1 MTNPYK
7 VRLKTSYIKIKT
19 MRKSGEKSI
28 DGIVKKM
35 SSKLKYLA
43 FKIVENMKKILHILS
58 LMLLMPVF
66 CGAQTYTSLWKKVQA
81 AEYRDQPRTQIRLLN
96 EIITKATAEKKYG
109 QLLKAEVDKINVR
122 YEIDSDS
129 IVGDIKKLTSQAQR
143 VEKNNSALHAVYC
156 VVLSNFYRNYYKL
169 GKHRNDSVLKYQ
181 RLAVAHPELL
191 AKNSADD
198 YQPLAAKGIDSGI
211 FNNDLLHAVA
221 IDTRNFSVLH
231 KYYSDKNNRPA
242 ACISAALL
250 LQNSPNSNEVYSRKS
265 KTLQRIDSLITEYK
279 DLLEAGELAITRYQ
293 YIQNLEDVEVED
305 KIQYIDYALSHW
317 GGWRNMNTLR
327 NYRKE
332 LTLPLFQVSIGKD
345 MLRPNTPLTFPV
357 LSLCNIPSLTMKVW
371 RTSLKGD
378 NQLNPTIAKEYTK
391 IKALTEKTPCYT
403 ETKRYVGL
411 PDYKVIRDTFTV
423 SGLETGVYL
432 VEYSTEVKGISP
444 ERALLYVS
452 DIYLLQQELD
462 RDRRRLVVVNAT
474 SGEPIAGANVRVR
487 IQKYDESVDVV
498 EKYTCDNKGE
508 VIIRDNKEGIS
519 TYYITTPKDEYCTV
533 FSPSGNIMIGNED
546 RTNECYSIFTDRSVY
561 RPGQTLNVSV
571 LAYRNI
577 KGENIEVLPKEK
589 ITISLWNASGKK
601 IEEKQLVADEYGNA
615 STTFTIPTVTL
626 NGTYTIRAN
635 DGYKSVQV
643 SEYKRPTF
651 TLHFDEITQK
661 YVEGD
666 TIKVHGK
673 AMSFAGVALQKA
685 QVRYT
690 IKRRPRFFGW
700 STMWSAQTSVVAK
713 DTIQTNEN
721 GEFTIPVHL
730 LLPLKKSEKE
740 SRYYSFD
747 IETQVTSLAGETQE
761 GSFSVPLS
769 EHPTVFYTTV
779 PEKIEKK
786 DSLLLTLNYQNNAGK
801 AIDGVAK
808 VQLGAGKAWQTCA
821 VNKAI
826 SFSLSVL
833 STGRQQL
840 VAICGNDTIRELF
853 LVYDVNA
860 TKVPVDTLD
869 WFNQRDFIFD
879 ADHQQARIQIG
890 TSAPQQHIV
899 YTIATNDSVMEQ
911 GAFDI
916 KNEVFTHVVSYKP
929 EYKKGVL
936 ITYAWVKND
945 VCYTHSASIV
955 RPLPDKKLDVAWK
968 TFRNRLTPG
977 QKEEWTLTVSKDKKK
992 IARAQ
997 ILASMYD
1004 KSLDEIV
1011 GHQFYFNP
1019 RLGYTLPYMY
1029 WVKLYYNSSTLYG
1042 EQPFKPLHTPNL
1054 DFTTF
1059 KVDREVAVSSYSN
1072 VKIRGRS
1079 KLYYEET
1086 KEIVPGATR
1095 VMSAKTMAQP
1105 EMMAVALE
1113 GSVAGSQLYGY
1124 RTSGEDNATSDANSN
1139 KVGSNKEANAMKNA
1153 LETRRNFAE
1162 TAFFYPNIQ
1171 TNEEG
1176 EASFTFTLPE
1186 SVTTW
1191 KFMAFAHDKDMNYGF
1206 LTDEAVAQK
1215 TVMIQPNMPRF
1226 LRIGDKGVLS
1236 SQLSNMSLKAIKG
1249 VATLEVID
1257 PETQKML
1264 YSQNKKY
1271 ALGAQATQGL
1281 DFNFDTSQ
1289 WPSLVIIRCVASG
1302 KGFSDGE
1309 QHYVPI
1315 LSDSEWV
1322 TNSTTFTLTKPQTKT
1337 INTASLFA
1345 SDSQKKQL
1353 TIEYTQNPAWLSILS
1368 LPSIAEPKDNNAIDI
1383 AASLYANITA
1393 RAILNASPN
1402 IKNVLEIW
1410 RNNPTKESPLT
1421 SALEQNAELKSLVLA
1436 ETPWVLEADKETM
1449 QRQQLINYFDESQID
1464 YRLKQQTDALQR
1476 LQTTQG
1482 GFAWYPGMMP
1492 NGYVTT
1498 VVSELLG
1505 RLNQRNLID
1514 NDLKIVFDKGLRYIE
1529 RDLTKRL
1536 KELENSVV
1544 GKYNTYYLHETI
1556 AHYLYVHALGDSQKQ
1571 SSKVVSDDYLF
1582 TKILR
1587 QSKELTIYGKAKVA
1601 YALYKR
1607 RANNAQY
1614 LTKAKELLNSI
1625 KEYSVYN
1632 EEKGRFFNTYK
1643 APYSW
1648 LDGRV
1653 PTQVATI
1660 ELLQTMAQE
1669 DEQTIAQMQQWL
1681 VQTYRSLRKQSAL
1694 NAVDVAYVLVG
1705 NKKDAMQLENLTQ
1718 APAIKINNNR
1728 VEAAKASAGLGY
1740 VKVSQLV
1747 NNPPVVT
1754 IEKNDNT
1761 TSWGAVYAQFEQK
1774 ITNVSAATS
1783 GLSIRRD
1790 VFFNGKEANNVSFKK
1805 GDKITI
1811 KITINAD
1818 KDYNFVE
1825 VSDKRAACLEPTLQ
1839 LSGYQQGAYCS
1850 MKDNVTH
1857 YFFDRL
1863 SKGTHELTATYYIDK
1878 EGAFQSGTCVV
1889 QCLYAPEFI
1898 ARDAAKTFKVVGN

>member
-1 MTNPYK
+1 
-7 VRLKTSYIKIKT
+7 
-19 MRKSGEKSI
+19 
-28 DGIVKKM
+28 
-35 SSKLKYLA
+35 
-43 FKIVENMKKILHILS
+43 MKKILQLLS
-58 LMLLMPVF
+58 LMLLVPVF
-66 CGAQTYTSLWKKVQA
+66 CGAQTYTLLWKKAQT
-81 AEYRDQPRTQIRLLN
+81 AEYSDQPRTHIRLLN
-96 EIITKATAEKKYG
+96 EIIRKATTEKKYG
-109 QLLKAEVDKINVR
+109 QLLKAEVDRVRVR
-122 YEIDSDS
+122 YDIDPDS
-129 IVGDIKKLTSQAQR
+129 IVGDIKNLTAQMQK
-143 VEKNNSALHAVYC
+143 VEKSNPALHAVYC
-156 VVLSNFYRNYYKL
+156 VVLSKFYRNYYKL
-169 GKHRNDSVLKYQ
+169 GDHRNDSVLKYQ
-181 RLAVAHPELL
+181 RLAVANPELL

-198 YQPLAAKGIDSGI
+198 YQPLATKGIDSGI

-221 IDTRNFSVLH
+221 IDTRNFSLLH
-231 KYYSDKNNRPA
+231 KYYSTHNNRPA

-250 LQNSPNSNEVYSRKS
+250 LQHTPNSKEVNSKKS
-265 KTLQRIDSLITEYK
+265 KHLQRIDSLINEYK

-305 KIQYIDYALSHW
+305 KIQYIDYALSRW

-332 LTLPLFQVSIGKD
+332 LTLPSFQVSIGKEV
-345 MLRPNTPLTFPV
+345 LRANTPLTFPV

-378 NQLNPTIAKEYTK
+378 NELDPTVDKEYAK
-391 IKALTEKTPCYT
+391 IKSLTEKTPCYS
-403 ETKRYVGL
+403 ETKRYVGV
-411 PDYKVIRDTFTV
+411 PEYKVVRDTFNV
-423 SGLETGVYL
+423 SGLEPGVYL
-432 VEYSTEVKGISP
+432 VEYSTEVKGVAT

-462 RDRRRLVVVNAT
+462 RCRRRLVVLNAIT
-474 SGEPIAGANVRVR
+474 GEPIAGANVRVR
-487 IQKYDESVDVV
+487 IQKYSENVDIIK
-498 EKYTCDNKGE
+498 KYTCDNKGE
-508 VIIRDNKEGIS
+508 AIIQDNKDGVY
-519 TYYITTPKDEYCTV
+519 TYYITTPTDKYCTV
-533 FSPSGNIMIGNED
+533 FGSSGNIVIGYGD
-546 RTNECYSIFTDRSVY
+546 RIDDRYAIFTDRSVY

-577 KGENIEVLPKEK
+577 KGGNIEVLPKGK
-589 ITISLWNASGKK
+589 ITISLWNTSGKK
-601 IEEKQLVADEYGNA
+601 VEEKELVSNEYGNA

-626 NGTYTIRAN
+626 NGTYFIKAN
-635 DGYKSVQV
+635 DGYQSVQV

-651 TLHFDEITQK
+651 TLSFDEITQK

-666 TIKVHGK
+666 TVKVHGK

-690 IKRRPRFFGW
+690 IRRRPRFFGW
-700 STMWSAQTSVVAK
+700 STMWSSQTSVVAK

-747 IETQVTSLAGETQE
+747 IETRVTSLAGETQE

-826 SFSLSVL
+826 AFSLSAL

-840 VAICGNDTIRELF
+840 VAICGNDTIRESV

-899 YTIATNDSVMEQ
+899 YTIATKDSVIEQ
-911 GAFDI
+911 GVLDI
-916 KNEVFTHVVSYKP
+916 KNEVFTHVIDYKP
-929 EYKKGVL
+929 EYNNGILV
-936 ITYAWVKND
+936 TYAWVKND
-945 VCYTHSASIV
+945 VCYTHSASIT

-977 QKEEWTLTVSKDKKK
+977 QKEEWTLIISKDKKK

-997 ILASMYD
+997 ILATMYD
-1004 KSLDEIV
+1004 KSLDQIV

-1019 RLGYTLPYMY
+1019 GLGYTLPFMS
-1029 WVKLYYNSSTLYG
+1029 WFGTTYNSSTLYG
-1042 EQPFKPLHTPNL
+1042 EQPLKPLSAPDL
-1054 DFTTF
+1054 VFTTF
-1059 KVDREVAVSSYSN
+1059 DAYSN
-1072 VKIRGRS
+1072 VAVAGYSSIKIRGRS

-1086 KEIVPGATR
+1086 KEIVPGSTR
-1095 VMSAKTMAQP
+1095 AMRAKDITKPEVMS
-1105 EMMAVALE
+1105 VALE
-1113 GSVAGSQLYGY
+1113 GSVAGTQLYGY

-1139 KVGSNKEANAMKNA
+1139 KVGNNKEANAMNNA

-1191 KFMAFAHDKDMNYGF
+1191 KFMAFAHDKEMNYGL
-1206 LTDEAVAQK
+1206 LTDETVAQK
-1215 TVMIQPNMPRF
+1215 TVMMQPNMPRF

-1236 SQLSNMSLKAIKG
+1236 SQLSNLSLKAIKG

-1257 PETQKML
+1257 PETQKVL

-1271 ALGAQATQGL
+1271 ALGAQSAQGL
-1281 DFNFDTSQ
+1281 DFNFDTSK

-1322 TNSTTFTLTKPQTKT
+1322 TNSTTFTLTKPQTKA

-1345 SDSQKKQL
+1345 SDAQKKQL

-1368 LPSIAEPKDNNAIDI
+1368 LPSIAEPKDKNAIDI
-1383 AASLYANITA
+1383 VAALYANITA

-1410 RNNPTKESPLT
+1410 RKNPTKETPLT

-1464 YRLKQQTDALQR
+1464 YRLKQQTDALKD
-1476 LQTTQG
+1476 LQTFQG
-1482 GFAWYPGMMP
+1482 GFAWYPDMRS
-1492 NGYVTT
+1492 NGYVTM

-1514 NDLKIVFDKGLRYIE
+1514 NDLQLVLNKGLRYIE
-1529 RDLTKRL
+1529 RDLTNRL
-1536 KELENSVV
+1536 EELENSVV
-1544 GKYNTYYLHETI
+1544 GKYNTYNLYETI

-1582 TKILR
+1582 TKILPR
-1587 QSKELTIYGKAKVA
+1587 SKELTIYGKAKVA

-1653 PTQVATI
+1653 PTQVAAI

-1669 DEQTIAQMQQWL
+1669 DEQSIAQMQQWL

-1705 NKKDAMQLENLTQ
+1705 NKKDAMQLDNLTQ
-1718 APAIKINNNR
+1718 APVIKINNNK
-1728 VEAAKASAGLGY
+1728 VETAKASAGLGY
-1740 VKVSQLV
+1740 VKIAQSVD
-1747 NNPPVVT
+1747 NPPVVA

-1774 ITNVSAATS
+1774 ITDVSAATS

-1790 VFFNGKEANNVSFKK
+1790 IFFNGKEANNVSFKK

-1850 MKDNVTH
+1850 MKDNATH

-1863 SKGTHELTATYYIDK
+1863 RKGTHELTATYYVDK
-1878 EGAFQSGTCVV
+1878 EGTFQSGTCVV

-1898 ARDAAKTFKVVGN
+1898 ARDAAKVFKVVAN

>member
-1 MTNPYK
+1 
-7 VRLKTSYIKIKT
+7 
-19 MRKSGEKSI
+19 
-28 DGIVKKM
+28 
-35 SSKLKYLA
+35 
-43 FKIVENMKKILHILS
+43 MKKILQLLS
-58 LMLLMPVF
+58 LMLLVPVF
-66 CGAQTYTSLWKKVQA
+66 CSAQTYTLLWKKAQT
-81 AEYRDQPRTQIRLLN
+81 AEYSDQPRTHIRLLN
-96 EIITKATAEKKYG
+96 EIIRKATTEKKYG
-109 QLLKAEVDKINVR
+109 QLLKAEVDRVRVR
-122 YEIDSDS
+122 YDIDPDS
-129 IVGDIKKLTSQAQR
+129 IVGDIKSLTAQMQK
-143 VEKNNSALHAVYC
+143 VEKSNPALHAVYC
-156 VVLSNFYRNYYKL
+156 VVLSKFYRNYYKL
-169 GKHRNDSVLKYQ
+169 GDHRNDSVLKYQ
-181 RLAVAHPELL
+181 RLAVANPELL

-198 YQPLAAKGIDSGI
+198 YQPLATKGIDSGI

-231 KYYSDKNNRPA
+231 KYYSTHNNRPA

-250 LQNSPNSNEVYSRKS
+250 LQHTPNSKEVNSKKS
-265 KTLQRIDSLITEYK
+265 KHLQRIDSLINEYK

-305 KIQYIDYALSHW
+305 KIQYIDYALSRW
-317 GGWRNMNTLR
+317 GGWRNMNILR

-332 LTLPLFQVSIGKD
+332 LTLPSFQVSIGKEV
-345 MLRPNTPLTFPV
+345 LRANTPLTFPV

-378 NQLNPTIAKEYTK
+378 NELDPTVDKEYAK
-391 IKALTEKTPCYT
+391 IKSLTEKTPCYS
-403 ETKRYVGL
+403 ETKRYVGV
-411 PDYKVIRDTFTV
+411 PEYKVVRDTFNV
-423 SGLETGVYL
+423 SGLEPGVYL
-432 VEYSTEVKGISP
+432 VEYSTEVKGVAT

-462 RDRRRLVVVNAT
+462 RCRRRLVVLNAIT
-474 SGEPIAGANVRVR
+474 GEPIAGANVRVR
-487 IQKYDESVDVV
+487 IQKYSENVDIIK
-498 EKYTCDNKGE
+498 KYTCDNKGE
-508 VIIRDNKEGIS
+508 AIIQDNKDGVY
-519 TYYITTPKDEYCTV
+519 TYYITTPTDKYCTV
-533 FSPSGNIMIGNED
+533 FGSSGNIVIGYED
-546 RTNECYSIFTDRSVY
+546 RIDDRYAIFTDRSVY

-577 KGENIEVLPKEK
+577 KGGNIEVLPKGK
-589 ITISLWNASGKK
+589 ITISLWNTSGKK
-601 IEEKQLVADEYGNA
+601 VEEKKLVSNEYGNA

-626 NGTYTIRAN
+626 NGTYFIKAN
-635 DGYKSVQV
+635 DGYQSVQV

-651 TLHFDEITQK
+651 TLSFDEITQK

-666 TIKVHGK
+666 TVKVHGK
-673 AMSFAGVALQKA
+673 AMSFAGVGLQKA

-700 STMWSAQTSVVAK
+700 STMWSSQTSVVAK

-808 VQLGAGKAWQTCA
+808 VQLGAGKTWQTCA

-826 SFSLSVL
+826 AFSLSAL

-840 VAICGNDTIRELF
+840 VAICGNDTIRESF

-899 YTIATNDSVMEQ
+899 YTIATKDSVIEQ
-911 GAFDI
+911 GVLDI
-916 KNEVFTHVVSYKP
+916 KNEVFTHVIDYKP
-929 EYKKGVL
+929 EYNNGILV
-936 ITYAWVKND
+936 TYAWVKND
-945 VCYTHSASIV
+945 VCYTHSASIT

-977 QKEEWTLTVSKDKKK
+977 QKEEWTLIVSKDKKK

-1004 KSLDEIV
+1004 KSLDQIV

-1019 RLGYTLPYMY
+1019 GLGYTLPFMS
-1029 WVKLYYNSSTLYG
+1029 WFGTTYNSSTLYG
-1042 EQPFKPLHTPNL
+1042 EQPLKPLNAPDL
-1054 DFTTF
+1054 VFTTF
-1059 KVDREVAVSSYSN
+1059 DAYSN
-1072 VKIRGRS
+1072 VAVAGYSSIKIRGRS

-1086 KEIVPGATR
+1086 KEIVPGSTR
-1095 VMSAKTMAQP
+1095 AMRAKDITKPEVMS
-1105 EMMAVALE
+1105 VALE
-1113 GSVAGSQLYGY
+1113 GSVYGL
-1124 RTSGEDNATSDANSN
+1124 RVNENSVSKEDNATPDANSN
-1139 KVGSNKEANAMKNA
+1139 KVGNNKEANEMNNA

-1206 LTDEAVAQK
+1206 LTDETVAQK
-1215 TVMIQPNMPRF
+1215 TVMMQPNMPRF

-1236 SQLSNMSLKAIKG
+1236 SQLSNLSLKAIKG

-1257 PETQKML
+1257 PETQKVL

-1271 ALGAQATQGL
+1271 ALGAQSAQGL
-1281 DFNFDTSQ
+1281 DFNFDTSK

-1309 QHYVPI
+1309 QHYVPV

-1322 TNSTTFTLTKPQTKT
+1322 TNSTTFTLTKPQTKA

-1345 SDSQKKQL
+1345 SDAQKKQL

-1368 LPSIAEPKDNNAIDI
+1368 LPSIAEPKDKNAIDI
-1383 AASLYANITA
+1383 VAALYANITA

-1410 RNNPTKESPLT
+1410 RKNPTKETPLT

-1464 YRLKQQTDALQR
+1464 YRLKQQTDALKD
-1476 LQTTQG
+1476 LQTFQG
-1482 GFAWYPGMMP
+1482 GFAWYPDMRS
-1492 NGYVTT
+1492 NGYVTM

-1514 NDLKIVFDKGLRYIE
+1514 NDLQLVLNKGLRYIE
-1529 RDLTKRL
+1529 RDLTNRL
-1536 KELENSVV
+1536 EELEKSVV

-1582 TKILR
+1582 TKILPL
-1587 QSKELTIYGKAKVA
+1587 SKDLTIYGKAKVA

-1614 LTKAKELLNSI
+1614 LAKAKELLNSI

-1653 PTQVATI
+1653 PTQVAAI

-1705 NKKDAMQLENLTQ
+1705 NKKDAMQLDNLTQ
-1718 APAIKINNNR
+1718 APAIKINSNK
-1728 VEAAKASAGLGY
+1728 VETAKASAGLGY

-1774 ITNVSAATS
+1774 ITDVSAATS

-1850 MKDNVTH
+1850 MKDNATH

-1863 SKGTHELTATYYIDK
+1863 RKGTHELTATYYVDK
-1878 EGAFQSGTCVV
+1878 EGTFQSGTCVV

-1898 ARDAAKTFKVVGN
+1898 ARDAAKVFKVVAN

>member
-1 MTNPYK
+1 
-7 VRLKTSYIKIKT
+7 
-19 MRKSGEKSI
+19 
-28 DGIVKKM
+28 
-35 SSKLKYLA
+35 
-43 FKIVENMKKILHILS
+43 MKKILHLLS
-58 LMLLMPVF
+58 LMLLVPVF
-66 CGAQTYTSLWKKVQA
+66 CGAQTYTLLWKKAQT
-81 AEYRDQPRTQIRLLN
+81 AEFSDQPRTHIRLLN

-109 QLLKAEVDKINVR
+109 QLLKAEVDRVRVR
-122 YEIDSDS
+122 YDIDPDS
-129 IVGDIKKLTSQAQR
+129 IVGDIKNLTAQMQK
-143 VEKNNSALHAVYC
+143 VEKSNPALHAVYC

-169 GKHRNDSVLKYQ
+169 GDHRNDSVLKYQ
-181 RLAVAHPELL
+181 RLAIANPELL

-198 YQPLAAKGIDSGI
+198 YQPLATKGIDSGI

-221 IDTRNFSVLH
+221 IDTRNFSLLH
-231 KYYSDKNNRPA
+231 KYYSTHNNRPA

-250 LQNSPNSNEVYSRKS
+250 LQNTPNSKEVNSKKS
-265 KTLQRIDSLITEYK
+265 KHLQRIDSLINEYK

-305 KIQYIDYALSHW
+305 KIQYIDYALSRW

-327 NYRKE
+327 NERKE
-332 LTLPLFQVSIGKD
+332 LTLPSFQVSIGKEV
-345 MLRPNTPLTFPV
+345 LRANTPLTFPV

-378 NQLNPTIAKEYTK
+378 NELDPTVDKEYAK
-391 IKALTEKTPCYT
+391 IKSLTEKTPCYS
-403 ETKRYVGL
+403 ETKRYVGV
-411 PDYKVIRDTFTV
+411 PEYKVVRDTFSV
-423 SGLETGVYL
+423 SGLEPGVYL
-432 VEYSTEVKGISP
+432 VEYSTEVKGVAT

-462 RDRRRLVVVNAT
+462 RCRRRLVVLNAIT
-474 SGEPIAGANVRVR
+474 GEPIAGANVRVR
-487 IQKYDESVDVV
+487 IQKYSENVDIIK
-498 EKYTCDNKGE
+498 KYTCDSKGE
-508 VIIRDNKEGIS
+508 AIIQDNKDGVY
-519 TYYITTPKDEYCTV
+519 TYYITTPTDKYCTI
-533 FSPSGNIMIGNED
+533 FGSSGNIVIGYED
-546 RTNECYSIFTDRSVY
+546 RIDDRYAIFTDRSVY

-577 KGENIEVLPKEK
+577 KGGNIEVLPKGK
-589 ITISLWNASGKK
+589 ITISLWNTSGKK
-601 IEEKQLVADEYGNA
+601 VEEKELVSNEYGNA

-626 NGTYTIRAN
+626 NGTYFIKAN
-635 DGYKSVQV
+635 DGYQSVQV

-651 TLHFDEITQK
+651 TLSFDEITQK

-666 TIKVHGK
+666 TVKVHGK
-673 AMSFAGVALQKA
+673 AMSFAGVGLQKA

-690 IKRRPRFFGW
+690 IRRRPRFFGW
-700 STMWSAQTSVVAK
+700 STMWSSQTSVVAK

-747 IETQVTSLAGETQE
+747 IETLVTSLAGETQE

-826 SFSLSVL
+826 AFSLSAL

-840 VAICGNDTIRELF
+840 VAICGNDTIRESF

-899 YTIATNDSVMEQ
+899 YTIATKDSVIEQ
-911 GAFDI
+911 GVLDI
-916 KNEVFTHVVSYKP
+916 KNEVFTHVIDYKP
-929 EYKKGVL
+929 EYNNGILV
-936 ITYAWVKND
+936 TYAWVKND

-977 QKEEWTLTVSKDKKK
+977 QKEEWTLIISKDKKK

-997 ILASMYD
+997 ILATMYD
-1004 KSLDEIV
+1004 KSLDQIV

-1019 RLGYTLPYMY
+1019 GLGYTLPFMS
-1029 WVKLYYNSSTLYG
+1029 WFGTTYNSSTLYG
-1042 EQPFKPLHTPNL
+1042 EQPLKPLSAPDL
-1054 DFTTF
+1054 VFTTF
-1059 KVDREVAVSSYSN
+1059 DAYSN
-1072 VKIRGRS
+1072 VEVAGYSSIKIRGRS

-1086 KEIVPGATR
+1086 KEIMPGATR
-1095 VMSAKTMAQP
+1095 AMRAKDITKPEVMS
-1105 EMMAVALE
+1105 VALE
-1113 GSVAGSQLYGY
+1113 GSVAGTQLYGY

-1139 KVGSNKEANAMKNA
+1139 KVGNNKEANAMNNA

-1191 KFMAFAHDKDMNYGF
+1191 KFMAFAHDKEMNYGL
-1206 LTDEAVAQK
+1206 LTDETVAQK
-1215 TVMIQPNMPRF
+1215 TVMMQPNMPRF

-1236 SQLSNMSLKAIKG
+1236 SQLSNLSLKAIKG

-1257 PETQKML
+1257 PETQKVL

-1271 ALGAQATQGL
+1271 ALGAQSAQGL
-1281 DFNFDTSQ
+1281 DFNFDTSK

-1309 QHYVPI
+1309 QHYVPV

-1322 TNSTTFTLTKPQTKT
+1322 TNSTTFTLTKPQTKA

-1345 SDSQKKQL
+1345 SDAQKKQL

-1368 LPSIAEPKDNNAIDI
+1368 LPSIAEPKDKNAIDI
-1383 AASLYANITA
+1383 VAALYANITA
-1393 RAILNASPN
+1393 KAILNASPN

-1464 YRLKQQTDALQR
+1464 YRLKQQTDALKD
-1476 LQTTQG
+1476 LQTFQG
-1482 GFAWYPGMMP
+1482 GFAWYPDMKS
-1492 NGYVTT
+1492 NGYVTM

-1514 NDLKIVFDKGLRYIE
+1514 NDLQLVLNKGLRYIE
-1529 RDLTKRL
+1529 RDLTNRL
-1536 KELENSVV
+1536 EELEKSVV

-1582 TKILR
+1582 TKILPL
-1587 QSKELTIYGKAKVA
+1587 SKDLTIYGKAKVA

-1653 PTQVATI
+1653 PTQVAAI

-1705 NKKDAMQLENLTQ
+1705 NKKDAMQLDNLTQ
-1718 APAIKINNNR
+1718 APVIKVNNNK
-1728 VEAAKASAGLGY
+1728 VETAKASAGLGY
-1740 VKVSQLV
+1740 VKIAQSVDT
-1747 NNPPVVT
+1747 PPVVA
-1754 IEKNDNT
+1754 IGKNDNT

-1774 ITNVSAATS
+1774 ITDVSATTS

-1850 MKDNVTH
+1850 MKDNATH

-1863 SKGTHELTATYYIDK
+1863 RKGTHELTATYYVDK
-1878 EGAFQSGTCVV
+1878 EGTFQSGTCVV

-1898 ARDAAKTFKVVGN
+1898 ARDAAKVFKVVAN

>member
-1 MTNPYK
+1 
-7 VRLKTSYIKIKT
+7 
-19 MRKSGEKSI
+19 
-28 DGIVKKM
+28 
-35 SSKLKYLA
+35 
-43 FKIVENMKKILHILS
+43 MKKILQLLS
-58 LMLLMPVF
+58 LMLLVPVF
-66 CGAQTYTSLWKKVQA
+66 CGAQTYTLLWKKAQT
-81 AEYRDQPRTQIRLLN
+81 AEFSDQPRTHIRLLN

-109 QLLKAEVDKINVR
+109 QLLKAEVDRVRVR
-122 YEIDSDS
+122 YDIDPDS
-129 IVGDIKKLTSQAQR
+129 IVGDIKNLTAQMQK
-143 VEKNNSALHAVYC
+143 VEKSNPALHAVYC

-169 GKHRNDSVLKYQ
+169 GDHRNDSVLKYQ
-181 RLAVAHPELL
+181 RLAIANPELL

-198 YQPLAAKGIDSGI
+198 YQPLATKGIDSGI

-221 IDTRNFSVLH
+221 IDTRNFSLLH
-231 KYYSDKNNRPA
+231 KYYSTHNNRPA

-250 LQNSPNSNEVYSRKS
+250 LQNTPNSKEVNSKKS
-265 KTLQRIDSLITEYK
+265 KHLQRIDSLINEYK

-305 KIQYIDYALSHW
+305 KIQYIDYALSRW

-332 LTLPLFQVSIGKD
+332 LTLPSFQVSIGKEV
-345 MLRPNTPLTFPV
+345 LRANTPLTFPV

-378 NQLNPTIAKEYTK
+378 NELDPTVDKEYAK
-391 IKALTEKTPCYT
+391 IKSLTEKTPCYS
-403 ETKRYVGL
+403 ETKRYVGV
-411 PDYKVIRDTFTV
+411 PEYKVVRDTFSV
-423 SGLETGVYL
+423 SGLEPGVYL
-432 VEYSTEVKGISP
+432 VEYSTEVKGVAT

-462 RDRRRLVVVNAT
+462 RCRRRLVVLNAIT
-474 SGEPIAGANVRVR
+474 GEPIAGANVRVR
-487 IQKYDESVDVV
+487 IQKYSENVDIIK
-498 EKYTCDNKGE
+498 KYTCDSKGE
-508 VIIRDNKEGIS
+508 AIIQDNKDGVY
-519 TYYITTPKDEYCTV
+519 TYYITTPTDKYCTI
-533 FSPSGNIMIGNED
+533 FGSSGNIVIGYED
-546 RTNECYSIFTDRSVY
+546 RIDDRYAIFTDRSVY

-577 KGENIEVLPKEK
+577 KGGNIEVLPKGK
-589 ITISLWNASGKK
+589 ITISLWNTSGKK
-601 IEEKQLVADEYGNA
+601 VEEKELVSNEYGNA

-626 NGTYTIRAN
+626 NGTYFIKAN
-635 DGYKSVQV
+635 DGYQSVQV

-651 TLHFDEITQK
+651 TLSFDEITQK

-666 TIKVHGK
+666 TVKVHGK
-673 AMSFAGVALQKA
+673 AMSFAGVGLQKA

-690 IKRRPRFFGW
+690 IRRRPRFFGW
-700 STMWSAQTSVVAK
+700 STMWSSQTSVVAK

-747 IETQVTSLAGETQE
+747 IETLVTNLAGETQE

-826 SFSLSVL
+826 AFSLSAL

-840 VAICGNDTIRELF
+840 VAICGNDTIRESV

-890 TSAPQQHIV
+890 TSAPQQYIV
-899 YTIATNDSVMEQ
+899 YTIATKDSVIEQ
-911 GAFDI
+911 GVLDI
-916 KNEVFTHVVSYKP
+916 KNEVFTHVIDYKP
-929 EYKKGVL
+929 EYNNGILV
-936 ITYAWVKND
+936 TYAWVKND

-977 QKEEWTLTVSKDKKK
+977 QKEEWTLIISKDKKK

-997 ILASMYD
+997 ILATMYD
-1004 KSLDEIV
+1004 KSLDQIV

-1019 RLGYTLPYMY
+1019 GLGYTLPFMS
-1029 WVKLYYNSSTLYG
+1029 WFGTTYNSSTLYG
-1042 EQPFKPLHTPNL
+1042 EQPLKPLSAPDL
-1054 DFTTF
+1054 VFTTF
-1059 KVDREVAVSSYSN
+1059 DAYSN
-1072 VKIRGRS
+1072 VEVAGYSSIKIRGRS

-1086 KEIVPGATR
+1086 KEIMPGATR
-1095 VMSAKTMAQP
+1095 AMRAKDITKPEVMS
-1105 EMMAVALE
+1105 VALE
-1113 GSVAGSQLYGY
+1113 GSVAGTQLYGY

-1139 KVGSNKEANAMKNA
+1139 KVGNNKEANAMNNA

-1191 KFMAFAHDKDMNYGF
+1191 KFMAFAHDKEMNYGL
-1206 LTDEAVAQK
+1206 LTDETVAQK
-1215 TVMIQPNMPRF
+1215 TVMMQPNMPRF

-1236 SQLSNMSLKAIKG
+1236 SQLSNLSLKAIKG

-1257 PETQKML
+1257 PETQKVL

-1271 ALGAQATQGL
+1271 ALGAQSAQGL
-1281 DFNFDTSQ
+1281 DFNLDTSK

-1309 QHYVPI
+1309 QHYVPV

-1322 TNSTTFTLTKPQTKT
+1322 TNSTTFTLTKPQTKA

-1345 SDSQKKQL
+1345 SDAQKKQL

-1368 LPSIAEPKDNNAIDI
+1368 LPSIAEPKDKNAIDI
-1383 AASLYANITA
+1383 VAALYANITA

-1410 RNNPTKESPLT
+1410 RKNPTKETPLT

-1464 YRLKQQTDALQR
+1464 YRLKQQTDALKD
-1476 LQTTQG
+1476 LQTFQG
-1482 GFAWYPGMMP
+1482 GFAWYPDMRS
-1492 NGYVTT
+1492 NGYVTM

-1536 KELENSVV
+1536 EELEKSVV

-1582 TKILR
+1582 TKILPL
-1587 QSKELTIYGKAKVA
+1587 SKDLTIYGKAKVA

-1614 LTKAKELLNSI
+1614 LAKAKELLNSI

-1653 PTQVATI
+1653 PTQVAAI

-1694 NAVDVAYVLVG
+1694 NSVDVAYVLVG
-1705 NKKDAMQLENLTQ
+1705 NKKDAMQLANLTQ
-1718 APAIKINNNR
+1718 APVVKINNNK
-1728 VEAAKASAGLGY
+1728 VETAKASAGLGY
-1740 VKVSQLV
+1740 VKIAQSVDT
-1747 NNPPVVT
+1747 PPVVA
-1754 IEKNDNT
+1754 IGKNDNT

-1774 ITNVSAATS
+1774 ITDVSAATS

-1790 VFFNGKEANNVSFKK
+1790 IFFNGKEANNVSFKK

-1850 MKDNVTH
+1850 MKDNATH

-1863 SKGTHELTATYYIDK
+1863 RKGTHELTATYYVDK
-1878 EGAFQSGTCVV
+1878 EGTFQSGTCVV

-1898 ARDAAKTFKVVGN
+1898 ARDAAKVFKVVAN

>member
-1 MTNPYK
+1 
-7 VRLKTSYIKIKT
+7 
-19 MRKSGEKSI
+19 
-28 DGIVKKM
+28 
-35 SSKLKYLA
+35 
-43 FKIVENMKKILHILS
+43 MKKILQLLS
-58 LMLLMPVF
+58 LMLLVPVF
-66 CGAQTYTSLWKKVQA
+66 CGAQTYTLLWKKAQT
-81 AEYRDQPRTQIRLLN
+81 AEFSDQPRTHIRLLN

-109 QLLKAEVDKINVR
+109 QLLKAEVDRVRVR
-122 YEIDSDS
+122 YDIDPDS
-129 IVGDIKKLTSQAQR
+129 IVGDIKNLTAQMQK
-143 VEKNNSALHAVYC
+143 VEKSNPALHAVYC

-169 GKHRNDSVLKYQ
+169 GDHRNDSVLKYQ
-181 RLAVAHPELL
+181 RLAIANPELL

-198 YQPLAAKGIDSGI
+198 YQPLATKGIDSGI

-221 IDTRNFSVLH
+221 IDTRNFSLLH
-231 KYYSDKNNRPA
+231 KYYSTHNNRPA

-250 LQNSPNSNEVYSRKS
+250 LQHTPNSKEVNSKKS
-265 KTLQRIDSLITEYK
+265 KHLQRIDSLINEYK

-305 KIQYIDYALSHW
+305 KIQYIDYALSRW

-332 LTLPLFQVSIGKD
+332 LTLPSFQVSIGKEV
-345 MLRPNTPLTFPV
+345 LRANTPLTFPV

-378 NQLNPTIAKEYTK
+378 NELDPTVDKEYAK
-391 IKALTEKTPCYT
+391 IKSLTEKTPCYS
-403 ETKRYVGL
+403 ETKRYVGV
-411 PDYKVIRDTFTV
+411 PEYKVVRDTFSV
-423 SGLETGVYL
+423 SGLEPGVYL
-432 VEYSTEVKGISP
+432 VEYSTEVKGVAT

-462 RDRRRLVVVNAT
+462 RCRRRLVVLNAIT
-474 SGEPIAGANVRVR
+474 GEPIAGANVRVR
-487 IQKYDESVDVV
+487 IQKYSENVDIIK
-498 EKYTCDNKGE
+498 KYTCDSKGE
-508 VIIRDNKEGIS
+508 AIIQDNKDGVY
-519 TYYITTPKDEYCTV
+519 TYYITTPTDKYCTI
-533 FSPSGNIMIGNED
+533 FGSSGNIVIGYED
-546 RTNECYSIFTDRSVY
+546 RIDDRYAIFTDRSVY

-577 KGENIEVLPKEK
+577 KGGNIEVLPKGK
-589 ITISLWNASGKK
+589 ITISLWNTSGKK
-601 IEEKQLVADEYGNA
+601 VEEKELVSNEYGNA

-626 NGTYTIRAN
+626 NGTYFIKAN
-635 DGYKSVQV
+635 DGYQSVQV

-651 TLHFDEITQK
+651 TLSFDEITQK

-666 TIKVHGK
+666 TVKVHGK
-673 AMSFAGVALQKA
+673 AMSFAGVGLQKA

-690 IKRRPRFFGW
+690 IRRRPRFFGW
-700 STMWSAQTSVVAK
+700 STMWSSQTSVVAK

-747 IETQVTSLAGETQE
+747 IETLVTNLAGETQE

-826 SFSLSVL
+826 AFSLSAL

-840 VAICGNDTIRELF
+840 VAICGNDTIRESV

-899 YTIATNDSVMEQ
+899 YTIATKDSVIEQ
-911 GAFDI
+911 GVLDI
-916 KNEVFTHVVSYKP
+916 KNEVFTHVIDYKP
-929 EYKKGVL
+929 EYNNGILV
-936 ITYAWVKND
+936 TYAWVKND
-945 VCYTHSASIV
+945 VCYTHSASIT

-977 QKEEWTLTVSKDKKK
+977 QKEEWTLIISKDKKK

-997 ILASMYD
+997 ILATMYD
-1004 KSLDEIV
+1004 KSLDQIV

-1019 RLGYTLPYMY
+1019 GLGYTLPFMS
-1029 WVKLYYNSSTLYG
+1029 WFGTTYNSSTLYG
-1042 EQPFKPLHTPNL
+1042 EQPLKPLSAPDL
-1054 DFTTF
+1054 VFTTF
-1059 KVDREVAVSSYSN
+1059 DAYSN
-1072 VKIRGRS
+1072 VEVAGYSSIKIRGRS

-1086 KEIVPGATR
+1086 KEIMPGATR
-1095 VMSAKTMAQP
+1095 AMRAKDITKPEVMS
-1105 EMMAVALE
+1105 VALE
-1113 GSVAGSQLYGY
+1113 GSVAGTQLYGY

-1139 KVGSNKEANAMKNA
+1139 KVGNNKEANAMNNA

-1191 KFMAFAHDKDMNYGF
+1191 KFMAFAHDKEMNYGL
-1206 LTDEAVAQK
+1206 LTDETVAQK
-1215 TVMIQPNMPRF
+1215 TVMMQPNMPRF

-1236 SQLSNMSLKAIKG
+1236 SQLSNLSLKAIKG

-1257 PETQKML
+1257 PETQKVL

-1271 ALGAQATQGL
+1271 ALGAQSAQGL
-1281 DFNFDTSQ
+1281 DFNFDTSK

-1309 QHYVPI
+1309 QHYVPV

-1322 TNSTTFTLTKPQTKT
+1322 TNSTTFTLTKPQTKA

-1345 SDSQKKQL
+1345 SDAQKKQL

-1383 AASLYANITA
+1383 AAALYANITA

-1410 RNNPTKESPLT
+1410 RKNPTKETPLT

-1464 YRLKQQTDALQR
+1464 YRLKQQTDALKD
-1476 LQTTQG
+1476 LQTFQG
-1482 GFAWYPGMMP
+1482 GFAWYPDMRS
-1492 NGYVTT
+1492 NRYVTM

-1514 NDLKIVFDKGLRYIE
+1514 NDLQLVLNKGLRYIE
-1529 RDLTKRL
+1529 RDLTNRL
-1536 KELENSVV
+1536 EELEKSVV
-1544 GKYNTYYLHETI
+1544 GKYNTYNLYETI

-1582 TKILR
+1582 TKILPR
-1587 QSKELTIYGKAKVA
+1587 SKELTIYGKAKVA

-1653 PTQVATI
+1653 PTQVAAI

-1669 DEQTIAQMQQWL
+1669 DEQTITQMQQWL

-1705 NKKDAMQLENLTQ
+1705 NKKDAMQLDNLTQ
-1718 APAIKINNNR
+1718 APVVKINNNK
-1728 VEAAKASAGLGY
+1728 VETAKASAGLGY
-1740 VKVSQLV
+1740 VKIAQSVDT
-1747 NNPPVVT
+1747 PPVVT

-1774 ITNVSAATS
+1774 ITDVSAATS

-1790 VFFNGKEANNVSFKK
+1790 IFFNGKEANNVSFKK

-1850 MKDNVTH
+1850 MKDNATH

-1863 SKGTHELTATYYIDK
+1863 RKGTHELTATYYVDK
-1878 EGAFQSGTCVV
+1878 EGTFQSGTCVV

-1898 ARDAAKTFKVVGN
+1898 ARDAAKVFKVVAN

>member
-1 MTNPYK
+1 
-7 VRLKTSYIKIKT
+7 
-19 MRKSGEKSI
+19 
-28 DGIVKKM
+28 
-35 SSKLKYLA
+35 
-43 FKIVENMKKILHILS
+43 MKKILHLLS
-58 LMLLMPVF
+58 FMLFVPVF
-66 CGAQTYTSLWKKVQA
+66 CGAQTYTSLWKKAQI
-81 AEYRDQPRTQIRLLN
+81 AEISDQPRTHIRLLN

-109 QLLKAEVDKINVR
+109 QLLKAEVDRVRVR
-122 YEIDSDS
+122 YEIDPDS
-129 IVGDIKKLTSQAQR
+129 IVGDIKNLTTQMQK
-143 VEKNNSALHAVYC
+143 VEKSNPALHAVYC
-156 VVLSNFYRNYYKL
+156 VVLSKFYRNYYKL
-169 GKHRNDSVLKYQ
+169 GDHRNDSVLKYQ
-181 RLAVAHPELL
+181 RLAVANPELL

-198 YQPLAAKGIDSGI
+198 YQPLATKGIDSGI

-221 IDTRNFSVLH
+221 IDTRNFSLLH
-231 KYYSDKNNRPA
+231 KYYSTHNNRPA

-250 LQNSPNSNEVYSRKS
+250 LQNSPKGNEFYSKKS
-265 KTLQRIDSLITEYK
+265 KHLQRIDSLINEYK

-305 KIQYIDYALSHW
+305 KIQYIDYALSRW

-332 LTLPLFQVSIGKD
+332 LTLPSFQVSIGKEV
-345 MLRPNTPLTFPV
+345 LRANTPLTFPV

-378 NQLNPTIAKEYTK
+378 NELDPTVDKEYAK
-391 IKALTEKTPCYT
+391 IKALTEKTPCYS
-403 ETKRYVGL
+403 ETKRYIGL
-411 PDYKVIRDTFTV
+411 PDYKVIRDTFSV
-423 SGLETGVYL
+423 SGLEPGVYL

-462 RDRRRLVVVNAT
+462 RFRRRLVVLNAT
-474 SGEPIAGANVRVR
+474 SGEPISGANVRVR
-487 IQKYDESVDVV
+487 IQKYNENADIIKE
-498 EKYTCDNKGE
+498 YTCDNKGE
-508 VIIRDNKEGIS
+508 VIIQDNKDGVY
-519 TYYITTPKDEYCTV
+519 TYYITTPTDKSCTV
-533 FSPSGNIMIGNED
+533 FGSSGNTTIGNKG
-546 RTNECYSIFTDRSVY
+546 RTKAEYAIFTDRSVY

-571 LAYRNI
+571 LAYLNI
-577 KGENIEVLPKEK
+577 KDENIEVLPKEK
-589 ITISLWNASGKK
+589 ITISLWNTSGKK
-601 IEEKQLVADEYGNA
+601 IEEKQLVTNEYGDA

-626 NGTYTIRAN
+626 NGTYFIKAN
-635 DGYKSVQV
+635 EGYQSVQV

-666 TIKVHGK
+666 TVKVHGK
-673 AMSFAGVALQKA
+673 AMSFAGVGLQKA

-730 LLPLKKSEKE
+730 LLPLKKREKE

-826 SFSLSVL
+826 AFSLSAL

-840 VAICGNDTIRELF
+840 VAICGNDTIRESF

-869 WFNQRDFIFD
+869 WFNQRDFVFD
-879 ADHQQARIQIG
+879 ANHQQARIQIG

-916 KNEVFTHVVSYKP
+916 KNEVFTHVIDYKP
-929 EYKKGVL
+929 EYNNGILV
-936 ITYAWVKND
+936 TYAWVKND

-977 QKEEWTLTVSKDKKK
+977 QKEEWTLIVSKDKKK

-1004 KSLDEIV
+1004 KSLDQIV

-1019 RLGYTLPYMY
+1019 GLGYTLPFMS
-1029 WVKLYYNSSTLYG
+1029 WFGTTYNSSTLYG
-1042 EQPFKPLHTPNL
+1042 EQPLKPLSAPDL
-1054 DFTTF
+1054 VFTTCN
-1059 KVDREVAVSSYSN
+1059 VDREVAVSDSSN

-1079 KLYYEET
+1079 KLYYEE
-1086 KEIVPGATR
+1086 IMPGATR
-1095 VMSAKTMAQP
+1095 VMSAKDMARP
-1105 EMMAVALE
+1105 EMMAVVLE
-1113 GSVAGSQLYGY
+1113 GSVAGIQVNKNSA
-1124 RTSGEDNATSDANSN
+1124 SEEDNAILDVNSN
-1139 KVGSNKEANAMKNA
+1139 KIGNNKEANAMKNA

-1206 LTDEAVAQK
+1206 LTDETVAQK
-1215 TVMIQPNMPRF
+1215 TVMMQPNMPRF

-1257 PETQKML
+1257 PETQKVL

-1271 ALGAQATQGL
+1271 ALGAQSAQGL
-1281 DFNFDTSQ
+1281 DFNFDTSR

-1322 TNSTTFTLTKPQTKT
+1322 TNSTTFTLTKPQTKA

-1345 SDSQKKQL
+1345 SDAQKKQL

-1383 AASLYANITA
+1383 AAALYANITA

-1464 YRLKQQTDALQR
+1464 YRLKKQTDVLKD
-1476 LQTTQG
+1476 LQTFQG
-1482 GFAWYPGMMP
+1482 GFAWYPDMRS
-1492 NGYVTT
+1492 NGYVTM

-1505 RLNQRNLID
+1505 RLYQRNLID

-1529 RDLTKRL
+1529 RDLTNKL
-1536 KELENSVV
+1536 KELEELENSVV
-1544 GKYNTYYLHETI
+1544 GKYNAYNLYETI

-1582 TKILR
+1582 TKILPR
-1587 QSKELTIYGKAKVA
+1587 SKELTIYGKAKVA

-1653 PTQVATI
+1653 PTQVAAI

-1669 DEQTIAQMQQWL
+1669 DKQSIAQMQQWL

-1705 NKKDAMQLENLTQ
+1705 KLQLDNLTQ
-1718 APAIKINNNR
+1718 APVIKINNNK
-1728 VEAAKASAGLGY
+1728 VETAKASAGLGY
-1740 VKVSQLV
+1740 VKVSQSV
-1747 NNPPVVT
+1747 NTPPVVT

-1774 ITNVSAATS
+1774 ITDVSAATS
-1783 GLSIRRD
+1783 GLSIHRD
-1790 VFFNGKEANNVSFKK
+1790 IFFNGKEANNVSFKK

-1850 MKDNVTH
+1850 MKDNATH

-1863 SKGTHELTATYYIDK
+1863 RKGTHELTATYYVDK
-1878 EGAFQSGTCVV
+1878 EGTFQSGTCVV

-1898 ARDAAKTFKVVGN
+1898 ARDAAKVFKVVAN

>member
-1 MTNPYK
+1 
-7 VRLKTSYIKIKT
+7 
-19 MRKSGEKSI
+19 
-28 DGIVKKM
+28 
-35 SSKLKYLA
+35 
-43 FKIVENMKKILHILS
+43 MKKILHLLS
-58 LMLLMPVF
+58 LMLLVPVF
-66 CGAQTYTSLWKKVQA
+66 CGAQTYTSLWKKVQT
-81 AEYRDQPRTQIRLLN
+81 AEYRDQPRTQIRLLD

-109 QLLKAEVDKINVR
+109 QLLKGEVDRVRVR
-122 YEIDSDS
+122 YEIDPDS
-129 IVGDIKKLTSQAQR
+129 IVGDIKNLTAQMQK
-143 VEKNNSALHAVYC
+143 VEKSNPALHAVYC
-156 VVLSNFYRNYYKL
+156 VVLSKFYRNYYKL
-169 GKHRNDSVLKYQ
+169 GDHRNDSVLKYQ
-181 RLAVAHPELL
+181 RLAVANPELL

-198 YQPLAAKGIDSGI
+198 YQPLATKGIDSGI

-221 IDTRNFSVLH
+221 IDTRNFSLLH
-231 KYYSDKNNRPA
+231 KYYSTHNNRPA

-250 LQNSPNSNEVYSRKS
+250 LQNSPKGNDVYSKKS
-265 KTLQRIDSLITEYK
+265 KHLQRIDSLINEYK

-305 KIQYIDYALSHW
+305 KIQYIDYALSRW

-327 NYRKE
+327 NERKE
-332 LTLPLFQVSIGKD
+332 LTLPSFQVSIGKEV
-345 MLRPNTPLTFPV
+345 LRANTPLTFPV

-378 NQLNPTIAKEYTK
+378 NELDPTVDKEYAK

-403 ETKRYVGL
+403 ETKRYVGV
-411 PDYKVIRDTFTV
+411 PEYKVVRDTFSV
-423 SGLETGVYL
+423 SGLEPGVYL
-432 VEYSTEVKGISP
+432 VEYSTEVKGVAT

-462 RDRRRLVVVNAT
+462 RCRRRLVVLNAIT
-474 SGEPIAGANVRVR
+474 GEPIAGANVRVR
-487 IQKYDESVDVV
+487 IQKYSENVDIIK
-498 EKYTCDNKGE
+498 KYTCDNKGE
-508 VIIRDNKEGIS
+508 AIIQDNKDGVY
-519 TYYITTPKDEYCTV
+519 TYYITTPTDKYCTV
-533 FSPSGNIMIGNED
+533 FGSSGNIVIGYED
-546 RTNECYSIFTDRSVY
+546 RIDDHYAIFTDRSVY

-577 KGENIEVLPKEK
+577 KGGNIEVLPKEK
-589 ITISLWNASGKK
+589 ITISLWNTSGKK
-601 IEEKQLVADEYGNA
+601 VEEKELVSNEYGNA

-626 NGTYTIRAN
+626 NGTYFIKAN
-635 DGYKSVQV
+635 DGYQSVQV

-666 TIKVHGK
+666 TVKVHGK
-673 AMSFAGVALQKA
+673 AMSFAGVGLQKA

-690 IKRRPRFFGW
+690 IRRRPRFFGW
-700 STMWSAQTSVVAK
+700 STMWSSQTSVVAK

-747 IETQVTSLAGETQE
+747 IETLVTNLAGETQE

-826 SFSLSVL
+826 AFSLSAL

-840 VAICGNDTIRELF
+840 MAICGNDTIKESF

-860 TKVPVDTLD
+860 TKVPIDTLD

-899 YTIATNDSVMEQ
+899 YTIATKDSVIEQ
-911 GAFDI
+911 GVLDI
-916 KNEVFTHVVSYKP
+916 KNEVFTHIIDYKP
-929 EYKKGVL
+929 EYNNGILV
-936 ITYAWVKND
+936 TYAWVKND

-977 QKEEWTLTVSKDKKK
+977 QKEEWTLIISKDKKK

-997 ILASMYD
+997 ILATMYD
-1004 KSLDEIV
+1004 KSLDQIV

-1019 RLGYTLPYMY
+1019 GLGYTLPFMS
-1029 WVKLYYNSSTLYG
+1029 WFGTTYNSSTLYG
-1042 EQPFKPLHTPNL
+1042 EQPLKPLSAPDL
-1054 DFTTF
+1054 VFTTF
-1059 KVDREVAVSSYSN
+1059 DAYSN
-1072 VKIRGRS
+1072 VEVAGYSSIKIRGRS

-1086 KEIVPGATR
+1086 KEIVPGSTR
-1095 VMSAKTMAQP
+1095 AMRAKDITKPEVMS
-1105 EMMAVALE
+1105 VALE
-1113 GSVAGSQLYGY
+1113 GSVYGL
-1124 RTSGEDNATSDANSN
+1124 RVNENSVSKEDNATSDANSN
-1139 KVGSNKEANAMKNA
+1139 KVGNNKEANAMNNA

-1191 KFMAFAHDKDMNYGF
+1191 KFMAFAHDKEMNYGL
-1206 LTDEAVAQK
+1206 LTDETVAQK
-1215 TVMIQPNMPRF
+1215 TVMMQPNMPRF

-1257 PETQKML
+1257 PETQKVL

-1271 ALGAQATQGL
+1271 ALGAQSAQGL
-1281 DFNFDTSQ
+1281 DFNFDTSK

-1309 QHYVPI
+1309 QHYVPV

-1322 TNSTTFTLTKPQTKT
+1322 TNSTTFTLTKPQTKA

-1345 SDSQKKQL
+1345 SDAQKKQL

-1368 LPSIAEPKDNNAIDI
+1368 LPSIAEPKDKNAIDI
-1383 AASLYANITA
+1383 VAALYANITA

-1410 RNNPTKESPLT
+1410 RKNPTKETPLT

-1464 YRLKQQTDALQR
+1464 YRLKQQTDALKD
-1476 LQTTQG
+1476 LQTFQG
-1482 GFAWYPGMMP
+1482 GFAWYPDMRS
-1492 NGYVTT
+1492 NGYVTM

-1529 RDLTKRL
+1529 RDLTNRL

-1544 GKYNTYYLHETI
+1544 GKYNAYNLYETI

-1582 TKILR
+1582 AKILPL
-1587 QSKELTIYGKAKVA
+1587 SKDLTIYGKAKVA

-1653 PTQVATI
+1653 PTQVAAI

-1669 DEQTIAQMQQWL
+1669 DEQSIAQMQQWL

-1705 NKKDAMQLENLTQ
+1705 KMQLDNLTQ
-1718 APAIKINNNR
+1718 APVIKINNNK
-1728 VEAAKASAGLGY
+1728 VETAKASAGLGY
-1740 VKVSQLV
+1740 VKVSQSV
-1747 NNPPVVT
+1747 NTPPVVI

-1774 ITNVSAATS
+1774 ITDVSAATS

-1790 VFFNGKEANNVSFKK
+1790 IFFNGKEANNVSFKK

-1850 MKDNVTH
+1850 MKDNATH

-1863 SKGTHELTATYYIDK
+1863 RKGTHELTATYYVDK
-1878 EGAFQSGTCVV
+1878 EGTFQSGTCVV

-1898 ARDAAKTFKVVGN
+1898 ARDAAKVFKVVAN

>member
-1 MTNPYK
+1 
-7 VRLKTSYIKIKT
+7 
-19 MRKSGEKSI
+19 
-28 DGIVKKM
+28 
-35 SSKLKYLA
+35 
-43 FKIVENMKKILHILS
+43 MKKILHLLS
-58 LMLLMPVF
+58 FMLLVPVF
-66 CGAQTYTSLWKKVQA
+66 CGAQTYTSLWKKVQT
-81 AEYRDQPRTQIRLLN
+81 AEYRDQPRTQIRLLDD
-96 EIITKATAEKKYG
+96 IITKATAEKKYG
-109 QLLKAEVDKINVR
+109 QLLKAEVDRVRVR
-122 YEIDSDS
+122 YEIDPDS
-129 IVGDIKKLTSQAQR
+129 IVGDIKKLTAQMQK
-143 VEKNNSALHAVYC
+143 VEKSNPALHAVYC
-156 VVLSNFYRNYYKL
+156 VVLSKFYRNYYKL
-169 GKHRNDSVLKYQ
+169 GDHRNDSVLKYQ
-181 RLAVAHPELL
+181 RLAVANPELL

-198 YQPLAAKGIDSGI
+198 YQPLATKGIDSGI

-221 IDTRNFSVLH
+221 IDTRNFSLLH
-231 KYYSDKNNRPA
+231 KYYSTHNNRPA

-250 LQNSPNSNEVYSRKS
+250 LQHTPNSKEVNSKKS
-265 KTLQRIDSLITEYK
+265 KHLQRIDSLINEYK

-305 KIQYIDYALSHW
+305 KIQYIDYALSRW

-327 NYRKE
+327 NERKE
-332 LTLPLFQVSIGKD
+332 LTLPSFQVSIGKEV
-345 MLRPNTPLTFPV
+345 LRSNIPLTFPV

-378 NQLNPTIAKEYTK
+378 NKLDPTVDKEYTK
-391 IKALTEKTPCYT
+391 IKALTEKTPCYS

-423 SGLETGVYL
+423 SGLEPGVYL

-462 RDRRRLVVVNAT
+462 RFRRRIVVVNAT

-487 IQKYDESVDVV
+487 IQKYSENVDIIK
-498 EKYTCDNKGE
+498 EYTCDNKGE
-508 VIIRDNKEGIS
+508 VIIQDNKDGVY
-519 TYYITTPKDEYCTV
+519 TYYITTPTDKSCTV
-533 FSPSGNIMIGNED
+533 FGSSGNTTIGNKG
-546 RTNECYSIFTDRSVY
+546 RTNDEYAIFTDRSVY

-571 LAYRNI
+571 LAYLNI
-577 KGENIEVLPKEK
+577 KNENIEVLPKEK
-589 ITISLWNASGKK
+589 ITISLWNVSGKK
-601 IEEKQLVADEYGNA
+601 IEEKQLVTNEYGDA

-626 NGTYTIRAN
+626 NGTYFIRAN
-635 DGYKSVQV
+635 DGFKRVEV

-651 TLHFDEITQK
+651 TLSFDEITQK

-666 TIKVHGK
+666 TVKVHGK
-673 AMSFAGVALQKA
+673 AMTFAGVALQKA

-713 DTIQTNEN
+713 DTIQTNEK

-730 LLPLKKSEKE
+730 LLPLKKREKE

-826 SFSLSVL
+826 AFSLSAL
-833 STGRQQL
+833 STGKQQL
-840 VAICGNDTIRELF
+840 MAICGNDTIRESF

-929 EYKKGVL
+929 EYKNGVL

-1029 WVKLYYNSSTLYG
+1029 WAKLYYNSSTLYG
-1042 EQPFKPLHTPNL
+1042 EQPFKPLNAPNL

-1059 KVDREVAVSSYSN
+1059 KVDREVAVSSYRS

-1086 KEIVPGATR
+1086 KEIMPGATR

-1113 GSVAGSQLYGY
+1113 GSVAGIQLYGNSTP
-1124 RTSGEDNATSDANSN
+1124 REDNATSDANSN
-1139 KVGSNKEANAMKNA
+1139 KVGNNKEANAMNNA

-1257 PETQKML
+1257 PETQKVL

-1271 ALGAQATQGL
+1271 ALGAQSAQGL
-1281 DFNFDTSQ
+1281 DFNFDTSK

-1309 QHYVPI
+1309 QHYVPV

-1322 TNSTTFTLTKPQTKT
+1322 TNSTTFTLTKPQTKA

-1345 SDSQKKQL
+1345 SDAQKKQL

-1383 AASLYANITA
+1383 AAALYANITA

-1410 RNNPTKESPLT
+1410 RKNPTKESPLT

-1464 YRLKQQTDALQR
+1464 YRLKKQTDALKD
-1476 LQTTQG
+1476 LQTFQG
-1482 GFAWYPGMMP
+1482 GFAWYPDMRS
-1492 NGYVTT
+1492 NGYVTM

-1505 RLNQRNLID
+1505 RLYQRNLID

-1529 RDLTKRL
+1529 RDLTNRL
-1536 KELENSVV
+1536 KELEELENSVV
-1544 GKYNTYYLHETI
+1544 GKYNAYNLYETI

-1582 TKILR
+1582 TKILPR
-1587 QSKELTIYGKAKVA
+1587 SKELTIYGKAKVA

-1653 PTQVATI
+1653 PTQVAAI

-1669 DEQTIAQMQQWL
+1669 DEQSIAQMQQWL

-1705 NKKDAMQLENLTQ
+1705 NKKDAMQLDNLTQ
-1718 APAIKINNNR
+1718 APVIKINNNK
-1728 VEAAKASAGLGY
+1728 VETAKASAGLGY
-1740 VKVSQLV
+1740 VKIAQSVD
-1747 NNPPVVT
+1747 NPPVVA

-1774 ITNVSAATS
+1774 ITDVSAATS

-1790 VFFNGKEANNVSFKK
+1790 IFFNGKEANNVSFKK

-1850 MKDNVTH
+1850 MKDNATH

-1863 SKGTHELTATYYIDK
+1863 RKGTHELTATYYVDK
-1878 EGAFQSGTCVV
+1878 EGTFQSGTCVV

-1898 ARDAAKTFKVVGN
+1898 ARDAAKVFKVVAN

>member
-1 MTNPYK
+1 
-7 VRLKTSYIKIKT
+7 
-19 MRKSGEKSI
+19 
-28 DGIVKKM
+28 
-35 SSKLKYLA
+35 
-43 FKIVENMKKILHILS
+43 MKKILHLLS
-58 LMLLMPVF
+58 FMLFVPVF
-66 CGAQTYTSLWKKVQA
+66 CGAQTYTSLWKKAQI
-81 AEYRDQPRTQIRLLN
+81 AEISDQPRTHIRLLN

-109 QLLKAEVDKINVR
+109 QLLKAEVERVRVR
-122 YEIDSDS
+122 YEIDPDS
-129 IVGDIKKLTSQAQR
+129 IVGDVKNLTAQMQK
-143 VEKNNSALHAVYC
+143 VEKSNPALHAVYC
-156 VVLSNFYRNYYKL
+156 VVLSKFYRNYYKL
-169 GKHRNDSVLKYQ
+169 GDHRNDSVLKYQ
-181 RLAVAHPELL
+181 RLSVANPELL

-198 YQPLAAKGIDSGI
+198 YQPLATKGIDSGI

-221 IDTRNFSVLH
+221 NDTRNFSVLH
-231 KYYSDKNNRPA
+231 KYYSAHNNRPA

-250 LQNSPNSNEVYSRKS
+250 LQNSPKGNEFYSKKS
-265 KTLQRIDSLITEYK
+265 KHLQRIDSLINEYK

-305 KIQYIDYALSHW
+305 KIQYIDYALSRW

-327 NYRKE
+327 NERKE
-332 LTLPLFQVSIGKD
+332 LTLPSFQVSIGKEV
-345 MLRPNTPLTFPV
+345 LRSNTPLTFPV

-378 NQLNPTIAKEYTK
+378 NELDPIVDKEYAK
-391 IKALTEKTPCYT
+391 IKALTEKTPCYS

-423 SGLETGVYL
+423 SGLEPGVYL
-432 VEYSTEVKGISP
+432 VEYSTEVKGVAT

-452 DIYLLQQELD
+452 DIYLIQQELD
-462 RDRRRLVVVNAT
+462 RCRRRLVVLNAIT
-474 SGEPIAGANVRVR
+474 GEPIAGANVRVR
-487 IQKYDESVDVV
+487 IQKYSENVDIIK
-498 EKYTCDNKGE
+498 EYTCDSKGE
-508 VIIRDNKEGIS
+508 AIIQDNKDGVY
-519 TYYITTPKDEYCTV
+519 TYYITTPTDKSCTV
-533 FSPSGNIMIGNED
+533 FGSSGNTTIGNKG
-546 RTNECYSIFTDRSVY
+546 RTKAEYAIFTDRSVY

-571 LAYRNI
+571 LGYLNI
-577 KGENIEVLPKEK
+577 KDENIEVLPKEK
-589 ITISLWNASGKK
+589 ITISLWNTSGKK
-601 IEEKQLVADEYGNA
+601 VEEKELVTNEYGDA
-615 STTFTIPTVTL
+615 FTTFTIPTVTL
-626 NGTYTIRAN
+626 NGTFFIRAN
-635 DGYKSVQV
+635 DGFKSVQV

-651 TLHFDEITQK
+651 TLSFDEITQK

-666 TIKVHGK
+666 TVKVHGK

-690 IKRRPRFFGW
+690 IRRRPRFFGW
-700 STMWSAQTSVVAK
+700 STMWSSQTSVVAK

-747 IETQVTSLAGETQE
+747 IETLVTSLAGETQE

-826 SFSLSVL
+826 AFSLSAL

-840 VAICGNDTIRELF
+840 VAICGNDTIRESF

-916 KNEVFTHVVSYKP
+916 KNEVFTHVVNYKP
-929 EYKKGVL
+929 EYKNGIL

-955 RPLPDKKLDVAWK
+955 RPLPDKKLGVAWK

-977 QKEEWTLTVSKDKKK
+977 QKEEWTLIISKDKKK

-997 ILASMYD
+997 ILATMYD
-1004 KSLDEIV
+1004 KSLDQIV

-1019 RLGYTLPYMY
+1019 RLGYTLPFMS
-1029 WVKLYYNSSTLYG
+1029 WFGTTYNSSTLYG
-1042 EQPFKPLHTPNL
+1042 EQPLKPLHAPNL

-1059 KVDREVAVSSYSN
+1059 KVDREVTVSSYSN

-1095 VMSAKTMAQP
+1095 VMSAKDMARP
-1105 EMMAVALE
+1105 EMVSVALE
-1113 GSVAGSQLYGY
+1113 GSVAGTQLYGY
-1124 RTSGEDNATSDANSN
+1124 RTSKEDNATSDANSN
-1139 KVGSNKEANAMKNA
+1139 KVGNNKEANAMKNA

-1191 KFMAFAHDKDMNYGF
+1191 KFMAFAHDKEMNYGF
-1206 LTDEAVAQK
+1206 LTDETVAQK
-1215 TVMIQPNMPRF
+1215 TVMMQPNMPRF

-1236 SQLSNMSLKAIKG
+1236 SQLSNLSLKAIKG

-1257 PETQKML
+1257 PETQKVL

-1271 ALGAQATQGL
+1271 ALGAQSAEGL
-1281 DFNFDTSQ
+1281 DFNFDTSK

-1309 QHYVPI
+1309 QHYVPV

-1322 TNSTTFTLTKPQTKT
+1322 TNSTTFTLTKPQTKA

-1345 SDSQKKQL
+1345 SDAQKKQL

-1368 LPSIAEPKDNNAIDI
+1368 LPSIAEPKDKNAIDI
-1383 AASLYANITA
+1383 VAALYANITA

-1410 RNNPTKESPLT
+1410 RKNPTKETPLT

-1464 YRLKQQTDALQR
+1464 YRLKKQTDALKD
-1476 LQTTQG
+1476 LQTFQG
-1482 GFAWYPGMMP
+1482 GFAWYPDMRS
-1492 NGYVTT
+1492 NGYVTM

-1505 RLNQRNLID
+1505 RLNPRNLID

-1544 GKYNTYYLHETI
+1544 GKYNAYNLYETI

-1587 QSKELTIYGKAKVA
+1587 RSKELTIYGKAKVA

-1625 KEYSVYN
+1625 KEYSIYN

-1653 PTQVATI
+1653 PTQVAAI

-1705 NKKDAMQLENLTQ
+1705 KMQLENLTQ
-1718 APAIKINNNR
+1718 APAIKINSNK
-1728 VEAAKASAGLGY
+1728 VETAKTSAGLGY
-1740 VKVSQLV
+1740 VKVSQSV

-1774 ITNVSAATS
+1774 ITDVSATTS

-1850 MKDNVTH
+1850 MKDNATH

-1863 SKGTHELTATYYIDK
+1863 RKGTHELTATYYVDK
-1878 EGAFQSGTCVV
+1878 EGTFQSGTCVV

-1898 ARDAAKTFKVVGN
+1898 ARDAAKVFKVVAN

>member
-1 MTNPYK
+1 
-7 VRLKTSYIKIKT
+7 
-19 MRKSGEKSI
+19 
-28 DGIVKKM
+28 
-35 SSKLKYLA
+35 
-43 FKIVENMKKILHILS
+43 MKKILHLLS
-58 LMLLMPVF
+58 FMLLVPVF
-66 CGAQTYTSLWKKVQA
+66 CGAQTYTSLWKKVQT
-81 AEYRDQPRTQIRLLN
+81 AEYRDQPRTQIRLLD

-109 QLLKAEVDKINVR
+109 QLLKGEVDRVRVR
-122 YEIDSDS
+122 YEIDPDS
-129 IVGDIKKLTSQAQR
+129 IVGDIKKLTAQMQK
-143 VEKNNSALHAVYC
+143 VEKSNPALHAVYC
-156 VVLSNFYRNYYKL
+156 VVLSKFYRNYYKL
-169 GKHRNDSVLKYQ
+169 GDHRNDSVLKYQ
-181 RLAVAHPELL
+181 RLAVANPELL

-198 YQPLAAKGIDSGI
+198 YQPLATKGIDSGI

-221 IDTRNFSVLH
+221 IDTRNFSLLH
-231 KYYSDKNNRPA
+231 KYYSTHNNRPA

-250 LQNSPNSNEVYSRKS
+250 LQHTPNSKEVNSKKS
-265 KTLQRIDSLITEYK
+265 KHLQRIDSLINEYK

-305 KIQYIDYALSHW
+305 KIQYIDYALSRW

-332 LTLPLFQVSIGKD
+332 LTLPSFQVSIGKEV
-345 MLRPNTPLTFPV
+345 LRANTPLTFPV

-378 NQLNPTIAKEYTK
+378 NKLDPTVDKEYAK
-391 IKALTEKTPCYT
+391 IKALTEKTPCYS

-411 PDYKVIRDTFTV
+411 PDYKVLRDTFTV
-423 SGLETGVYL
+423 SGLEPGVYL

-462 RDRRRLVVVNAT
+462 RFRRRIVVVNAT
-474 SGEPIAGANVRVR
+474 SGEPISGANVRVR
-487 IQKYDESVDVV
+487 IQKYSENVDIIK
-498 EKYTCDNKGE
+498 EYTCDNKGE
-508 VIIRDNKEGIS
+508 VIIQDNKDGVY
-519 TYYITTPKDEYCTV
+519 TYYITTPTDKSCTV
-533 FSPSGNIMIGNED
+533 FGSSGNTTIGNKG
-546 RTNECYSIFTDRSVY
+546 RTNDEYAIFTDRSVY

-577 KGENIEVLPKEK
+577 KGEAVEVLPKEK
-589 ITISLWNASGKK
+589 ITISLWNVSGKK
-601 IEEKQLVADEYGNA
+601 IEEKQLVTNEYGDA

-626 NGTYTIRAN
+626 NGTYFIRAN
-635 DGYKSVQV
+635 DGFKRVEV

-651 TLHFDEITQK
+651 TLSFDEITQK

-666 TIKVHGK
+666 TVKVHGK
-673 AMSFAGVALQKA
+673 AMTFAGVGLQKA

-713 DTIQTNEN
+713 DTIQTNEK
-721 GEFTIPVHL
+721 GE
-730 LLPLKKSEKE
+730 
-740 SRYYSFD
+740 
-747 IETQVTSLAGETQE
+747 VTSLAGETQE

-769 EHPTVFYTTV
+769 EHTTVFYTTV

-826 SFSLSVL
+826 AFSLSAL
-833 STGRQQL
+833 STGKQQL
-840 VAICGNDTIRELF
+840 MAICGNDTIRESF

-916 KNEVFTHVVSYKP
+916 KNEVFTHVVNYKP
-929 EYKKGVL
+929 EYKNGIL

-977 QKEEWTLTVSKDKKK
+977 QKEEWTLIISKDKKK

-997 ILASMYD
+997 ILATMYD
-1004 KSLDEIV
+1004 KSLDQIV

-1019 RLGYTLPYMY
+1019 GLGYTLPFMS
-1029 WVKLYYNSSTLYG
+1029 WFGTTYNSSTLYG
-1042 EQPFKPLHTPNL
+1042 EQPLKPLSAPDL
-1054 DFTTF
+1054 VFTTF
-1059 KVDREVAVSSYSN
+1059 DAYSN
-1072 VKIRGRS
+1072 VEVAGYSSIKIRGRS

-1086 KEIVPGATR
+1086 KEIMPGATR
-1095 VMSAKTMAQP
+1095 VMNAKTMAQP

-1113 GSVAGSQLYGY
+1113 GSVAGTQLYGY

-1139 KVGSNKEANAMKNA
+1139 KVGNNKEANAMKNT

-1191 KFMAFAHDKDMNYGF
+1191 KFMAFAHDKEMNYGL
-1206 LTDEAVAQK
+1206 LTDETVAQK
-1215 TVMIQPNMPRF
+1215 TVMMQPNMPRF

-1236 SQLSNMSLKAIKG
+1236 SQLSNLSLKAIKG

-1257 PETQKML
+1257 PETHKVL
-1264 YSQNKKY
+1264 YSHNKKY
-1271 ALGAQATQGL
+1271 AIGAQSAQGL
-1281 DFNFDTSQ
+1281 DFNFDTSK

-1309 QHYVPI
+1309 QHYVPV

-1322 TNSTTFTLTKPQTKT
+1322 TNSTTFTLNKPQTKA

-1345 SDSQKKQL
+1345 SDAQKKQL

-1368 LPSIAEPKDNNAIDI
+1368 LPSIAEPKDKNAIDI
-1383 AASLYANITA
+1383 VAALYANITA

-1410 RNNPTKESPLT
+1410 RKNPTKESPLT

-1464 YRLKQQTDALQR
+1464 YRLKQQTDALKD
-1476 LQTTQG
+1476 LQTFQG
-1482 GFAWYPGMMP
+1482 GFAWYPDMRS
-1492 NGYVTT
+1492 NGYVTM

-1505 RLNQRNLID
+1505 RLYQRNLID

-1529 RDLTKRL
+1529 RDLTNRL
-1536 KELENSVV
+1536 KELEELENSVV
-1544 GKYNTYYLHETI
+1544 GKYNAYNLYETI

-1582 TKILR
+1582 TKILPR
-1587 QSKELTIYGKAKVA
+1587 SKELTIYGKAKVA

-1653 PTQVATI
+1653 PTQVAAI

-1669 DEQTIAQMQQWL
+1669 DEQSIAQMQQWL

-1705 NKKDAMQLENLTQ
+1705 KLQLENLTQ
-1718 APAIKINNNR
+1718 APAIKINSNK
-1728 VEAAKASAGLGY
+1728 VETAKASAGLGY

-1774 ITNVSAATS
+1774 ITDVSAATS

-1790 VFFNGKEANNVSFKK
+1790 IFFNGKEANNVSFKK

-1850 MKDNVTH
+1850 MKDNATH

-1863 SKGTHELTATYYIDK
+1863 RKGTHELTATYYVDK
-1878 EGAFQSGTCVV
+1878 EGTFQSGTCVV

-1898 ARDAAKTFKVVGN
+1898 ARDAAKVFKVVAN

>member
-577 KGENIEVLPKEK
+577 KGENVEVLPKEK
-589 ITISLWNASGKK
+589 ITISLWNTSGKK

-730 LLPLKKSEKE
+730 LLPLKKREKE

-808 VQLGAGKAWQTCA
+808 VQLGAGETWQTCA

-826 SFSLSVL
+826 SFSLSAL

-899 YTIATNDSVMEQ
+899 YTIATKDSVMEQ

-929 EYKKGVL
+929 EYKNGVL

-992 IARAQ
+992 IAGAQ

-1042 EQPFKPLHTPNL
+1042 EQPFKPLHAPNL

-1059 KVDREVAVSSYSN
+1059 NVGREVAVSSYSN

-1257 PETQKML
+1257 PETQKVIF
-1264 YSQNKKY
+1264 SQNKKY
-1271 ALGAQATQGL
+1271 ALGAQATQSL

-1322 TNSTTFTLTKPQTKT
+1322 TNSTTFTLTKPQTKA

-1353 TIEYTQNPAWLSILS
+1353 TIEYMQNPAWLSILS

-1393 RAILNASPN
+1393 RAILNASPS

-1410 RNNPTKESPLT
+1410 RKNPTKESPLT

-1449 QRQQLINYFDESQID
+1449 QRQQLISYFDESQID

-1614 LTKAKELLNSI
+1614 LAKAKELLNSI
-1625 KEYSVYN
+1625 KEYSIYN

-1694 NAVDVAYVLVG
+1694 NAVDVAYVLIG

-1718 APAIKINNNR
+1718 APAIKINNNK

-1774 ITNVSAATS
+1774 TTNVSAATS
-1783 GLSIRRD
+1783 GLSIHRD

>member
-1 MTNPYK
+1 
-7 VRLKTSYIKIKT
+7 
-19 MRKSGEKSI
+19 
-28 DGIVKKM
+28 
-35 SSKLKYLA
+35 
-43 FKIVENMKKILHILS
+43 MKKILHLLS
-58 LMLLMPVF
+58 FMLLVPVF
-66 CGAQTYTSLWKKVQA
+66 CGAQTYTLLWKKAQT
-81 AEYRDQPRTQIRLLN
+81 AEYSDQPRTHIRLLN

-109 QLLKAEVDKINVR
+109 QLLKAEVDRVRVR
-122 YEIDSDS
+122 YDIDPDS
-129 IVGDIKKLTSQAQR
+129 IVGDIKNLTAQMQK
-143 VEKNNSALHAVYC
+143 VEKSNPALHAVYC

-169 GKHRNDSVLKYQ
+169 GDHRNDSVLKYQ
-181 RLAVAHPELL
+181 RLAIANPELL

-198 YQPLAAKGIDSGI
+198 YQPLATKGIDSGI

-221 IDTRNFSVLH
+221 IDTRNFSLLH
-231 KYYSDKNNRPA
+231 KYYSTHNNRPA

-250 LQNSPNSNEVYSRKS
+250 LQHTPNSKEVNSKKS
-265 KTLQRIDSLITEYK
+265 KHLQRIDSLINEYK

-305 KIQYIDYALSHW
+305 KIQYIDYALSRW

-332 LTLPLFQVSIGKD
+332 LTLPSFQVSIGKEV
-345 MLRPNTPLTFPV
+345 LRANTPLTFPV

-378 NQLNPTIAKEYTK
+378 NELDPTVDKEYAK
-391 IKALTEKTPCYT
+391 IKSLTEKTPCYS
-403 ETKRYVGL
+403 ETKRYVGV
-411 PDYKVIRDTFTV
+411 PEYKVVRDTFSV
-423 SGLETGVYL
+423 SGLEPGVYL
-432 VEYSTEVKGISP
+432 VEYSTEVKGVAT

-462 RDRRRLVVVNAT
+462 RCRRRLVVLNAIT
-474 SGEPIAGANVRVR
+474 GEPIAGANVRVR
-487 IQKYDESVDVV
+487 IQKYSENVDIIK
-498 EKYTCDNKGE
+498 KYTCDSKGE
-508 VIIRDNKEGIS
+508 AIIQDNKDGVY
-519 TYYITTPKDEYCTV
+519 TYYITTPTDKYCTI
-533 FSPSGNIMIGNED
+533 FGSSGNIVIGYED
-546 RTNECYSIFTDRSVY
+546 RIDDRYAIFTDRSVY

-577 KGENIEVLPKEK
+577 KGGNIEVLPKGK
-589 ITISLWNASGKK
+589 ITISLWNTSGKK
-601 IEEKQLVADEYGNA
+601 VEEKELVSNEYGNA

-626 NGTYTIRAN
+626 NGTYFIKAN
-635 DGYKSVQV
+635 DGYQSVQV

-651 TLHFDEITQK
+651 TLSFDEITQK

-666 TIKVHGK
+666 TVKVHGK
-673 AMSFAGVALQKA
+673 AMSFAGVGLQKA

-690 IKRRPRFFGW
+690 IRRRPRFFGW
-700 STMWSAQTSVVAK
+700 STMWSSQTSVVAK

-747 IETQVTSLAGETQE
+747 IETLVTNLAGETQE

-826 SFSLSVL
+826 AFSLSAL

-840 VAICGNDTIRELF
+840 VAICGNDTIRESV

-899 YTIATNDSVMEQ
+899 YTIATKDSVIEQ
-911 GAFDI
+911 GVLDI
-916 KNEVFTHVVSYKP
+916 KNEVFTHVIDYKP
-929 EYKKGVL
+929 EYNNGILV
-936 ITYAWVKND
+936 TYAWVKND

-977 QKEEWTLTVSKDKKK
+977 QKEEWTLIISKDKKK

-997 ILASMYD
+997 ILATMYD
-1004 KSLDEIV
+1004 KSLDQIV

-1019 RLGYTLPYMY
+1019 GLGYTLPFMS
-1029 WVKLYYNSSTLYG
+1029 WFGTTYNSSTLYG
-1042 EQPFKPLHTPNL
+1042 EQPLKPLSAPDL
-1054 DFTTF
+1054 VFTTF
-1059 KVDREVAVSSYSN
+1059 DAYSN
-1072 VKIRGRS
+1072 VEVAGYSSIKIRGRS

-1086 KEIVPGATR
+1086 KEIMPGATR
-1095 VMSAKTMAQP
+1095 AMRAKDITKPEVMS
-1105 EMMAVALE
+1105 VALE
-1113 GSVAGSQLYGY
+1113 GSVAGTQLYGY

-1139 KVGSNKEANAMKNA
+1139 KVGNNKEANAMNNA

-1191 KFMAFAHDKDMNYGF
+1191 KFMAFAHDKEMNYGF

-1215 TVMIQPNMPRF
+1215 TVMMQPNMPRF

-1257 PETQKML
+1257 PETQKVL

-1271 ALGAQATQGL
+1271 ALGAQSAQGL
-1281 DFNFDTSQ
+1281 DFNFDTSK

-1309 QHYVPI
+1309 QHYVPV

-1322 TNSTTFTLTKPQTKT
+1322 TNSTTFTLTKPQTKA

-1345 SDSQKKQL
+1345 SDAQKKQL

-1368 LPSIAEPKDNNAIDI
+1368 LPSIAEPKDKNAIDLV
-1383 AASLYANITA
+1383 AALYANITA

-1410 RNNPTKESPLT
+1410 RKNPTKETPLT

-1464 YRLKQQTDALQR
+1464 YRLKQQTDALKD
-1476 LQTTQG
+1476 LQTFQG
-1482 GFAWYPGMMP
+1482 GFAWYPDMRS
-1492 NGYVTT
+1492 NGYVTM
-1498 VVSELLG
+1498 VVAELLG
-1505 RLNQRNLID
+1505 RLYQRNLID

-1582 TKILR
+1582 TKILPL
-1587 QSKELTIYGKAKVA
+1587 SKDLTIYGKAKVA

-1614 LTKAKELLNSI
+1614 LAKAKELLNSI

-1653 PTQVATI
+1653 PTQVAAI

-1705 NKKDAMQLENLTQ
+1705 KLQLENLTQ
-1718 APAIKINNNR
+1718 APVIKINNNK
-1728 VEAAKASAGLGY
+1728 VETAKASAGLGY

-1747 NNPPVVT
+1747 NNPPVVA

-1774 ITNVSAATS
+1774 ITDVSAATS

-1790 VFFNGKEANNVSFKK
+1790 IFFNGKEANNVSFKK

-1850 MKDNVTH
+1850 MKDNATH

-1863 SKGTHELTATYYIDK
+1863 RKGTHELTATYYVDK
-1878 EGAFQSGTCVV
+1878 EGTFQSGTCVV

-1898 ARDAAKTFKVVGN
+1898 ARDAAKVFKVVAN

>member
-1 MTNPYK
+1 
-7 VRLKTSYIKIKT
+7 
-19 MRKSGEKSI
+19 
-28 DGIVKKM
+28 
-35 SSKLKYLA
+35 
-43 FKIVENMKKILHILS
+43 MKKILQLLS
-58 LMLLMPVF
+58 LMLLVPVF
-66 CGAQTYTSLWKKVQA
+66 CGAQTYTLLWKKAQT
-81 AEYRDQPRTQIRLLN
+81 AEYSDQPRTHIRLLN
-96 EIITKATAEKKYG
+96 EIIRKATTEKKYG
-109 QLLKAEVDKINVR
+109 QLLKAEVDRVRVR
-122 YEIDSDS
+122 YDIDPDS
-129 IVGDIKKLTSQAQR
+129 IVGDIKNLTAQMQK
-143 VEKNNSALHAVYC
+143 VEKSNPALHAVYC
-156 VVLSNFYRNYYKL
+156 VVLSKFYRNYYKL
-169 GKHRNDSVLKYQ
+169 GDHRNDSVLKYQ
-181 RLAVAHPELL
+181 RLAVANPELL

-198 YQPLAAKGIDSGI
+198 YQPLATKGIDSGI

-221 IDTRNFSVLH
+221 IDTRNFSLLH
-231 KYYSDKNNRPA
+231 KYYSTHNNRPA

-250 LQNSPNSNEVYSRKS
+250 LQHTPNSKEVNSKKS
-265 KTLQRIDSLITEYK
+265 KHLQRIDSLINEYK

-305 KIQYIDYALSHW
+305 KIQYIDYALSRW

-332 LTLPLFQVSIGKD
+332 LTLPSFQVSIGKEV
-345 MLRPNTPLTFPV
+345 LRANTPLTFPV

-378 NQLNPTIAKEYTK
+378 NELDPTVDKEYAK
-391 IKALTEKTPCYT
+391 IKSLTEKTPCYS
-403 ETKRYVGL
+403 ETKRYVGV
-411 PDYKVIRDTFTV
+411 PEYKVVRDTFNV
-423 SGLETGVYL
+423 SGLEPGVYL
-432 VEYSTEVKGISP
+432 VEYSTEVKGVAT

-462 RDRRRLVVVNAT
+462 RCRRRLVVLNAIT
-474 SGEPIAGANVRVR
+474 GEPIAGANVRVR
-487 IQKYDESVDVV
+487 IQKYSENVDIIK
-498 EKYTCDNKGE
+498 KYTCDNKGE
-508 VIIRDNKEGIS
+508 AIIQDNKDGVY
-519 TYYITTPKDEYCTV
+519 TYYITTPTDKYCTV
-533 FSPSGNIMIGNED
+533 FGSSGNIVIGYGD
-546 RTNECYSIFTDRSVY
+546 RIDDRYAIFTDRSVY

-577 KGENIEVLPKEK
+577 KGGNIEVLPKGK
-589 ITISLWNASGKK
+589 ITISLWNTSGKK
-601 IEEKQLVADEYGNA
+601 VEEKELVSNEYGNA

-626 NGTYTIRAN
+626 NGTYFIKAN
-635 DGYKSVQV
+635 DGYQSVQV

-651 TLHFDEITQK
+651 TLSFDEITQK

-666 TIKVHGK
+666 TVKVHGK

-690 IKRRPRFFGW
+690 IRRRPRFFGW
-700 STMWSAQTSVVAK
+700 STMWSSQTSVVAK

-747 IETQVTSLAGETQE
+747 IETRVTSLAGETQE

-826 SFSLSVL
+826 AFSLSAL

-840 VAICGNDTIRELF
+840 VAICGNDTIRESV

-899 YTIATNDSVMEQ
+899 YTIATKDSVIEQ
-911 GAFDI
+911 GVLDI
-916 KNEVFTHVVSYKP
+916 KNEVFTHVIDYKP
-929 EYKKGVL
+929 EYNNGILV
-936 ITYAWVKND
+936 TYAWVKND
-945 VCYTHSASIV
+945 VCYTHSASIT

-977 QKEEWTLTVSKDKKK
+977 QKEEWTLIISKDKKK

-997 ILASMYD
+997 ILATMYD
-1004 KSLDEIV
+1004 KSLDQIV

-1019 RLGYTLPYMY
+1019 GLGYTLPFMS
-1029 WVKLYYNSSTLYG
+1029 WFGTTYNSSTLYG
-1042 EQPFKPLHTPNL
+1042 EQPLKPLSAPDL
-1054 DFTTF
+1054 VFTTF
-1059 KVDREVAVSSYSN
+1059 DAYSN
-1072 VKIRGRS
+1072 VAVAGYSSIKIRGRS

-1086 KEIVPGATR
+1086 KEIVPGSTR
-1095 VMSAKTMAQP
+1095 AMRAKDITKPEVMS
-1105 EMMAVALE
+1105 VALE
-1113 GSVAGSQLYGY
+1113 GSVAGTQLYGY

-1139 KVGSNKEANAMKNA
+1139 KVGNNKEANAMNNA

-1191 KFMAFAHDKDMNYGF
+1191 KFMAFAHDKEMNYGL
-1206 LTDEAVAQK
+1206 LTDETVAQK
-1215 TVMIQPNMPRF
+1215 TVMMQPNMPRF

-1236 SQLSNMSLKAIKG
+1236 SQLSNLSLKAIKG

-1257 PETQKML
+1257 PETQKVL

-1271 ALGAQATQGL
+1271 ALGAQSAQGL
-1281 DFNFDTSQ
+1281 DFNFDTSK

-1309 QHYVPI
+1309 QHYVPV

-1322 TNSTTFTLTKPQTKT
+1322 TNSTTFTLTKPQTKA

-1345 SDSQKKQL
+1345 SDAQKKQL

-1368 LPSIAEPKDNNAIDI
+1368 LPSIAEPKDKNAIDI
-1383 AASLYANITA
+1383 VAALYANITA

-1410 RNNPTKESPLT
+1410 RKNPTKETPLT

-1464 YRLKQQTDALQR
+1464 YRLKQQTDALKD
-1476 LQTTQG
+1476 LQTFQG
-1482 GFAWYPGMMP
+1482 GFAWYPDMRS
-1492 NGYVTT
+1492 NGYVTM

-1514 NDLKIVFDKGLRYIE
+1514 NDLQLVLNKGLRYIE
-1529 RDLTKRL
+1529 RDLTNRL
-1536 KELENSVV
+1536 EELEKSVV

-1582 TKILR
+1582 TKILPR
-1587 QSKELTIYGKAKVA
+1587 SKELTIYGKAKVA

-1653 PTQVATI
+1653 PTQVAAI

-1669 DEQTIAQMQQWL
+1669 DEQSIAQMQQWL

-1705 NKKDAMQLENLTQ
+1705 NKKDAMQLDNLTQ
-1718 APAIKINNNR
+1718 APVIKINNNK
-1728 VEAAKASAGLGY
+1728 VETAKASAGLGY
-1740 VKVSQLV
+1740 VKIAQSVD
-1747 NNPPVVT
+1747 NPPVVA

-1774 ITNVSAATS
+1774 ITDVSAATS

-1790 VFFNGKEANNVSFKK
+1790 IFFNGKEANNVSFKK

-1850 MKDNVTH
+1850 MKDNATH

-1863 SKGTHELTATYYIDK
+1863 RKGTHELTATYYVDK
-1878 EGAFQSGTCVV
+1878 EGTFQSGTCVV

-1898 ARDAAKTFKVVGN
+1898 ARDAAKVFKVVAN

>member
-1 MTNPYK
+1 
-7 VRLKTSYIKIKT
+7 
-19 MRKSGEKSI
+19 
-28 DGIVKKM
+28 
-35 SSKLKYLA
+35 
-43 FKIVENMKKILHILS
+43 MKKILQLLS
-58 LMLLMPVF
+58 LMLLVPVF
-66 CGAQTYTSLWKKVQA
+66 CGAQTYTLLWKKAQT
-81 AEYRDQPRTQIRLLN
+81 AEYSDQPRTHIRLLN
-96 EIITKATAEKKYG
+96 EIIRKATTEKKYG
-109 QLLKAEVDKINVR
+109 QLLKAEVDRVRVR
-122 YEIDSDS
+122 YDIDPDS
-129 IVGDIKKLTSQAQR
+129 IVGDIKNLTAQMQK
-143 VEKNNSALHAVYC
+143 VEKSNPALHAVYC
-156 VVLSNFYRNYYKL
+156 VVLSKFYRNYYKL
-169 GKHRNDSVLKYQ
+169 GDHRNDSVLKYQ
-181 RLAVAHPELL
+181 RLAVANPELL

-198 YQPLAAKGIDSGI
+198 YQPLATKGIDSGI

-221 IDTRNFSVLH
+221 IDTRNFSLLH
-231 KYYSDKNNRPA
+231 KYYSTHNNRPA

-250 LQNSPNSNEVYSRKS
+250 LQHTPNSKEVNSKKS
-265 KTLQRIDSLITEYK
+265 KHLQRIDSLINEYK

-305 KIQYIDYALSHW
+305 KIQYIDYALSRW

-332 LTLPLFQVSIGKD
+332 LTLPSFQVSIGKEV
-345 MLRPNTPLTFPV
+345 LRANTPLTFPV

-378 NQLNPTIAKEYTK
+378 NELDPTVDKEYAK
-391 IKALTEKTPCYT
+391 IKSLTEKTPCYS
-403 ETKRYVGL
+403 ETKRYVGV
-411 PDYKVIRDTFTV
+411 PEYKVVRDTFNV
-423 SGLETGVYL
+423 SGLEPGVYL
-432 VEYSTEVKGISP
+432 VEYSTEVKGVAT

-462 RDRRRLVVVNAT
+462 RCRRRLVVLNAIT
-474 SGEPIAGANVRVR
+474 GEPIAGANVRVR
-487 IQKYDESVDVV
+487 IQKYSENVDIIK
-498 EKYTCDNKGE
+498 KYTCDNKGE
-508 VIIRDNKEGIS
+508 AIIQDNKDGVY
-519 TYYITTPKDEYCTV
+519 TYYITTPTDKYCTV
-533 FSPSGNIMIGNED
+533 FGSSGNIVIGYGD
-546 RTNECYSIFTDRSVY
+546 RIDDRYAIFTDRSVY

-577 KGENIEVLPKEK
+577 KGGNIEVLPKGK
-589 ITISLWNASGKK
+589 ITISLWNTSGKK
-601 IEEKQLVADEYGNA
+601 VEEKELVSNEYGNA

-626 NGTYTIRAN
+626 NGTYFIKAN
-635 DGYKSVQV
+635 DGYQSVQV

-651 TLHFDEITQK
+651 TLSFDEITQK

-666 TIKVHGK
+666 TVKVHGK

-700 STMWSAQTSVVAK
+700 STMWSTQTSVVAK

-730 LLPLKKSEKE
+730 LLPLKKREKE

-826 SFSLSVL
+826 AFSLLAL

-992 IARAQ
+992 IAGAQ

-1042 EQPFKPLHTPNL
+1042 EQPFKPLHAPNL
-1054 DFTTF
+1054 VFTTF
-1059 KVDREVAVSSYSN
+1059 DLDREDAVSSYRSI
-1072 VKIRGRS
+1072 KLRGRS
-1079 KLYYEET
+1079 KLYYEEK
-1086 KEIVPGATR
+1086 KEFESGATR

-1271 ALGAQATQGL
+1271 ALGAQATQSL

-1309 QHYVPI
+1309 QHYVPV

-1322 TNSTTFTLTKPQTKT
+1322 TNSTTFTLTKPETKA

-1368 LPSIAEPKDNNAIDI
+1368 LPTIAEPKDNNAIDI
-1383 AASLYANITA
+1383 AAALYANITA
-1393 RAILNASPN
+1393 RAILKTSPN

-1410 RNNPTKESPLT
+1410 RKNPTKESPLT

-1464 YRLKQQTDALQR
+1464 YRLKQQTDALKG

-1505 RLNQRNLID
+1505 RLYQRNLID

-1529 RDLTKRL
+1529 RDLTNRL
-1536 KELENSVV
+1536 KELEELENSVV
-1544 GKYNTYYLHETI
+1544 GKYNAYNLYETI

-1582 TKILR
+1582 TKILPL
-1587 QSKELTIYGKAKVA
+1587 SKDLTIYGKAKVA

-1607 RANNAQY
+1607 HANNAQY
-1614 LTKAKELLNSI
+1614 LAKAKELLNSI

-1653 PTQVATI
+1653 PTQVAAI

-1669 DEQTIAQMQQWL
+1669 DEQSIAQMQQWL

-1705 NKKDAMQLENLTQ
+1705 NKKDAMQLDNLTQ
-1718 APAIKINNNR
+1718 APVIKINNNK
-1728 VEAAKASAGLGY
+1728 VETAKASAGLGY
-1740 VKVSQLV
+1740 VKIAQSVD
-1747 NNPPVVT
+1747 NPPVVA

-1774 ITNVSAATS
+1774 ITDVSAATS

-1790 VFFNGKEANNVSFKK
+1790 IFFNGKEANNVSFKK

-1850 MKDNVTH
+1850 MKDNATH

-1863 SKGTHELTATYYIDK
+1863 RKGTHELTATYYVDK
-1878 EGAFQSGTCVV
+1878 EGTFQSGTCVV

-1898 ARDAAKTFKVVGN
+1898 ARDAAKVFKVVAN

>member
-1 MTNPYK
+1 
-7 VRLKTSYIKIKT
+7 
-19 MRKSGEKSI
+19 
-28 DGIVKKM
+28 
-35 SSKLKYLA
+35 
-43 FKIVENMKKILHILS
+43 MKKILQLLS
-58 LMLLMPVF
+58 LMLLVPVF
-66 CGAQTYTSLWKKVQA
+66 CGAQTYTLLWKKAQT
-81 AEYRDQPRTQIRLLN
+81 AEYSDQPRTHIRLLN
-96 EIITKATAEKKYG
+96 EIIRKATTEKKYG
-109 QLLKAEVDKINVR
+109 QLLKAEVDRVRVR
-122 YEIDSDS
+122 YDIDPDS
-129 IVGDIKKLTSQAQR
+129 IVGDIKNLTAQMQK
-143 VEKNNSALHAVYC
+143 VEKSNPALHAVYC
-156 VVLSNFYRNYYKL
+156 VVLSKFYRNYYKL
-169 GKHRNDSVLKYQ
+169 GDHRNDSVLKYQ
-181 RLAVAHPELL
+181 RLAVANPELL

-198 YQPLAAKGIDSGI
+198 YQPLATKGIDSGI

-221 IDTRNFSVLH
+221 IDTRNFSLLH
-231 KYYSDKNNRPA
+231 KYYSTHNNRPA

-250 LQNSPNSNEVYSRKS
+250 LQHTPNSKEVNSKKS
-265 KTLQRIDSLITEYK
+265 KHLQRIDSLINEYK

-305 KIQYIDYALSHW
+305 KIQYIDYALSRW

-332 LTLPLFQVSIGKD
+332 LTLPSFQVSIGKEV
-345 MLRPNTPLTFPV
+345 LRANTPLTFPV

-378 NQLNPTIAKEYTK
+378 NELDPTVDKEYAK
-391 IKALTEKTPCYT
+391 IKSLTEKTPCYS
-403 ETKRYVGL
+403 ETKRYVGV
-411 PDYKVIRDTFTV
+411 PEYKVVRDTFNV
-423 SGLETGVYL
+423 SGLEPGVYL
-432 VEYSTEVKGISP
+432 VEYSTEVKGVAT

-462 RDRRRLVVVNAT
+462 RCRRRLVVLNAIT
-474 SGEPIAGANVRVR
+474 GEPIAGANVRVR
-487 IQKYDESVDVV
+487 IQKYSENVDIIK
-498 EKYTCDNKGE
+498 KYTCDNKGE
-508 VIIRDNKEGIS
+508 AIIQDNKDGVY
-519 TYYITTPKDEYCTV
+519 TYYITTPTDKYCTV
-533 FSPSGNIMIGNED
+533 FGSSGNIVIGYGD
-546 RTNECYSIFTDRSVY
+546 RIDDRYAIFTDRSVY

-577 KGENIEVLPKEK
+577 KGGNIEVLPKGK
-589 ITISLWNASGKK
+589 ITISLWNTSGKK
-601 IEEKQLVADEYGNA
+601 VEEKELVSNEYGNA

-626 NGTYTIRAN
+626 NGTYFIKAN
-635 DGYKSVQV
+635 DGYQSVQV

-651 TLHFDEITQK
+651 TLSFDEITQK

-666 TIKVHGK
+666 TVKVHGK

-690 IKRRPRFFGW
+690 IRRRPRFFGW
-700 STMWSAQTSVVAK
+700 STMWSSQTSVVAK

-747 IETQVTSLAGETQE
+747 IETRVTSLAGETQE

-826 SFSLSVL
+826 AFSLSAL

-840 VAICGNDTIRELF
+840 VAICGNDTIRESV

-860 TKVPVDTLD
+860 IKVPVDTLD

-899 YTIATNDSVMEQ
+899 YTIATKDSVIEQ
-911 GAFDI
+911 GVLDI
-916 KNEVFTHVVSYKP
+916 KNEVFTHVIDYKP
-929 EYKKGVL
+929 EYNNGILV
-936 ITYAWVKND
+936 TYAWVKND
-945 VCYTHSASIV
+945 VCYTHSASIT

-977 QKEEWTLTVSKDKKK
+977 QKEEWTLIISKDKKK

-997 ILASMYD
+997 ILATMYD
-1004 KSLDEIV
+1004 KSLDQIV

-1019 RLGYTLPYMY
+1019 GLGYTLPFMS
-1029 WVKLYYNSSTLYG
+1029 WFGTTYNSSTLYG
-1042 EQPFKPLHTPNL
+1042 EQPLKPLSAPDL
-1054 DFTTF
+1054 VFTTF
-1059 KVDREVAVSSYSN
+1059 DAYSN
-1072 VKIRGRS
+1072 VAVAGYSSIKIRGRS

-1086 KEIVPGATR
+1086 KEIVPGSTR
-1095 VMSAKTMAQP
+1095 AMRAKDITKPEVMS
-1105 EMMAVALE
+1105 VALE
-1113 GSVAGSQLYGY
+1113 GSVAGTQLYGY

-1139 KVGSNKEANAMKNA
+1139 KVGNNKEANAMNNA

-1191 KFMAFAHDKDMNYGF
+1191 KFMAFAHDKEMNYGL
-1206 LTDEAVAQK
+1206 LTDETVAQK
-1215 TVMIQPNMPRF
+1215 TVMMQPNMPRF

-1236 SQLSNMSLKAIKG
+1236 SQLSNLSLKAIKG

-1257 PETQKML
+1257 PETQKVL

-1271 ALGAQATQGL
+1271 ALGAQSAQGL
-1281 DFNFDTSQ
+1281 DFNFDTSK

-1309 QHYVPI
+1309 QHYVPV

-1322 TNSTTFTLTKPQTKT
+1322 TNSTTFTLTKPQTKA

-1345 SDSQKKQL
+1345 SDAQKKQL

-1368 LPSIAEPKDNNAIDI
+1368 LPSIAEPKDKNAIDI
-1383 AASLYANITA
+1383 VAALYANITA

-1410 RNNPTKESPLT
+1410 RKNPTKETPLT

-1464 YRLKQQTDALQR
+1464 YRLKQQTDALKD
-1476 LQTTQG
+1476 LQTFQG
-1482 GFAWYPGMMP
+1482 GFAWYPDMRS
-1492 NGYVTT
+1492 NGYVTM

-1514 NDLKIVFDKGLRYIE
+1514 NDLQLVLNKGLRYIE
-1529 RDLTKRL
+1529 RDLTNRL
-1536 KELENSVV
+1536 EELENSVV
-1544 GKYNTYYLHETI
+1544 GKYNTYNLYETI

-1582 TKILR
+1582 TKILPR
-1587 QSKELTIYGKAKVA
+1587 SKELTIYGKAKVA

-1653 PTQVATI
+1653 PTQVAAI

-1669 DEQTIAQMQQWL
+1669 DEQSIAQMQQWL

-1705 NKKDAMQLENLTQ
+1705 NKKDAMQLDNLTQ
-1718 APAIKINNNR
+1718 APVIKINNNK
-1728 VEAAKASAGLGY
+1728 VETAKASAGLGY
-1740 VKVSQLV
+1740 VKIAQSVD
-1747 NNPPVVT
+1747 NPPVVA

-1774 ITNVSAATS
+1774 ITDVSAATS

-1790 VFFNGKEANNVSFKK
+1790 IFFNGKEANNVSFKK

-1850 MKDNVTH
+1850 MKDNATH

-1863 SKGTHELTATYYIDK
+1863 RKGTHELTATYYVDK
-1878 EGAFQSGTCVV
+1878 EGTFQSGTCVV

-1898 ARDAAKTFKVVGN
+1898 ARDAAKVFKVVAN

>member
-1 MTNPYK
+1 
-7 VRLKTSYIKIKT
+7 
-19 MRKSGEKSI
+19 
-28 DGIVKKM
+28 
-35 SSKLKYLA
+35 
-43 FKIVENMKKILHILS
+43 MKKILQLLS
-58 LMLLMPVF
+58 LMLLVPVF
-66 CGAQTYTSLWKKVQA
+66 CGAQTYTLLWKKAQT
-81 AEYRDQPRTQIRLLN
+81 AEYSDQPRTHIRLLN
-96 EIITKATAEKKYG
+96 EIIRKATTEKKYG
-109 QLLKAEVDKINVR
+109 QLLKAEVDRVRVR
-122 YEIDSDS
+122 YDIDPDS
-129 IVGDIKKLTSQAQR
+129 IVGDIKNLTAQMQK
-143 VEKNNSALHAVYC
+143 VEKANPALHAVYC

-169 GKHRNDSVLKYQ
+169 GDHRNDSVLKYQ
-181 RLAVAHPELL
+181 RLAVANPELL

-198 YQPLAAKGIDSGI
+198 YQPLATKGIDSGI

-221 IDTRNFSVLH
+221 IDTRNFSLLH
-231 KYYSDKNNRPA
+231 KYYSTHNNRPA

-250 LQNSPNSNEVYSRKS
+250 LQHTPNSKEVNSKKS
-265 KTLQRIDSLITEYK
+265 KHLQRIDSLINEYK

-305 KIQYIDYALSHW
+305 KIQYIDYALSRW

-332 LTLPLFQVSIGKD
+332 LTLPSFQVSIGKEV
-345 MLRPNTPLTFPV
+345 LRANTPLTFPV

-378 NQLNPTIAKEYTK
+378 NELDPTVDKEYAK
-391 IKALTEKTPCYT
+391 IKSLTEKTPCYS
-403 ETKRYVGL
+403 ETKRYVGV
-411 PDYKVIRDTFTV
+411 PEYKVVRDTFNV
-423 SGLETGVYL
+423 SGLEPGVYL
-432 VEYSTEVKGISP
+432 VEYSTEVKGVAT

-462 RDRRRLVVVNAT
+462 RCRRRLVVLNAIT
-474 SGEPIAGANVRVR
+474 GEPIAGANVRVR
-487 IQKYDESVDVV
+487 IQKYSENVDIIK
-498 EKYTCDNKGE
+498 KYTCDNKGE
-508 VIIRDNKEGIS
+508 AIIQDNKDGVY
-519 TYYITTPKDEYCTV
+519 TYYITTPTDKYCTV
-533 FSPSGNIMIGNED
+533 FGSSGNIVIGYGD
-546 RTNECYSIFTDRSVY
+546 RIDDRYAIFTDRSVY

-577 KGENIEVLPKEK
+577 KGGNIEVLPKGK
-589 ITISLWNASGKK
+589 ITISLWNTSGKK
-601 IEEKQLVADEYGNA
+601 VEEKELVSNEYGNA

-626 NGTYTIRAN
+626 NGTYFIKAN
-635 DGYKSVQV
+635 DGYQSVQV

-651 TLHFDEITQK
+651 TLSFDEITQK

-666 TIKVHGK
+666 TVKVHGK

-690 IKRRPRFFGW
+690 IRRRPRFFGW
-700 STMWSAQTSVVAK
+700 STMWSSQTSVVAK

-747 IETQVTSLAGETQE
+747 IETRVTSLAGETQE

-826 SFSLSVL
+826 AFSLSAL

-840 VAICGNDTIRELF
+840 VAICGNDTIRESV

-899 YTIATNDSVMEQ
+899 YTIATKDSVIEQ
-911 GAFDI
+911 GVLDI
-916 KNEVFTHVVSYKP
+916 KNEVFTHVIDYKP
-929 EYKKGVL
+929 EYNNGILV
-936 ITYAWVKND
+936 TYAWVKND
-945 VCYTHSASIV
+945 VCYTHSASIT

-977 QKEEWTLTVSKDKKK
+977 QKEEWTLIISKDKKK

-997 ILASMYD
+997 ILATMYD
-1004 KSLDEIV
+1004 KSLDQIV

-1019 RLGYTLPYMY
+1019 GLGYTLPFMS
-1029 WVKLYYNSSTLYG
+1029 WFGTTYNSSTLYG
-1042 EQPFKPLHTPNL
+1042 EQPLKPLSAPDL
-1054 DFTTF
+1054 VFTTF
-1059 KVDREVAVSSYSN
+1059 DAYSN
-1072 VKIRGRS
+1072 VAVAGYSSIKIRGRS

-1086 KEIVPGATR
+1086 KEIVPGSTR
-1095 VMSAKTMAQP
+1095 AMRAKDITKPEVMS
-1105 EMMAVALE
+1105 VALE
-1113 GSVAGSQLYGY
+1113 GSVAGTQLYGY

-1139 KVGSNKEANAMKNA
+1139 KVGNNKEANAMNNA

-1191 KFMAFAHDKDMNYGF
+1191 KFMAFAHDKEMNYGL
-1206 LTDEAVAQK
+1206 LTDETVAQK
-1215 TVMIQPNMPRF
+1215 TVMMQPNMPRF

-1236 SQLSNMSLKAIKG
+1236 SQLSNLSLKAIKG

-1257 PETQKML
+1257 PETQKVL

-1271 ALGAQATQGL
+1271 ALGAQSAQGL
-1281 DFNFDTSQ
+1281 DFNFDTSR

-1309 QHYVPI
+1309 QHYVPV

-1322 TNSTTFTLTKPQTKT
+1322 TNSTTFTLTKPQTKA

-1345 SDSQKKQL
+1345 SDAQKKQL

-1368 LPSIAEPKDNNAIDI
+1368 LPSIAEPKDKNAIDI
-1383 AASLYANITA
+1383 VAALYANITA

-1410 RNNPTKESPLT
+1410 RKNPTKETPLT

-1464 YRLKQQTDALQR
+1464 YRLKQQTDALKD
-1476 LQTTQG
+1476 LQTFQG
-1482 GFAWYPGMMP
+1482 GFAWYPDMRS
-1492 NGYVTT
+1492 NRYVTM

-1514 NDLKIVFDKGLRYIE
+1514 NDLQLVLNKGLRYIE
-1529 RDLTKRL
+1529 RDLTNRL
-1536 KELENSVV
+1536 EELEKSVV

-1582 TKILR
+1582 TKILPL
-1587 QSKELTIYGKAKVA
+1587 SKDLTIYGKAKVA

-1614 LTKAKELLNSI
+1614 LAKAKELLNSI

-1653 PTQVATI
+1653 PTQVAAI

-1669 DEQTIAQMQQWL
+1669 DEQTITQMQQWL

-1705 NKKDAMQLENLTQ
+1705 KLQLENLTQ
-1718 APAIKINNNR
+1718 APVIKVNNNK
-1728 VEAAKASAGLGY
+1728 VETAKASAGLGY
-1740 VKVSQLV
+1740 VKIAQSVD
-1747 NNPPVVT
+1747 NPPVVA
-1754 IEKNDNT
+1754 IEKNDNS

-1774 ITNVSAATS
+1774 ITDVSAATS

-1850 MKDNVTH
+1850 MKDNATH

-1863 SKGTHELTATYYIDK
+1863 RKGTHELTATYYVDK
-1878 EGAFQSGTCVV
+1878 EGTFQSGTCVV

-1898 ARDAAKTFKVVGN
+1898 ARDAAKVFKVVAN

>member
-1 MTNPYK
+1 
-7 VRLKTSYIKIKT
+7 
-19 MRKSGEKSI
+19 
-28 DGIVKKM
+28 
-35 SSKLKYLA
+35 
-43 FKIVENMKKILHILS
+43 MKKILQLLS
-58 LMLLMPVF
+58 LMLLVPVF
-66 CGAQTYTSLWKKVQA
+66 CGAQTYTLLWKKVQT
-81 AEYRDQPRTQIRLLN
+81 AEYSDQPRTHIRLLN
-96 EIITKATAEKKYG
+96 EIIRKATTEKKYG
-109 QLLKAEVDKINVR
+109 QLLKAEVDRVRVR
-122 YEIDSDS
+122 YDIDPDS
-129 IVGDIKKLTSQAQR
+129 IVGDIKNLTAQMQK
-143 VEKNNSALHAVYC
+143 VEKSNPALHAVYC

-169 GKHRNDSVLKYQ
+169 GDHRNDSVLKYQ
-181 RLAVAHPELL
+181 RLAVANPELL

-198 YQPLAAKGIDSGI
+198 YQPLATKGIDSGI

-221 IDTRNFSVLH
+221 IDTRNFSLLH
-231 KYYSDKNNRPA
+231 KYYSTHNNRPA

-250 LQNSPNSNEVYSRKS
+250 LQHTPNSKEVNSKKS
-265 KTLQRIDSLITEYK
+265 KHLQRIDSLINEYK

-305 KIQYIDYALSHW
+305 KIQYIDYALSRW

-332 LTLPLFQVSIGKD
+332 LTLPSFQVSIGKEV
-345 MLRPNTPLTFPV
+345 LRANTPLTFPV

-378 NQLNPTIAKEYTK
+378 NELDPTVDKEYAK

-403 ETKRYVGL
+403 ETKRYVGV
-411 PDYKVIRDTFTV
+411 PEYKVVRDTFSV
-423 SGLETGVYL
+423 SGLEPGVYL
-432 VEYSTEVKGISP
+432 VEYSTEVKGVAT

-462 RDRRRLVVVNAT
+462 RCRRRLVVLNAIT
-474 SGEPIAGANVRVR
+474 GEPIAGANVRVR
-487 IQKYDESVDVV
+487 IQKYSENVDIIK
-498 EKYTCDNKGE
+498 KYTCDNKGE
-508 VIIRDNKEGIS
+508 AIIQDNKDGVY
-519 TYYITTPKDEYCTV
+519 TYYITTPTDKYCTV
-533 FSPSGNIMIGNED
+533 FGSSGNIVIGYED
-546 RTNECYSIFTDRSVY
+546 RIDDRYAIFTDRSVY

-577 KGENIEVLPKEK
+577 KGGNIEVLPKGK
-589 ITISLWNASGKK
+589 ITISLWNTSGKK
-601 IEEKQLVADEYGNA
+601 VEEKELVSNEYGNA

-626 NGTYTIRAN
+626 NGTYFIKAN
-635 DGYKSVQV
+635 DGYQSVQV

-651 TLHFDEITQK
+651 TLSFDEITQK

-666 TIKVHGK
+666 TVKVHGK

-690 IKRRPRFFGW
+690 IRRRPRFFGW
-700 STMWSAQTSVVAK
+700 STMWSSQTSVVAK

-747 IETQVTSLAGETQE
+747 IETRVTSLAGETQE

-786 DSLLLTLNYQNNAGK
+786 DSLLLTLNYQNNSGK

-826 SFSLSVL
+826 AFSLSAL
-833 STGRQQL
+833 LTGRQQL
-840 VAICGNDTIRELF
+840 MAICGNDTIRESF

-899 YTIATNDSVMEQ
+899 YTIATKDSVIEQ
-911 GAFDI
+911 GVLDI
-916 KNEVFTHVVSYKP
+916 KNEVFTHVIDYKP
-929 EYKKGVL
+929 EYNNGILV
-936 ITYAWVKND
+936 TYAWVKND
-945 VCYTHSASIV
+945 VCYTHSASIT

-977 QKEEWTLTVSKDKKK
+977 QKEEWTLIISKDKKK

-997 ILASMYD
+997 ILATMYD
-1004 KSLDEIV
+1004 KSLDQIV

-1019 RLGYTLPYMY
+1019 GLGYTLPFMS
-1029 WVKLYYNSSTLYG
+1029 WFGTTYNSSTLYG
-1042 EQPFKPLHTPNL
+1042 EQPLKPLSAPDL
-1054 DFTTF
+1054 VFTTF
-1059 KVDREVAVSSYSN
+1059 DAYSN
-1072 VKIRGRS
+1072 VAVAGYSSIKIRGRS

-1086 KEIVPGATR
+1086 KEIVPGSTR
-1095 VMSAKTMAQP
+1095 AMRAKDITKPEVMS
-1105 EMMAVALE
+1105 VALE
-1113 GSVAGSQLYGY
+1113 GSVAGTQLYGY

-1139 KVGSNKEANAMKNA
+1139 KVGNNNEANAMNNA

-1191 KFMAFAHDKDMNYGF
+1191 KFMAFAHDKEMNYGL
-1206 LTDEAVAQK
+1206 LTDETVAQK
-1215 TVMIQPNMPRF
+1215 TVMMQPNMPRF

-1236 SQLSNMSLKAIKG
+1236 SQLSNLSLKAIKG

-1257 PETQKML
+1257 PETQKVL

-1271 ALGAQATQGL
+1271 ALGAQSAQGL
-1281 DFNFDTSQ
+1281 DFNFDTSR

-1309 QHYVPI
+1309 QHYVPV

-1322 TNSTTFTLTKPQTKT
+1322 TNSTTFTLTKPQTKA

-1345 SDSQKKQL
+1345 SDAQKKQL

-1368 LPSIAEPKDNNAIDI
+1368 LPSIAEPKDKNAIDI
-1383 AASLYANITA
+1383 VAALYANITA

-1410 RNNPTKESPLT
+1410 RKNPTKETPLT

-1464 YRLKQQTDALQR
+1464 YRLKQQTDALKD
-1476 LQTTQG
+1476 LQTFQG
-1482 GFAWYPGMMP
+1482 GFAWYPDMRS
-1492 NGYVTT
+1492 NGYVTM

-1505 RLNQRNLID
+1505 RLHQRQLID
-1514 NDLKIVFDKGLRYIE
+1514 HDLQLVLNKGLRYIE
-1529 RDLTKRL
+1529 RDLTNRL
-1536 KELENSVV
+1536 EELEKSVV

-1582 TKILR
+1582 TKILP
-1587 QSKELTIYGKAKVA
+1587 QSKGLTIYGKAKVA

-1653 PTQVATI
+1653 PTQVAAI

-1705 NKKDAMQLENLTQ
+1705 NKKDAMQLDNLTQ
-1718 APAIKINNNR
+1718 APVIKINNNK
-1728 VEAAKASAGLGY
+1728 VETAKASAGLGY
-1740 VKVSQLV
+1740 VKISQLV
-1747 NNPPVVT
+1747 NNPPVVA

-1774 ITNVSAATS
+1774 ITDVSAATS

-1850 MKDNVTH
+1850 MKDNATH

-1863 SKGTHELTATYYIDK
+1863 RKGTHELTATYYVDK
-1878 EGAFQSGTCVV
+1878 EGTFQSGTCVV

-1898 ARDAAKTFKVVGN
+1898 ARDAAKVFKVVAN

>member
-1 MTNPYK
+1 
-7 VRLKTSYIKIKT
+7 
-19 MRKSGEKSI
+19 
-28 DGIVKKM
+28 
-35 SSKLKYLA
+35 
-43 FKIVENMKKILHILS
+43 MKKILQLLS
-58 LMLLMPVF
+58 LMLLVPVF
-66 CGAQTYTSLWKKVQA
+66 CGAQTYTLLWKKAQT
-81 AEYRDQPRTQIRLLN
+81 AEYSDQPRTHIRLLN
-96 EIITKATAEKKYG
+96 EIIRKATTEKKYG
-109 QLLKAEVDKINVR
+109 QLLKAEVDRVRVR
-122 YEIDSDS
+122 YDIDPDS
-129 IVGDIKKLTSQAQR
+129 IVGDIKNLTAQMQK
-143 VEKNNSALHAVYC
+143 VEKSNPALHAVYC
-156 VVLSNFYRNYYKL
+156 VVLSKFYRNYYKL
-169 GKHRNDSVLKYQ
+169 GDHRNDSVLKYQ
-181 RLAVAHPELL
+181 RLAVANPELL

-198 YQPLAAKGIDSGI
+198 YQPLATKGIDSGI

-221 IDTRNFSVLH
+221 IDTRNFSLLH
-231 KYYSDKNNRPA
+231 KYYSTHNNRPA

-250 LQNSPNSNEVYSRKS
+250 LQHTPNSKEVNSKKS
-265 KTLQRIDSLITEYK
+265 KHLQRIDSLINEYK

-305 KIQYIDYALSHW
+305 KIQYIDYALSRW

-332 LTLPLFQVSIGKD
+332 LTLPSFQVSIGKEV
-345 MLRPNTPLTFPV
+345 LRANTPLTFPV

-378 NQLNPTIAKEYTK
+378 NELDPTVDKEYAK
-391 IKALTEKTPCYT
+391 IKSLTEKTPCYS
-403 ETKRYVGL
+403 ETKRYVGV
-411 PDYKVIRDTFTV
+411 PEYKVVRDTFNV
-423 SGLETGVYL
+423 SGLEPGVYL
-432 VEYSTEVKGISP
+432 VEYSTEVKGVAT

-462 RDRRRLVVVNAT
+462 RCRRRLVVLNAIT
-474 SGEPIAGANVRVR
+474 GEPIAGANVRVR
-487 IQKYDESVDVV
+487 IQKYSENVDIIK
-498 EKYTCDNKGE
+498 KYTCDSKGE
-508 VIIRDNKEGIS
+508 AIIQDNKDGVY
-519 TYYITTPKDEYCTV
+519 TYYITTPTDKYCTI
-533 FSPSGNIMIGNED
+533 FGSSGNIVIGYED
-546 RTNECYSIFTDRSVY
+546 RIDDRYAIFTDRSVY

-577 KGENIEVLPKEK
+577 KGGNIEVLPKGK
-589 ITISLWNASGKK
+589 ITISLWNTSGKK
-601 IEEKQLVADEYGNA
+601 VEEKELVSNEYGNA

-626 NGTYTIRAN
+626 NGTYFIKAN
-635 DGYKSVQV
+635 DGYQSVQV

-651 TLHFDEITQK
+651 TLSFDEITQK

-666 TIKVHGK
+666 TVKVHGK
-673 AMSFAGVALQKA
+673 AMSFAGVGLQKA

-690 IKRRPRFFGW
+690 IRRRPRFFGW
-700 STMWSAQTSVVAK
+700 STMWSSQTSVVAK

-747 IETQVTSLAGETQE
+747 IETLVTNLAGETQE

-826 SFSLSVL
+826 AFSLSAL

-840 VAICGNDTIRELF
+840 VAICGNDTIRESV

-916 KNEVFTHVVSYKP
+916 KNEVFTHVVNYKP
-929 EYKKGVL
+929 EYKNGIL

-997 ILASMYD
+997 ILATMYD
-1004 KSLDEIV
+1004 KSLDQIV

-1019 RLGYTLPYMY
+1019 GLGYTLPFMS
-1029 WVKLYYNSSTLYG
+1029 WFGTTYNSSTLYG
-1042 EQPFKPLHTPNL
+1042 EQPLKPLSAPDL
-1054 DFTTF
+1054 VFTTF
-1059 KVDREVAVSSYSN
+1059 DAYSN
-1072 VKIRGRS
+1072 VEVAGYSSIKIRGRS

-1086 KEIVPGATR
+1086 KEIVPGSTR
-1095 VMSAKTMAQP
+1095 AMRAKDITKPEVMS
-1105 EMMAVALE
+1105 VALE
-1113 GSVAGSQLYGY
+1113 GSVYGL
-1124 RTSGEDNATSDANSN
+1124 RVNENSVSKEDNATSDANSN
-1139 KVGSNKEANAMKNA
+1139 KVGNNKEANAMKNA

-1191 KFMAFAHDKDMNYGF
+1191 KFMAFAHDKEMNYGF
-1206 LTDEAVAQK
+1206 LTDETVAQK
-1215 TVMIQPNMPRF
+1215 TVMMQPNMPRF

-1236 SQLSNMSLKAIKG
+1236 SQLSNLSLKAIKG

-1257 PETQKML
+1257 PETQKVL

-1271 ALGAQATQGL
+1271 ALGAQSAQGL
-1281 DFNFDTSQ
+1281 DFNFDTSK

-1322 TNSTTFTLTKPQTKT
+1322 TNSTTFTLTKPQTKA

-1345 SDSQKKQL
+1345 SDAQKKQL

-1383 AASLYANITA
+1383 AAALYANITA

-1410 RNNPTKESPLT
+1410 RKNPTKESPLT

-1464 YRLKQQTDALQR
+1464 YRLKQQTDALKD
-1476 LQTTQG
+1476 LQTFQG
-1482 GFAWYPGMMP
+1482 GFAWYPDMRS
-1492 NGYVTT
+1492 NGYVTM

-1514 NDLKIVFDKGLRYIE
+1514 NDLQLVLNKGLRYIE
-1529 RDLTKRL
+1529 RDLTNRL
-1536 KELENSVV
+1536 EELENSVV
-1544 GKYNTYYLHETI
+1544 GKYNTYNLYETI

-1582 TKILR
+1582 TKILPR
-1587 QSKELTIYGKAKVA
+1587 SKELTIYGKAKVA

-1653 PTQVATI
+1653 PTQVAAI

-1669 DEQTIAQMQQWL
+1669 DEQTITQMQQWL

-1705 NKKDAMQLENLTQ
+1705 KLQLENLTQ
-1718 APAIKINNNR
+1718 APAIKINSNK
-1728 VEAAKASAGLGY
+1728 VETAKASAGLGY

-1774 ITNVSAATS
+1774 ITDVSAATS

-1790 VFFNGKEANNVSFKK
+1790 IFFNGKEANNVSFKK

-1850 MKDNVTH
+1850 MKDNATH

-1863 SKGTHELTATYYIDK
+1863 RKGTHELTATYYVDK
-1878 EGAFQSGTCVV
+1878 EGTFQSGTCVV

-1898 ARDAAKTFKVVGN
+1898 ARDAAKVFKVVAN

>member
-1 MTNPYK
+1 
-7 VRLKTSYIKIKT
+7 
-19 MRKSGEKSI
+19 
-28 DGIVKKM
+28 
-35 SSKLKYLA
+35 
-43 FKIVENMKKILHILS
+43 MKKILQLLS
-58 LMLLMPVF
+58 LMLLVPVF
-66 CGAQTYTSLWKKVQA
+66 CGAQTYTLLWKKAQT
-81 AEYRDQPRTQIRLLN
+81 AEFSDQPRTHIRLLN

-109 QLLKAEVDKINVR
+109 QLLKAEVDRVRVR
-122 YEIDSDS
+122 YDIDPDS
-129 IVGDIKKLTSQAQR
+129 IVGDIKNLTAQMQK
-143 VEKNNSALHAVYC
+143 VEKSNPALHAVYC

-169 GKHRNDSVLKYQ
+169 GDHRNDSVLKYQ
-181 RLAVAHPELL
+181 RLAIANPELL

-198 YQPLAAKGIDSGI
+198 YQPLATKGIDSGI

-221 IDTRNFSVLH
+221 IDTRNFSLLH
-231 KYYSDKNNRPA
+231 KYYSTHNNRPA

-250 LQNSPNSNEVYSRKS
+250 LQNTPNSKEVNSKKS
-265 KTLQRIDSLITEYK
+265 KHLQRIDSLINEYK

-305 KIQYIDYALSHW
+305 KIQYIDYALSRW

-332 LTLPLFQVSIGKD
+332 LTLPSFQVSIGKEV
-345 MLRPNTPLTFPV
+345 LRANTPLTFPV

-378 NQLNPTIAKEYTK
+378 NELDPTVDKEYAK
-391 IKALTEKTPCYT
+391 IKSLTEKTPCYS
-403 ETKRYVGL
+403 ETKRYVGV
-411 PDYKVIRDTFTV
+411 PEYKVVRDTFSV
-423 SGLETGVYL
+423 SGLEPGVYL
-432 VEYSTEVKGISP
+432 VEYSTEVKGVAT

-462 RDRRRLVVVNAT
+462 RCRRRLVVLNAIT
-474 SGEPIAGANVRVR
+474 GEPIAGANVRVR
-487 IQKYDESVDVV
+487 IQKYSENVDIIK
-498 EKYTCDNKGE
+498 KYTCDSKGE
-508 VIIRDNKEGIS
+508 AIIQDNKDGVY
-519 TYYITTPKDEYCTV
+519 TYYITTPTDKYCTI
-533 FSPSGNIMIGNED
+533 FGSSGNIVIGYED
-546 RTNECYSIFTDRSVY
+546 RIDDRYAIFTDRSVY

-577 KGENIEVLPKEK
+577 KGGNIEVLPKGK
-589 ITISLWNASGKK
+589 ITISLWNTSGKK
-601 IEEKQLVADEYGNA
+601 VEEKELVSNEYGNA

-626 NGTYTIRAN
+626 NGTYFIKAN
-635 DGYKSVQV
+635 DGYQSVQV

-651 TLHFDEITQK
+651 TLSFDEITQK

-666 TIKVHGK
+666 TVKVHGK
-673 AMSFAGVALQKA
+673 AMSFAGVGLQKA

-690 IKRRPRFFGW
+690 IRRRPRFFGW
-700 STMWSAQTSVVAK
+700 STMWSSQTSVVAK

-747 IETQVTSLAGETQE
+747 IETLVTNLAGETQE

-826 SFSLSVL
+826 AFSLSAL

-840 VAICGNDTIRELF
+840 VAICGNDTIRESV

-899 YTIATNDSVMEQ
+899 YTIATKDSVIEQ
-911 GAFDI
+911 GVLDI
-916 KNEVFTHVVSYKP
+916 KNEVFTHVIDYKP
-929 EYKKGVL
+929 EYNNGILV
-936 ITYAWVKND
+936 TYAWVKND

-977 QKEEWTLTVSKDKKK
+977 QKEEWTLIISKDKKK

-997 ILASMYD
+997 ILATMYD
-1004 KSLDEIV
+1004 KSLDQIV

-1019 RLGYTLPYMY
+1019 GLGYTLPFMS
-1029 WVKLYYNSSTLYG
+1029 WFGTTYNSSTLYG
-1042 EQPFKPLHTPNL
+1042 EQPLKPLSAPDL
-1054 DFTTF
+1054 VFTTF
-1059 KVDREVAVSSYSN
+1059 DAYSN
-1072 VKIRGRS
+1072 VEVAGYSSIKIRGRS

-1086 KEIVPGATR
+1086 KEIVPGSTR
-1095 VMSAKTMAQP
+1095 AMRAKDITKPEVMS
-1105 EMMAVALE
+1105 VALE
-1113 GSVAGSQLYGY
+1113 GSVAGTQLYGY

-1139 KVGSNKEANAMKNA
+1139 KVGNNKEANAMNNA

-1191 KFMAFAHDKDMNYGF
+1191 KFMAFAHDKEMNYGL
-1206 LTDEAVAQK
+1206 LTDETVAQK
-1215 TVMIQPNMPRF
+1215 TVMMQPNMPRF

-1236 SQLSNMSLKAIKG
+1236 SQLSNLSLKAIKG

-1257 PETQKML
+1257 PETQKVL

-1271 ALGAQATQGL
+1271 ALAAQSAQGL
-1281 DFNFDTSQ
+1281 DFNFDTSK

-1309 QHYVPI
+1309 QHYVPV

-1322 TNSTTFTLTKPQTKT
+1322 TNSTTFTLTKPQTKA

-1345 SDSQKKQL
+1345 SDAQKKQL

-1368 LPSIAEPKDNNAIDI
+1368 LPSIAEPKDKNAIDI
-1383 AASLYANITA
+1383 VAALYANITA

-1410 RNNPTKESPLT
+1410 RKNPTKETPLT

-1464 YRLKQQTDALQR
+1464 YRLKQQTDALKD
-1476 LQTTQG
+1476 LQTFQG
-1482 GFAWYPGMMP
+1482 GFAWYPDMRS
-1492 NGYVTT
+1492 NGYVTM

-1514 NDLKIVFDKGLRYIE
+1514 NDLQLVLNKGLRYIE
-1529 RDLTKRL
+1529 RDLTNRL
-1536 KELENSVV
+1536 EELEKSVV

-1582 TKILR
+1582 TKILPL
-1587 QSKELTIYGKAKVA
+1587 SKDLTIYGKAKVA

-1614 LTKAKELLNSI
+1614 LAKAKELLNSI

-1653 PTQVATI
+1653 PTQVAAI

-1705 NKKDAMQLENLTQ
+1705 NKKDAMQLDNLTQ
-1718 APAIKINNNR
+1718 APVIKVNNNK
-1728 VEAAKASAGLGY
+1728 VETAKASAGLGY
-1740 VKVSQLV
+1740 VKIAQSVD
-1747 NNPPVVT
+1747 NPPVVA

-1774 ITNVSAATS
+1774 ITDVSAATS

-1790 VFFNGKEANNVSFKK
+1790 IFFNGKEANNVSFKK

-1850 MKDNVTH
+1850 MKDNATH

-1863 SKGTHELTATYYIDK
+1863 RKGTHELTATYYVDK
-1878 EGAFQSGTCVV
+1878 EGTFQSGTCVV

-1898 ARDAAKTFKVVGN
+1898 ARDAAKVFKVVAN

>member
-1 MTNPYK
+1 
-7 VRLKTSYIKIKT
+7 
-19 MRKSGEKSI
+19 
-28 DGIVKKM
+28 
-35 SSKLKYLA
+35 
-43 FKIVENMKKILHILS
+43 MKKILQLLS
-58 LMLLMPVF
+58 LMLLVPVF
-66 CGAQTYTSLWKKVQA
+66 CGAQTYTLLWKKAQT
-81 AEYRDQPRTQIRLLN
+81 AEFSDQPRTHIRLLN

-109 QLLKAEVDKINVR
+109 QLLKAEVDRVRVR
-122 YEIDSDS
+122 YDIDPDS
-129 IVGDIKKLTSQAQR
+129 IVGDIKNRTAQMQK
-143 VEKNNSALHAVYC
+143 VEKSNPALHAVYC

-169 GKHRNDSVLKYQ
+169 GDHRNDSVLKYQ
-181 RLAVAHPELL
+181 RLAIANPELL

-198 YQPLAAKGIDSGI
+198 YQPLATKGIDSGI

-221 IDTRNFSVLH
+221 IDTRNFSLLH
-231 KYYSDKNNRPA
+231 KYYSTHNNRPA

-250 LQNSPNSNEVYSRKS
+250 LQNTPNSKEVNSKKS
-265 KTLQRIDSLITEYK
+265 KHLQRIDSLINEYK

-305 KIQYIDYALSHW
+305 KIQYIDYALSRW

-332 LTLPLFQVSIGKD
+332 LTLPSFQVSIGKEV
-345 MLRPNTPLTFPV
+345 LRANTPLTFPV

-378 NQLNPTIAKEYTK
+378 NELDPTVDKEYAK
-391 IKALTEKTPCYT
+391 IKSLTEKTPCYS
-403 ETKRYVGL
+403 ETKRYVGV
-411 PDYKVIRDTFTV
+411 PEYKVVRDTFSV
-423 SGLETGVYL
+423 SGLEPGVYL
-432 VEYSTEVKGISP
+432 VEYSTEVKGVAT

-462 RDRRRLVVVNAT
+462 RCRRRLVVLNAIT
-474 SGEPIAGANVRVR
+474 GEPIAGANVRVR
-487 IQKYDESVDVV
+487 IQKYSENVDIIK
-498 EKYTCDNKGE
+498 KYTCDSKGE
-508 VIIRDNKEGIS
+508 AIIQDNKDGVY
-519 TYYITTPKDEYCTV
+519 TYYITTPTDKYCTI
-533 FSPSGNIMIGNED
+533 FGSSGNIVIGYED
-546 RTNECYSIFTDRSVY
+546 RIDDRYAIFTDRSVY

-577 KGENIEVLPKEK
+577 KGGNIEVLPKGK
-589 ITISLWNASGKK
+589 ITISLWNTSGKK
-601 IEEKQLVADEYGNA
+601 VEEKELVSNEYGNA

-626 NGTYTIRAN
+626 NGTYFIKAN
-635 DGYKSVQV
+635 DGYQSVQV

-651 TLHFDEITQK
+651 TLSFDEITQK

-666 TIKVHGK
+666 TVKVHGK
-673 AMSFAGVALQKA
+673 AMSFAGVGLQKA

-690 IKRRPRFFGW
+690 IRRRPRFFGW
-700 STMWSAQTSVVAK
+700 STMWSSQTSVVAK

-747 IETQVTSLAGETQE
+747 IETLVTNLAGETQE

-826 SFSLSVL
+826 AFSLSAL

-840 VAICGNDTIRELF
+840 VAICGNDTIRESV

-899 YTIATNDSVMEQ
+899 YTIATKDSVIEQ
-911 GAFDI
+911 GVLDI
-916 KNEVFTHVVSYKP
+916 KNEVFTHVIDYKP
-929 EYKKGVL
+929 EYNNGILV
-936 ITYAWVKND
+936 TYAWVKND

-977 QKEEWTLTVSKDKKK
+977 QKEEWTLIISKDKKK

-997 ILASMYD
+997 ILATMYD
-1004 KSLDEIV
+1004 KSLDQIV

-1019 RLGYTLPYMY
+1019 GLGYTLPFMS
-1029 WVKLYYNSSTLYG
+1029 WFGTTYNSSTLYG
-1042 EQPFKPLHTPNL
+1042 EQPLKPLSAPDL
-1054 DFTTF
+1054 VFTTF
-1059 KVDREVAVSSYSN
+1059 DAYSN
-1072 VKIRGRS
+1072 VEVAGYSSIKIRGRS

-1086 KEIVPGATR
+1086 KEIVPGSTR
-1095 VMSAKTMAQP
+1095 AMRAKDITKPEVMS
-1105 EMMAVALE
+1105 VALE
-1113 GSVAGSQLYGY
+1113 GSVAGTQLYGY

-1139 KVGSNKEANAMKNA
+1139 KVGNNKEANAMNNA

-1191 KFMAFAHDKDMNYGF
+1191 KFMAFAHDKEMNYGL
-1206 LTDEAVAQK
+1206 LTDETVAQK
-1215 TVMIQPNMPRF
+1215 TVMMQPNMPRF

-1236 SQLSNMSLKAIKG
+1236 SQLSNLSLKAIKG

-1257 PETQKML
+1257 PETQKVL

-1271 ALGAQATQGL
+1271 ALAAQSAQGL
-1281 DFNFDTSQ
+1281 DFNFDTSK

-1309 QHYVPI
+1309 QHYVPV

-1322 TNSTTFTLTKPQTKT
+1322 TNSTTFTLTKPQTKA

-1345 SDSQKKQL
+1345 SDAQKKQL

-1368 LPSIAEPKDNNAIDI
+1368 LPSIAEPKDKNAIDI
-1383 AASLYANITA
+1383 VAALYANITA

-1410 RNNPTKESPLT
+1410 RKNPTKETPLT

-1464 YRLKQQTDALQR
+1464 YRLKQQTDALKD
-1476 LQTTQG
+1476 LQTFQG
-1482 GFAWYPGMMP
+1482 GFAWYPDMRS
-1492 NGYVTT
+1492 NGYVTM

-1514 NDLKIVFDKGLRYIE
+1514 NDLQLVLNKGLRYIE
-1529 RDLTKRL
+1529 RDLTNRL
-1536 KELENSVV
+1536 EELEKSVV

-1582 TKILR
+1582 TKILPL
-1587 QSKELTIYGKAKVA
+1587 SKDLTIYGKAKVA

-1614 LTKAKELLNSI
+1614 LAKAKELLNSI

-1653 PTQVATI
+1653 PTQVAAI

-1705 NKKDAMQLENLTQ
+1705 NKKDAMQLDNLTQ
-1718 APAIKINNNR
+1718 APVIKVNNNK
-1728 VEAAKASAGLGY
+1728 VETAKASAGLGY
-1740 VKVSQLV
+1740 VKIAQSVD
-1747 NNPPVVT
+1747 NPPVVA

-1774 ITNVSAATS
+1774 ITDVSAATS

-1790 VFFNGKEANNVSFKK
+1790 IFFNGKEANNVSFKK

-1850 MKDNVTH
+1850 MKDNATH

-1863 SKGTHELTATYYIDK
+1863 RKGTHELTATYYVDK
-1878 EGAFQSGTCVV
+1878 EGTFQSGTCVV

-1898 ARDAAKTFKVVGN
+1898 ARDAAKVFKVVAN

>member
-1 MTNPYK
+1 
-7 VRLKTSYIKIKT
+7 
-19 MRKSGEKSI
+19 
-28 DGIVKKM
+28 
-35 SSKLKYLA
+35 
-43 FKIVENMKKILHILS
+43 MKKILQLLS
-58 LMLLMPVF
+58 LMLLVPVF
-66 CGAQTYTSLWKKVQA
+66 CGAQTYTLLWKKAQT
-81 AEYRDQPRTQIRLLN
+81 AEYSDQPRTHIRLLN
-96 EIITKATAEKKYG
+96 EIIRKATTEKKYG
-109 QLLKAEVDKINVR
+109 QLLKAEVDRVRVR
-122 YEIDSDS
+122 YDIDPDS
-129 IVGDIKKLTSQAQR
+129 IVGDIKNLTAQMQK
-143 VEKNNSALHAVYC
+143 VEKSNPALHAVYC

-169 GKHRNDSVLKYQ
+169 GDHRNDSVLKYQ
-181 RLAVAHPELL
+181 RLAVANPELL

-198 YQPLAAKGIDSGI
+198 YQPLATKGIDSGI

-221 IDTRNFSVLH
+221 IDTRNFSLLH
-231 KYYSDKNNRPA
+231 KYYSTHNNRPA

-250 LQNSPNSNEVYSRKS
+250 LQHTPNSKEVNSKKS
-265 KTLQRIDSLITEYK
+265 KHLQRIDSLINEYK

-305 KIQYIDYALSHW
+305 KIQYIDYALSRW

-332 LTLPLFQVSIGKD
+332 LTLPSFQVSIGKEV
-345 MLRPNTPLTFPV
+345 LRANTPLTFPV

-378 NQLNPTIAKEYTK
+378 NELDPTVDKEYAK
-391 IKALTEKTPCYT
+391 IKSLTEKTPCYS
-403 ETKRYVGL
+403 ETKRYVGV
-411 PDYKVIRDTFTV
+411 PEYKVVRDTFNV
-423 SGLETGVYL
+423 SGLEPGVYL
-432 VEYSTEVKGISP
+432 VEYSTEVKGVAT

-462 RDRRRLVVVNAT
+462 RCRRRLVVLNAIT
-474 SGEPIAGANVRVR
+474 GEPIAGANVRVR
-487 IQKYDESVDVV
+487 IQKYSENVDIIK
-498 EKYTCDNKGE
+498 EYTCDNKGE
-508 VIIRDNKEGIS
+508 VIIPDNKDGVY
-519 TYYITTPKDEYCTV
+519 TYYITTPTDKYCTV
-533 FSPSGNIMIGNED
+533 FGSSGNIVIGYED
-546 RTNECYSIFTDRSVY
+546 RIDDRYAIFTDRSVY

-577 KGENIEVLPKEK
+577 KGGNIEVLPKGK
-589 ITISLWNASGKK
+589 ITISLWNTSGKK
-601 IEEKQLVADEYGNA
+601 VEEKELVSNEYGNA

-626 NGTYTIRAN
+626 NGTYFIKAN
-635 DGYKSVQV
+635 DGYQSVQV

-651 TLHFDEITQK
+651 TLSFDEITQK

-666 TIKVHGK
+666 TVKVHGK

-690 IKRRPRFFGW
+690 IRRRPRFFGW
-700 STMWSAQTSVVAK
+700 STMWSSQTSVVAK

-747 IETQVTSLAGETQE
+747 IETLVTSLAGETQE

-826 SFSLSVL
+826 AFSLSAL

-840 VAICGNDTIRELF
+840 VAICGNDTIRESV

-890 TSAPQQHIV
+890 TSTPQQHIV
-899 YTIATNDSVMEQ
+899 YTIATKDSVIEQ
-911 GAFDI
+911 GVLDI
-916 KNEVFTHVVSYKP
+916 KNEVFTHVIDYKP
-929 EYKKGVL
+929 EYNNGILV
-936 ITYAWVKND
+936 TYAWVKND
-945 VCYTHSASIV
+945 VCYTHSASIT

-977 QKEEWTLTVSKDKKK
+977 QKEEWTLIVSKDKKK

-997 ILASMYD
+997 ILATMYD
-1004 KSLDEIV
+1004 KSLDQIV

-1019 RLGYTLPYMY
+1019 GLGYTLPFMS
-1029 WVKLYYNSSTLYG
+1029 WFGTTYNSSTLYG
-1042 EQPFKPLHTPNL
+1042 EQPLKPLSAPDL
-1054 DFTTF
+1054 VFTTF
-1059 KVDREVAVSSYSN
+1059 DAYSN
-1072 VKIRGRS
+1072 VAVAGYSSIKIRGRS

-1086 KEIVPGATR
+1086 KEIVPGSTR
-1095 VMSAKTMAQP
+1095 AMRAKDITKPEVMS
-1105 EMMAVALE
+1105 VALE
-1113 GSVAGSQLYGY
+1113 GSVAGTQLYGY

-1139 KVGSNKEANAMKNA
+1139 KVGNNKEANAMNNA
-1153 LETRRNFAE
+1153 LEARRNFAE

-1191 KFMAFAHDKDMNYGF
+1191 KFMAFANDKEMNYGL
-1206 LTDEAVAQK
+1206 LTDETVAQK
-1215 TVMIQPNMPRF
+1215 TVMMQPNMPRF

-1236 SQLSNMSLKAIKG
+1236 SQLSNLSLKAIKG

-1257 PETQKML
+1257 PETQKVL

-1271 ALGAQATQGL
+1271 ALAAQSAQGL
-1281 DFNFDTSQ
+1281 DFNFDTSK

-1309 QHYVPI
+1309 QHYVPV

-1322 TNSTTFTLTKPQTKT
+1322 TNSTTFTLTKPQTKA

-1345 SDSQKKQL
+1345 SDAQKKQL

-1368 LPSIAEPKDNNAIDI
+1368 LPSIAEPKDKNAIDI
-1383 AASLYANITA
+1383 VAALYANITA

-1410 RNNPTKESPLT
+1410 RKNPTKETPLT

-1464 YRLKQQTDALQR
+1464 YRLKQQTDALKD
-1476 LQTTQG
+1476 LQTFQG
-1482 GFAWYPGMMP
+1482 GFAWYPDMRS
-1492 NGYVTT
+1492 NGYVTM

-1505 RLNQRNLID
+1505 RLHQRQLID
-1514 NDLKIVFDKGLRYIE
+1514 HDLQLVLNKGLRYIE
-1529 RDLTKRL
+1529 RDLTNRL
-1536 KELENSVV
+1536 EELEKSVV

-1582 TKILR
+1582 TKILPL
-1587 QSKELTIYGKAKVA
+1587 SKDLTIYGKAKVA

-1653 PTQVATI
+1653 PTQVAAI

-1705 NKKDAMQLENLTQ
+1705 NKKDAMQLDNLTQ
-1718 APAIKINNNR
+1718 APVIKINNNK
-1728 VEAAKASAGLGY
+1728 VETAKASAGLGY
-1740 VKVSQLV
+1740 VKIAQSVDT
-1747 NNPPVVT
+1747 PPVVA

-1774 ITNVSAATS
+1774 ITDVSAATS

-1790 VFFNGKEANNVSFKK
+1790 IFFNGKEANNVSFKK

-1850 MKDNVTH
+1850 MKDNATH

-1863 SKGTHELTATYYIDK
+1863 RKGTHELTATYYVDK
-1878 EGAFQSGTCVV
+1878 EGTFQSGTCVV

-1898 ARDAAKTFKVVGN
+1898 ARDAAKVFKVVAN

>member
-1 MTNPYK
+1 
-7 VRLKTSYIKIKT
+7 

-122 YEIDSDS
+122 YEINADS
-129 IVGDIKKLTSQAQR
+129 IVADVKKLTSQAQR
-143 VEKNNSALHAVYC
+143 VEKNNLALHAVYC
-156 VVLSNFYRNYYKL
+156 VVLSNFYRNYYNL
-169 GKHRNDSVLKYQ
+169 GEHRNDSALKYQ

-198 YQPLAAKGIDSGI
+198 YQPLATKGIDSGI

-231 KYYSDKNNRPA
+231 KYYSDNNNRPA

-265 KTLQRIDSLITEYK
+265 KTLLRIDSLINEYK

-293 YIQNLEDVEVED
+293 YILNLEDVEVED

-332 LTLPLFQVSIGKD
+332 LTLPSFQVSIGKEV
-345 MLRPNTPLTFPV
+345 LRSNTPLTFPV

-378 NQLNPTIAKEYTK
+378 NKLDPTVDKEYAK
-391 IKALTEKTPCYT
+391 IKALTEKTPCYS

-423 SGLETGVYL
+423 SGLEPGVYL

-487 IQKYDESVDVV
+487 IQKYDESIDVV

-508 VIIRDNKEGIS
+508 VIVRDNKEGIS

-533 FSPSGNIMIGNED
+533 FSPSGNIRIGNKG
-546 RTNECYSIFTDRSVY
+546 RTNDEYAIFTDRSVY

-571 LAYRNI
+571 LAYLNI
-577 KGENIEVLPKEK
+577 KDENIEVLPKKK
-589 ITISLWNASGKK
+589 ITISLWNTSGKK

-626 NGTYTIRAN
+626 NGTYIIRAN

-666 TIKVHGK
+666 TVKVHGK

-721 GEFTIPVHL
+721 GEFTIPVYL
-730 LLPLKKSEKE
+730 LLPLKKRDKE

-761 GSFSVPLS
+761 GSFSIPLS

-786 DSLLLTLNYQNNAGK
+786 DSLLLTLNYQNNTGK

-808 VQLGAGKAWQTCA
+808 VQIGAGKAWQTCA

-826 SFSLSVL
+826 AFSLSAL

-840 VAICGNDTIRELF
+840 VAICGNDTIRESF

-899 YTIATNDSVMEQ
+899 YTIATKDSVIEQ
-911 GAFDI
+911 GVLDI

-929 EYKKGVL
+929 EYKNGVL

-945 VCYTHSASIV
+945 VCYTHSASIT

-1019 RLGYTLPYMY
+1019 RLGYMLPFMC
-1029 WVKLYYNSSTLYG
+1029 WVGTTYNNSMLYG
-1042 EQPFKPLHTPNL
+1042 ELSFKPLNAPNL
-1054 DFTTF
+1054 VFTTF
-1059 KVDREVAVSSYSN
+1059 DLDREDAVSSYSSI
-1072 VKIRGRS
+1072 KLRGRS
-1079 KLYYEET
+1079 KLYYGEK
-1086 KEIVPGATR
+1086 KEFESGATR
-1095 VMSAKTMAQP
+1095 VMSAKDMARL

-1113 GSVAGSQLYGY
+1113 GSVAGAQLYGY
-1124 RTSGEDNATSDANSN
+1124 RVPREDNATSDANSN
-1139 KVGSNKEANAMKNA
+1139 KVGNNKEANAMKNA

-1257 PETQKML
+1257 PETQKVL

-1271 ALGAQATQGL
+1271 ALGAQSAQGL
-1281 DFNFDTSQ
+1281 DFNFDTSK

-1309 QHYVPI
+1309 QHYVPV

-1322 TNSTTFTLTKPQTKT
+1322 TNSTTFTLTKPETKA

-1368 LPSIAEPKDNNAIDI
+1368 LPTIAEPKDNNAIDI
-1383 AASLYANITA
+1383 AAALYANITA
-1393 RAILNASPN
+1393 RAILNASPS

-1410 RNNPTKESPLT
+1410 RKNPTKESALT

-1464 YRLKQQTDALQR
+1464 YRLKQQTDALKG

-1482 GFAWYPGMMP
+1482 GFAWYPNMMP

-1498 VVSELLG
+1498 VVAELLG

-1582 TKILR
+1582 TKILP
-1587 QSKELTIYGKAKVA
+1587 QSKELTIYGKAKIA

-1614 LTKAKELLNSI
+1614 LAKAKELLNSI

-1653 PTQVATI
+1653 PTQVAAI

-1669 DEQTIAQMQQWL
+1669 DTQTIAQMQQWL

-1705 NKKDAMQLENLTQ
+1705 NKKDAMQLEHLTQ
-1718 APAIKINNNR
+1718 APVIKINNNK
-1728 VEAAKASAGLGY
+1728 VEVAKASAGLGY
-1740 VKVSQLV
+1740 VKESQLV

-1774 ITNVSAATS
+1774 TSNVSAATS

-1850 MKDNVTH
+1850 MKDNATH

>member
-1 MTNPYK
+1 M
-7 VRLKTSYIKIKT
+7 
-19 MRKSGEKSI
+19 
-28 DGIVKKM
+28 
-35 SSKLKYLA
+35 
-43 FKIVENMKKILHILS
+43 
-58 LMLLMPVF
+58 
-66 CGAQTYTSLWKKVQA
+66 
-81 AEYRDQPRTQIRLLN
+81 
-96 EIITKATAEKKYG
+96 
-109 QLLKAEVDKINVR
+109 
-122 YEIDSDS
+122 
-129 IVGDIKKLTSQAQR
+129 
-143 VEKNNSALHAVYC
+143 
-156 VVLSNFYRNYYKL
+156 
-169 GKHRNDSVLKYQ
+169 
-181 RLAVAHPELL
+181 
-191 AKNSADD
+191 
-198 YQPLAAKGIDSGI
+198 
-211 FNNDLLHAVA
+211 
-221 IDTRNFSVLH
+221 
-231 KYYSDKNNRPA
+231 
-242 ACISAALL
+242 
-250 LQNSPNSNEVYSRKS
+250 
-265 KTLQRIDSLITEYK
+265 
-279 DLLEAGELAITRYQ
+279 
-293 YIQNLEDVEVED
+293 
-305 KIQYIDYALSHW
+305 
-317 GGWRNMNTLR
+317 
-327 NYRKE
+327 
-332 LTLPLFQVSIGKD
+332 
-345 MLRPNTPLTFPV
+345 
-357 LSLCNIPSLTMKVW
+357 
-371 RTSLKGD
+371 
-378 NQLNPTIAKEYTK
+378 
-391 IKALTEKTPCYT
+391 
-403 ETKRYVGL
+403 
-411 PDYKVIRDTFTV
+411 
-423 SGLETGVYL
+423 
-432 VEYSTEVKGISP
+432 
-444 ERALLYVS
+444 
-452 DIYLLQQELD
+452 
-462 RDRRRLVVVNAT
+462 
-474 SGEPIAGANVRVR
+474 
-487 IQKYDESVDVV
+487 
-498 EKYTCDNKGE
+498 
-508 VIIRDNKEGIS
+508 
-519 TYYITTPKDEYCTV
+519 
-533 FSPSGNIMIGNED
+533 
-546 RTNECYSIFTDRSVY
+546 
-561 RPGQTLNVSV
+561 
-571 LAYRNI
+571 
-577 KGENIEVLPKEK
+577 
-589 ITISLWNASGKK
+589 
-601 IEEKQLVADEYGNA
+601 
-615 STTFTIPTVTL
+615 
-626 NGTYTIRAN
+626 
-635 DGYKSVQV
+635 

-651 TLHFDEITQK
+651 TLSFDEITQK

-666 TIKVHGK
+666 TVKVHGK

-730 LLPLKKSEKE
+730 LLPLKKREKE

-801 AIDGVAK
+801 AIDGVVK

-826 SFSLSVL
+826 AFSLSAL

-840 VAICGNDTIRELF
+840 VAICGNDTIRESF

-916 KNEVFTHVVSYKP
+916 KNEVFTHVVNYKP
-929 EYKKGVL
+929 EYNNGILV
-936 ITYAWVKND
+936 TYAWVKND

-1004 KSLDEIV
+1004 KSLDQIV

-1019 RLGYTLPYMY
+1019 RLGYTLPFMS
-1029 WVKLYYNSSTLYG
+1029 WFGTTYNSSTLYG
-1042 EQPFKPLHTPNL
+1042 EQPLKPLSAPDL
-1054 DFTTF
+1054 VFTTF
-1059 KVDREVAVSSYSN
+1059 DAYSN
-1072 VKIRGRS
+1072 VAVAGYSSIKIRGRS

-1086 KEIVPGATR
+1086 KEIVPGSTR
-1095 VMSAKTMAQP
+1095 AMRAKDITKPEVMS
-1105 EMMAVALE
+1105 VALE
-1113 GSVAGSQLYGY
+1113 GSVAGTQLYGY

-1139 KVGSNKEANAMKNA
+1139 KVGNNKEANAMNNA

-1257 PETQKML
+1257 PETQKVL

-1271 ALGAQATQGL
+1271 ALGAQSAQGL
-1281 DFNFDTSQ
+1281 DFNFDTSK

-1309 QHYVPI
+1309 QHYVPV

-1322 TNSTTFTLTKPQTKT
+1322 TNSTTFTLTKPQTKA

-1345 SDSQKKQL
+1345 SDAQKKQL

-1368 LPSIAEPKDNNAIDI
+1368 LPSIAEPKDKNAIDI
-1383 AASLYANITA
+1383 VAALYANITA

-1410 RNNPTKESPLT
+1410 RKNPTKETPLT

-1464 YRLKQQTDALQR
+1464 YRLKKQTDALKD
-1476 LQTTQG
+1476 LQTFQG
-1482 GFAWYPGMMP
+1482 GFAWYPDMRS
-1492 NGYVTT
+1492 NGYVTM

-1505 RLNQRNLID
+1505 RLYQRNLID

-1529 RDLTKRL
+1529 RDLTNRL
-1536 KELENSVV
+1536 KELEELENSVV
-1544 GKYNTYYLHETI
+1544 GKYNTYNLYETI

-1582 TKILR
+1582 TKILPR
-1587 QSKELTIYGKAKVA
+1587 SKELTIYGKAKVA

-1653 PTQVATI
+1653 PTQVAAI

-1669 DEQTIAQMQQWL
+1669 DEQSIAQMQQWL

-1705 NKKDAMQLENLTQ
+1705 NKKDAMQLDNLTQ
-1718 APAIKINNNR
+1718 APVIKINNNK
-1728 VEAAKASAGLGY
+1728 VETAKASAGLGY
-1740 VKVSQLV
+1740 VKIAQSVD
-1747 NNPPVVT
+1747 NPPVVA

-1774 ITNVSAATS
+1774 ITDVSAATS

-1790 VFFNGKEANNVSFKK
+1790 IFFNGKEANNVSFKK

-1850 MKDNVTH
+1850 MKDNATH

-1863 SKGTHELTATYYIDK
+1863 RKGTHELTATYYVDK
-1878 EGAFQSGTCVV
+1878 EGTFQSGTCVV

-1898 ARDAAKTFKVVGN
+1898 ARDTAKVFKVVAD

>member
-1 MTNPYK
+1 
-7 VRLKTSYIKIKT
+7 
-19 MRKSGEKSI
+19 
-28 DGIVKKM
+28 
-35 SSKLKYLA
+35 
-43 FKIVENMKKILHILS
+43 MKKILQLLS
-58 LMLLMPVF
+58 LMLLVPVF
-66 CGAQTYTSLWKKVQA
+66 CGAQTYTLLWKKAQT
-81 AEYRDQPRTQIRLLN
+81 AEFSDQPRTHIRLLN

-109 QLLKAEVDKINVR
+109 QLLKAEVDRVRVR
-122 YEIDSDS
+122 YDIDPDS
-129 IVGDIKKLTSQAQR
+129 IVGDIKNLTAQMQK
-143 VEKNNSALHAVYC
+143 VEKSNPALHAVYC

-169 GKHRNDSVLKYQ
+169 GDHRNDSVLKYQ
-181 RLAVAHPELL
+181 RLAIANPELL

-198 YQPLAAKGIDSGI
+198 YQPLATKGIDSGI

-221 IDTRNFSVLH
+221 IDTRNFSLLH
-231 KYYSDKNNRPA
+231 KYYSTHNNRPA

-250 LQNSPNSNEVYSRKS
+250 LQHTPNSKEVNSKKS
-265 KTLQRIDSLITEYK
+265 KHLQRIDSLINEYK

-305 KIQYIDYALSHW
+305 KIQYIDYALSRW

-332 LTLPLFQVSIGKD
+332 LTLPSFQVSIGKEV
-345 MLRPNTPLTFPV
+345 LRANTPLTFPV

-378 NQLNPTIAKEYTK
+378 NELDPTVDKEYAN
-391 IKALTEKTPCYT
+391 IKSLTEKTPCYS
-403 ETKRYVGL
+403 ETKRYVGV
-411 PDYKVIRDTFTV
+411 PEYKVVRDTFSV
-423 SGLETGVYL
+423 SGLEPGVYL
-432 VEYSTEVKGISP
+432 VEYSTEVKGVAT

-462 RDRRRLVVVNAT
+462 RCRRRLVVLNAIT
-474 SGEPIAGANVRVR
+474 GEPIAGANVRVR
-487 IQKYDESVDVV
+487 IQKYSENVDIIK
-498 EKYTCDNKGE
+498 KYTCDSKGE
-508 VIIRDNKEGIS
+508 AIIQDNKDGVY
-519 TYYITTPKDEYCTV
+519 TYYITTPTDKYCTI
-533 FSPSGNIMIGNED
+533 FGSSGNIVIGYED
-546 RTNECYSIFTDRSVY
+546 RIDDRYAIFTDRSVY

-577 KGENIEVLPKEK
+577 KGGNIEVLPKGK
-589 ITISLWNASGKK
+589 ITISLWNTSGKK
-601 IEEKQLVADEYGNA
+601 VEEKELVSNEYGNA

-626 NGTYTIRAN
+626 NGTYFIKAN
-635 DGYKSVQV
+635 DGYQSVQV

-651 TLHFDEITQK
+651 TLSFDEITQK

-666 TIKVHGK
+666 TVKVHGK
-673 AMSFAGVALQKA
+673 AMSFAGVGLQKA

-690 IKRRPRFFGW
+690 IRRRPRFFGW
-700 STMWSAQTSVVAK
+700 STMWSSQTSVVAK

-747 IETQVTSLAGETQE
+747 IETLVTNLAGETQE

-826 SFSLSVL
+826 AFSLSAL

-840 VAICGNDTIRELF
+840 VAICGNDTIRESV

-899 YTIATNDSVMEQ
+899 YTIATKDSVIEQ
-911 GAFDI
+911 GVLDI
-916 KNEVFTHVVSYKP
+916 KNEVFTHVIDYKP
-929 EYKKGVL
+929 EYNNGILV
-936 ITYAWVKND
+936 TYAWVKND
-945 VCYTHSASIV
+945 VCYTHSASIT

-977 QKEEWTLTVSKDKKK
+977 QKEEWTLIISKDKKK

-997 ILASMYD
+997 ILATMYD
-1004 KSLDEIV
+1004 KSLDQIV

-1019 RLGYTLPYMY
+1019 GLGYTLPFMS
-1029 WVKLYYNSSTLYG
+1029 WFGTTYNSSTLYG
-1042 EQPFKPLHTPNL
+1042 EQPLKPLSAPDL
-1054 DFTTF
+1054 VFTTF
-1059 KVDREVAVSSYSN
+1059 DAYSN
-1072 VKIRGRS
+1072 VEVAGYSSIKIRGRS

-1086 KEIVPGATR
+1086 KEIMPGATR
-1095 VMSAKTMAQP
+1095 AMRAKDITKPEVMS
-1105 EMMAVALE
+1105 VALE
-1113 GSVAGSQLYGY
+1113 GSVAGTQLYGY

-1139 KVGSNKEANAMKNA
+1139 KVGNNKEANAMNNA

-1191 KFMAFAHDKDMNYGF
+1191 KFMAFAHDKEMNYGL
-1206 LTDEAVAQK
+1206 LTDETVAQK
-1215 TVMIQPNMPRF
+1215 TVMMQPNMPRF

-1236 SQLSNMSLKAIKG
+1236 SQLSNLSLKAIKG

-1257 PETQKML
+1257 PETQKVL

-1271 ALGAQATQGL
+1271 ALGAQSAQGL
-1281 DFNFDTSQ
+1281 DFNFDTSK

-1309 QHYVPI
+1309 QHYVPV

-1322 TNSTTFTLTKPQTKT
+1322 TNSTTFTLTKPQTKA

-1345 SDSQKKQL
+1345 SDAQKKQL

-1383 AASLYANITA
+1383 AAALYANITA

-1410 RNNPTKESPLT
+1410 RKNPTKETPLT

-1464 YRLKQQTDALQR
+1464 YRLKQQTDALKD
-1476 LQTTQG
+1476 LQTFQG
-1482 GFAWYPGMMP
+1482 GFAWYPDMRS
-1492 NGYVTT
+1492 NRYVTM

-1514 NDLKIVFDKGLRYIE
+1514 NDLQLVLNKGLRYIE
-1529 RDLTKRL
+1529 RDLTNRL
-1536 KELENSVV
+1536 EELEKSVV
-1544 GKYNTYYLHETI
+1544 GKYNTYNLYETI

-1582 TKILR
+1582 TKILPR
-1587 QSKELTIYGKAKVA
+1587 SKELTIYGKAKVA

-1653 PTQVATI
+1653 PTQVAAI

-1669 DEQTIAQMQQWL
+1669 DEQTITQMQQWL

-1705 NKKDAMQLENLTQ
+1705 NKKDAMQLDNLTQ
-1718 APAIKINNNR
+1718 APVVKINNNK
-1728 VEAAKASAGLGY
+1728 VETAKASAGLGY
-1740 VKVSQLV
+1740 VKIAQSVDT
-1747 NNPPVVT
+1747 PPVVT

-1774 ITNVSAATS
+1774 ITDVSAATS

-1790 VFFNGKEANNVSFKK
+1790 IFFNGKEANNVSFKK

-1850 MKDNVTH
+1850 MKDNATH

-1863 SKGTHELTATYYIDK
+1863 RKGTHELTATYYVDK
-1878 EGAFQSGTCVV
+1878 EGTFQSGTCVV

-1898 ARDAAKTFKVVGN
+1898 ARDAAKVFKVVAN

>member
-1 MTNPYK
+1 
-7 VRLKTSYIKIKT
+7 
-19 MRKSGEKSI
+19 
-28 DGIVKKM
+28 
-35 SSKLKYLA
+35 
-43 FKIVENMKKILHILS
+43 MKKILHLLS
-58 LMLLMPVF
+58 LMLLVPVF
-66 CGAQTYTSLWKKVQA
+66 CGAQTYTSLWKKAQS
-81 AEYRDQPRTQIRLLN
+81 AENSDQPRTHIRLLN

-109 QLLKAEVDKINVR
+109 QLLKAEVDRVRVR
-122 YEIDSDS
+122 YEIDPDS
-129 IVGDIKKLTSQAQR
+129 IVGDIKNLTAQMQK
-143 VEKNNSALHAVYC
+143 VEKSNPALHAVYC
-156 VVLSNFYRNYYKL
+156 VVLSKFYRNYYKL
-169 GKHRNDSVLKYQ
+169 GDHRNDSVLKYQ
-181 RLAVAHPELL
+181 RLAVANPELL

-198 YQPLAAKGIDSGI
+198 YQPLATKGIDSGI

-221 IDTRNFSVLH
+221 IDTRNFSLLH
-231 KYYSDKNNRPA
+231 KYYSTHNNRPA

-250 LQNSPNSNEVYSRKS
+250 LQNTPNSKEVNSKKS
-265 KTLQRIDSLITEYK
+265 KHLQRIDSLINEYK

-293 YIQNLEDVEVED
+293 YIKNLEDVEVED
-305 KIQYIDYALSHW
+305 KIQYIDYALSRW

-327 NYRKE
+327 NERKE
-332 LTLPLFQVSIGKD
+332 LTLPSFQVSIGKEV
-345 MLRPNTPLTFPV
+345 LRANTPLTFPV

-378 NQLNPTIAKEYTK
+378 NKLDPTVDKEYAK
-391 IKALTEKTPCYT
+391 IKALTEKTPCYS

-423 SGLETGVYL
+423 SGLEPGVYL

-462 RDRRRLVVVNAT
+462 RFRRRIVVVNAT

-487 IQKYDESVDVV
+487 IQKYSENVDIIK
-498 EKYTCDNKGE
+498 EYTCDNKGE
-508 VIIRDNKEGIS
+508 VIIQDNKDGVY
-519 TYYITTPKDEYCTV
+519 TYYITTPTDKSCTV
-533 FSPSGNIMIGNED
+533 FGSSGNTTIGNKG
-546 RTNECYSIFTDRSVY
+546 RTNDEYAIFTDRSVY

-571 LAYRNI
+571 LAYLNI
-577 KGENIEVLPKEK
+577 KNENIEVLPKEK
-589 ITISLWNASGKK
+589 ITISLWNVSGKK
-601 IEEKQLVADEYGNA
+601 IEEKQLVTNEYGDA

-626 NGTYTIRAN
+626 NGTYFIRAN
-635 DGYKSVQV
+635 DGFKRVEV

-651 TLHFDEITQK
+651 TLSFDEITQK

-666 TIKVHGK
+666 TVKVHGK

-713 DTIQTNEN
+713 DTIQTNEK

-730 LLPLKKSEKE
+730 LLPLKKREKE

-826 SFSLSVL
+826 AFSLSAL
-833 STGRQQL
+833 STGKQQL
-840 VAICGNDTIRELF
+840 MAICGNDTIRESF

-916 KNEVFTHVVSYKP
+916 KNEVFTHVVNYKP
-929 EYKKGVL
+929 EYKNGIL

-1029 WVKLYYNSSTLYG
+1029 WAKLYYNSSTLYG
-1042 EQPFKPLHTPNL
+1042 EQPLKPLSAPNL
-1054 DFTTF
+1054 VFTTF
-1059 KVDREVAVSSYSN
+1059 NVGREVAVSSYRN
-1072 VKIRGRS
+1072 VMIRGRS

-1086 KEIVPGATR
+1086 KEIVPGTTR
-1095 VMSAKTMAQP
+1095 VMSAKDMARP

-1113 GSVAGSQLYGY
+1113 GSVYGL
-1124 RTSGEDNATSDANSN
+1124 RVNENSLSKEDNATSDANNN
-1139 KVGSNKEANAMKNA
+1139 KVGNNKETNAMNNA

-1206 LTDEAVAQK
+1206 LNDEAVAQK

-1226 LRIGDKGVLS
+1226 LRIGDKGMLS

-1257 PETQKML
+1257 PETQKVL

-1271 ALGAQATQGL
+1271 ALGAQSAQGL
-1281 DFNFDTSQ
+1281 DFNFDTSK

-1309 QHYVPI
+1309 QHYVPV

-1322 TNSTTFTLTKPQTKT
+1322 TNSTTFTLTKPQTKA
-1337 INTASLFA
+1337 INTAPLFA
-1345 SDSQKKQL
+1345 SDAQKKQL

-1383 AASLYANITA
+1383 AAALYANITA

-1436 ETPWVLEADKETM
+1436 ETPWGLEADKETM

-1464 YRLKQQTDALQR
+1464 YRLEKQTDALKD
-1476 LQTTQG
+1476 LQTFQG
-1482 GFAWYPGMMP
+1482 GFAWYPDMRS
-1492 NGYVTT
+1492 NGYVTM

-1529 RDLTKRL
+1529 RDLTNRL
-1536 KELENSVV
+1536 KELEELENSVV
-1544 GKYNTYYLHETI
+1544 GKYNAYNLYETI

-1582 TKILR
+1582 TKILPR
-1587 QSKELTIYGKAKVA
+1587 SKELTIYGKAKVA

-1653 PTQVATI
+1653 PTQVAAI

-1705 NKKDAMQLENLTQ
+1705 KMQLDNLTQ
-1718 APAIKINNNR
+1718 APVIKINNNK
-1728 VEAAKASAGLGY
+1728 VETAKASAGLGY

-1774 ITNVSAATS
+1774 ITDVSAATS

-1790 VFFNGKEANNVSFKK
+1790 IFFNGKEANNVSFKK

-1850 MKDNVTH
+1850 MKDNATH

-1863 SKGTHELTATYYIDK
+1863 RKGTHELTATYYVDK
-1878 EGAFQSGTCVV
+1878 EGTFQSGTCVV

-1898 ARDAAKTFKVVGN
+1898 ARDAAKVFKVVAN

>member
-1 MTNPYK
+1 
-7 VRLKTSYIKIKT
+7 
-19 MRKSGEKSI
+19 
-28 DGIVKKM
+28 
-35 SSKLKYLA
+35 
-43 FKIVENMKKILHILS
+43 MKKILQLLS
-58 LMLLMPVF
+58 LMLLVPVF
-66 CGAQTYTSLWKKVQA
+66 CSAQTYTLLWKKAQT
-81 AEYRDQPRTQIRLLN
+81 AEYSDQPRTHIRLLN
-96 EIITKATAEKKYG
+96 EIIRKATTEKKYG
-109 QLLKAEVDKINVR
+109 QLLKAEVDRVRVR
-122 YEIDSDS
+122 YDIDPDS
-129 IVGDIKKLTSQAQR
+129 IVGDIKSLTAQMQK
-143 VEKNNSALHAVYC
+143 VEKSNPALHAVYC
-156 VVLSNFYRNYYKL
+156 VVLSKFYRNYYKL
-169 GKHRNDSVLKYQ
+169 GDHRNDSVLKYQ
-181 RLAVAHPELL
+181 RLAVANPELL

-198 YQPLAAKGIDSGI
+198 YQPLATKGIDSGI

-231 KYYSDKNNRPA
+231 KYYSTHNNRPA

-250 LQNSPNSNEVYSRKS
+250 LQHTPNSKEVNSKKS
-265 KTLQRIDSLITEYK
+265 KHLQRIDSLINEYK

-305 KIQYIDYALSHW
+305 KIQYIDYALSRW
-317 GGWRNMNTLR
+317 GGWRNMNILR

-332 LTLPLFQVSIGKD
+332 LTLPSFQVSIGKEV
-345 MLRPNTPLTFPV
+345 LRANTPLTFPV

-378 NQLNPTIAKEYTK
+378 NELDPTVDKEYAK
-391 IKALTEKTPCYT
+391 IKSLTEKTPCYS
-403 ETKRYVGL
+403 ETKRYVGV
-411 PDYKVIRDTFTV
+411 PEYKVVRDTFNV
-423 SGLETGVYL
+423 SGLEPGVYL
-432 VEYSTEVKGISP
+432 VEYSTEVKGVAT

-462 RDRRRLVVVNAT
+462 RCRRRLVVLNAIT
-474 SGEPIAGANVRVR
+474 GEPIAGANVRVR
-487 IQKYDESVDVV
+487 IQKYSENVDIIK
-498 EKYTCDNKGE
+498 KYTCDNKGE
-508 VIIRDNKEGIS
+508 AIIQDNKDGVY
-519 TYYITTPKDEYCTV
+519 TYYITTPTDKYCTV
-533 FSPSGNIMIGNED
+533 FGSSGNIVIGYED
-546 RTNECYSIFTDRSVY
+546 RIDDRYAIFTDRSVY

-577 KGENIEVLPKEK
+577 KGGNIEVLPKGK
-589 ITISLWNASGKK
+589 ITISLWNTSGKK
-601 IEEKQLVADEYGNA
+601 VEEKKLVSNEYGNA

-626 NGTYTIRAN
+626 NGTYFIKAN
-635 DGYKSVQV
+635 DGYQSVQV

-651 TLHFDEITQK
+651 TLSFDEITQK

-666 TIKVHGK
+666 TVKVHGK
-673 AMSFAGVALQKA
+673 AMSFAGVGLQKA

-700 STMWSAQTSVVAK
+700 STMWSSQTSVVAK

-808 VQLGAGKAWQTCA
+808 VQLGAGKTWQTCA

-826 SFSLSVL
+826 AFSLSAL

-840 VAICGNDTIRELF
+840 VAICGNDTIRESF

-899 YTIATNDSVMEQ
+899 YTIATKDSVIEQ
-911 GAFDI
+911 GVLDI
-916 KNEVFTHVVSYKP
+916 KNEVFTHVIDYKP
-929 EYKKGVL
+929 EYNNGILV
-936 ITYAWVKND
+936 TYAWVKND
-945 VCYTHSASIV
+945 VCYTHSASIT

-977 QKEEWTLTVSKDKKK
+977 QKEEWTLIVSKDKKK

-1004 KSLDEIV
+1004 KSLDQIV

-1019 RLGYTLPYMY
+1019 GLGYTLPFMS
-1029 WVKLYYNSSTLYG
+1029 WFGTTYNSSTLYG
-1042 EQPFKPLHTPNL
+1042 EQPLKPLNAPDL
-1054 DFTTF
+1054 VFTTF
-1059 KVDREVAVSSYSN
+1059 DAYSN
-1072 VKIRGRS
+1072 VAVAGYSSIKIRGRS

-1086 KEIVPGATR
+1086 KEIVPGSTR
-1095 VMSAKTMAQP
+1095 AMRAKDITKPEVMS
-1105 EMMAVALE
+1105 VALE
-1113 GSVAGSQLYGY
+1113 GSVYGL
-1124 RTSGEDNATSDANSN
+1124 RVNENSVSKEDNATPDANSN
-1139 KVGSNKEANAMKNA
+1139 KVGNNKEANEMNNA

-1206 LTDEAVAQK
+1206 LTDETVAQK
-1215 TVMIQPNMPRF
+1215 TVMMQPNMPRF

-1236 SQLSNMSLKAIKG
+1236 SQLSNLSLKAIKG

-1257 PETQKML
+1257 PETQKVL

-1271 ALGAQATQGL
+1271 ALGAQSAQGL
-1281 DFNFDTSQ
+1281 DFNFDTSK

-1309 QHYVPI
+1309 QHYVPV

-1322 TNSTTFTLTKPQTKT
+1322 TNSTTFTLTKPQTKA

-1345 SDSQKKQL
+1345 SDAQKKQL

-1368 LPSIAEPKDNNAIDI
+1368 LPSIAEPKDKNAIDI
-1383 AASLYANITA
+1383 VAALYANITA

-1410 RNNPTKESPLT
+1410 RKNPTKETPLT

-1464 YRLKQQTDALQR
+1464 YRLKQQTDALKD
-1476 LQTTQG
+1476 LQTFQG
-1482 GFAWYPGMMP
+1482 GFAWYPDMRS
-1492 NGYVTT
+1492 NGYVTM

-1514 NDLKIVFDKGLRYIE
+1514 NDLQLVLNKGLRYIE
-1529 RDLTKRL
+1529 RDLTNRL
-1536 KELENSVV
+1536 EELEKSVV

-1582 TKILR
+1582 TKILPL
-1587 QSKELTIYGKAKVA
+1587 SKDLTIYGKAKVA

-1614 LTKAKELLNSI
+1614 LAKAKELLNSI

-1653 PTQVATI
+1653 PTQVAAI

-1705 NKKDAMQLENLTQ
+1705 NKKDAMQLDNLTQ
-1718 APAIKINNNR
+1718 APAIKINSNK
-1728 VEAAKASAGLGY
+1728 VETAKASAGLGY

-1774 ITNVSAATS
+1774 ITDVSAATS

-1790 VFFNGKEANNVSFKK
+1790 IFFNGKEANNVSFKK

-1850 MKDNVTH
+1850 MKDNATH

-1863 SKGTHELTATYYIDK
+1863 RKGTHELTATYYVDK
-1878 EGAFQSGTCVV
+1878 EGTFQSGTCVV

-1898 ARDAAKTFKVVGN
+1898 ARDAAKVFKVVAN

>member
-1 MTNPYK
+1 
-7 VRLKTSYIKIKT
+7 
-19 MRKSGEKSI
+19 
-28 DGIVKKM
+28 
-35 SSKLKYLA
+35 
-43 FKIVENMKKILHILS
+43 MKKILHLLS
-58 LMLLMPVF
+58 FMLFVPVF
-66 CGAQTYTSLWKKVQA
+66 CGAQTYTSLWKKVQT

-109 QLLKAEVDKINVR
+109 QLLKAEVDRVRVR
-122 YEIDSDS
+122 YEIDPDS
-129 IVGDIKKLTSQAQR
+129 IVGDVKNLTAQMLK
-143 VEKNNSALHAVYC
+143 VETSNPALHAVYC
-156 VVLSNFYRNYYKL
+156 VVLSKFYRNYYKL
-169 GKHRNDSVLKYQ
+169 GDHRNDSVLKYQ
-181 RLAVAHPELL
+181 RLAVATPELL

-198 YQPLAAKGIDSGI
+198 YQPLATKGIDSGI

-221 IDTRNFSVLH
+221 IDTRNFSLLH
-231 KYYSDKNNRPA
+231 KYYSTHNNRPA

-250 LQNSPNSNEVYSRKS
+250 LQHTPNSKEVNSKKS
-265 KTLQRIDSLITEYK
+265 KHLQRIDSLINEYK

-305 KIQYIDYALSHW
+305 KIQYIDYALSRW

-332 LTLPLFQVSIGKD
+332 LTLPSFQVSIGKEV
-345 MLRPNTPLTFPV
+345 LRANTPLTFPV

-378 NQLNPTIAKEYTK
+378 NKLDPTVDKEYAK
-391 IKALTEKTPCYT
+391 IKALTEKTPCYS

-411 PDYKVIRDTFTV
+411 PDYKVVRDTFTV
-423 SGLETGVYL
+423 SGLEPGVYL

-462 RDRRRLVVVNAT
+462 RFRRRIVVVNAT
-474 SGEPIAGANVRVR
+474 SGEPISGANVRVR
-487 IQKYDESVDVV
+487 IQKYSENVDIIK
-498 EKYTCDNKGE
+498 EYTCDNKGE
-508 VIIRDNKEGIS
+508 VIIQDNKDGVY
-519 TYYITTPKDEYCTV
+519 TYYITTPTDKSCTV
-533 FSPSGNIMIGNED
+533 FGSSGNTTIGNKG
-546 RTNECYSIFTDRSVY
+546 RTNDEYAIFTDRSVY

-571 LAYRNI
+571 LAYLNI
-577 KGENIEVLPKEK
+577 KNENIEVLPKEK
-589 ITISLWNASGKK
+589 ITISLWNVSGKK
-601 IEEKQLVADEYGNA
+601 IEEKQLVTNEYGDA

-626 NGTYTIRAN
+626 NGTYFIRAN
-635 DGYKSVQV
+635 DGFKRVEV

-651 TLHFDEITQK
+651 TLSFDEITQK

-666 TIKVHGK
+666 TVKVHGK
-673 AMSFAGVALQKA
+673 AMTFAGVGLQKA

-713 DTIQTNEN
+713 DTIQTNEK

-730 LLPLKKSEKE
+730 LLPLKKREKE

-826 SFSLSVL
+826 AFSLSAL
-833 STGRQQL
+833 STGKQQL
-840 VAICGNDTIRELF
+840 MAICGNDTIRESF

-890 TSAPQQHIV
+890 TSALQQHIV

-916 KNEVFTHVVSYKP
+916 KNEVFTHVVNYKP
-929 EYKKGVL
+929 EYKNGVL

-1042 EQPFKPLHTPNL
+1042 EQPFKPLNAPNL
-1054 DFTTF
+1054 VFTTF
-1059 KVDREVAVSSYSN
+1059 DAYSN
-1072 VKIRGRS
+1072 VAVAGYSSIKIRGRS

-1086 KEIVPGATR
+1086 KEIVPGSTR
-1095 VMSAKTMAQP
+1095 AMRAKDITKPEVMS
-1105 EMMAVALE
+1105 VALE
-1113 GSVAGSQLYGY
+1113 GSVAGTQLYGY
-1124 RTSGEDNATSDANSN
+1124 RTSGEDNATLDANSN
-1139 KVGSNKEANAMKNA
+1139 KVGNNKEANAMNNA

-1191 KFMAFAHDKDMNYGF
+1191 KFMAFAHDKEMNYGL
-1206 LTDEAVAQK
+1206 LTDETVAQK
-1215 TVMIQPNMPRF
+1215 TVMMQPNMPRF

-1236 SQLSNMSLKAIKG
+1236 SQLSNLSLKAIKG

-1257 PETQKML
+1257 PETQKVL

-1271 ALGAQATQGL
+1271 AIGAQSAQGL
-1281 DFNFDTSQ
+1281 DFNFDTSK

-1309 QHYVPI
+1309 QHYVPV

-1322 TNSTTFTLTKPQTKT
+1322 TNSTTFTLTKPQTKA

-1345 SDSQKKQL
+1345 SDAQKKQL

-1368 LPSIAEPKDNNAIDI
+1368 LPSIAEPKDKNAIDI
-1383 AASLYANITA
+1383 VAALYANITA

-1410 RNNPTKESPLT
+1410 RKNPTKESPLT

-1464 YRLKQQTDALQR
+1464 YRLKQQTDALKD
-1476 LQTTQG
+1476 LQTFQG
-1482 GFAWYPGMMP
+1482 GFAWYPDMRS
-1492 NGYVTT
+1492 NGYVTM

-1529 RDLTKRL
+1529 RDLTNKL
-1536 KELENSVV
+1536 KELEELENSVV
-1544 GKYNTYYLHETI
+1544 GKYNAYNLYETI

-1582 TKILR
+1582 TKILPR
-1587 QSKELTIYGKAKVA
+1587 SKDLTIYGKAKVA

-1653 PTQVATI
+1653 PTQVAAI

-1681 VQTYRSLRKQSAL
+1681 VQTYRSLHKQSAL

-1705 NKKDAMQLENLTQ
+1705 KLQLENLTQ
-1718 APAIKINNNR
+1718 APAIKINSNK
-1728 VEAAKASAGLGY
+1728 VETAKASAGLGY

-1774 ITNVSAATS
+1774 ITDVSAATS

-1790 VFFNGKEANNVSFKK
+1790 IFFNGKEANNVSFKK

-1850 MKDNVTH
+1850 MKDNATH

-1863 SKGTHELTATYYIDK
+1863 RKGTHELTATYYVDK
-1878 EGAFQSGTCVV
+1878 EGTFQSGTCVV

-1898 ARDAAKTFKVVGN
+1898 ARDAAKVFKVVAN

>member
-1 MTNPYK
+1 
-7 VRLKTSYIKIKT
+7 
-19 MRKSGEKSI
+19 
-28 DGIVKKM
+28 M
-35 SSKLKYLA
+35 SSALRYLG
-43 FKIVENMKKILHILS
+43 FKTVENMKKILHLLS
-58 LMLLMPVF
+58 FMLFVPVF
-66 CGAQTYTSLWKKVQA
+66 CGAQTYISLWKKAQI
-81 AEYRDQPRTQIRLLN
+81 AEISDQPRTHIRLLD

-109 QLLKAEVDKINVR
+109 QLLKAEVDKITVR

-129 IVGDIKKLTSQAQR
+129 IVGDIKKLTAQAQK
-143 VEKNNSALHAVYC
+143 VEKSNPALHAVYC
-156 VVLSNFYRNYYKL
+156 VVLSKFYRNYYKL
-169 GKHRNDSVLKYQ
+169 GKHSNDSVLKYQ
-181 RLAVAHPELL
+181 RLAVANPELL

-198 YQPLAAKGIDSGI
+198 YQPLATKGIDSGI

-221 IDTRNFSVLH
+221 IYTCNFSVLH
-231 KYYSDKNNRPA
+231 KYYSAHNNRPA

-250 LQNSPNSNEVYSRKS
+250 LQNSPKSNEFYSKKS
-265 KTLQRIDSLITEYK
+265 KHLQRIDSLINEYK
-279 DLLEAGELAITRYQ
+279 DLLEAGELAITRYK

-305 KIQYIDYALSHW
+305 KIQYIDYALSRW

-327 NYRKE
+327 NERKE
-332 LTLPLFQVSIGKD
+332 LTLPSFQVSIGKEV
-345 MLRPNTPLTFPV
+345 LRSNTPLTFPV

-378 NQLNPTIAKEYTK
+378 NELDPIVDKEYAK
-391 IKALTEKTPCYT
+391 IKALTEKIPCYS
-403 ETKRYVGL
+403 ETKRYIGL

-423 SGLETGVYL
+423 SGLEPGVYL

-462 RDRRRLVVVNAT
+462 RFRRRIVVVNAT
-474 SGEPIAGANVRVR
+474 SGEPISGANVRVR
-487 IQKYDESVDVV
+487 IQKYNENADIIKE
-498 EKYTCDNKGE
+498 YTCDNKGE
-508 VIIRDNKEGIS
+508 VIIQDNKDGVY
-519 TYYITTPKDEYCTV
+519 TYYITTPTDKSCTV
-533 FSPSGNIMIGNED
+533 FGSSGNTTIGNKG
-546 RTNECYSIFTDRSVY
+546 RTKAEYAIFTDRSVY

-571 LAYRNI
+571 LAYLNI
-577 KGENIEVLPKEK
+577 KDENIEVLPKEK
-589 ITISLWNASGKK
+589 ITISFWNTSGKK
-601 IEEKQLVADEYGNA
+601 IEEKQLVTNEYGDA

-626 NGTYTIRAN
+626 NGTFFIRAN
-635 DGYKSVQV
+635 DGFKSVQV

-651 TLHFDEITQK
+651 TLSFDEITQK

-666 TIKVHGK
+666 TVKVHGK
-673 AMSFAGVALQKA
+673 AMTFAGVALQKA

-721 GEFTIPVHL
+721 GEFTIPVRL
-730 LLPLKKSEKE
+730 LLPLKKNEKE

-747 IETQVTSLAGETQE
+747 IEAQVTSLAGETQE

-808 VQLGAGKAWQTCA
+808 VQLGAGKPWQTCA
-821 VNKAI
+821 VNKAVA
-826 SFSLSVL
+826 FSLSAL

-840 VAICGNDTIRELF
+840 VAICGNDTIRESF

-929 EYKKGVL
+929 EYENGIL

-1029 WVKLYYNSSTLYG
+1029 WAKLYYNSSTLYG
-1042 EQPFKPLHTPNL
+1042 EQPFKPLNAPNL

-1059 KVDREVAVSSYSN
+1059 KVDREVTVSSYSN

-1086 KEIVPGATR
+1086 KEIVPGTTR

-1113 GSVAGSQLYGY
+1113 GSVAGTQLYGY
-1124 RTSGEDNATSDANSN
+1124 RTSGEDNATSGANSN
-1139 KVGSNKEANAMKNA
+1139 EVGSNKEANAMKNA

-1215 TVMIQPNMPRF
+1215 TVMIQPNIPRF

-1257 PETQKML
+1257 PETQKVL

-1271 ALGAQATQGL
+1271 ALEAQSAQGL
-1281 DFNFDTSQ
+1281 DFNFDTSK

-1309 QHYVPI
+1309 QHYVPV

-1345 SDSQKKQL
+1345 SDAQKKQL

-1383 AASLYANITA
+1383 AAALYANITA

-1449 QRQQLINYFDESQID
+1449 QRKQLINYFDESQID
-1464 YRLKQQTDALQR
+1464 YRLKQQTDALKD
-1476 LQTTQG
+1476 LQTFQG
-1482 GFAWYPGMMP
+1482 GFAWYPDMRS
-1492 NGYVTT
+1492 NGYVTM

-1514 NDLKIVFDKGLRYIE
+1514 NDLKIVFDKSLRYIE

-1536 KELENSVV
+1536 KELEELENSVV
-1544 GKYNTYYLHETI
+1544 GKYNAYNLYETI

-1587 QSKELTIYGKAKVA
+1587 RSKELTIYGKAKVA

-1653 PTQVATI
+1653 PTQVAAI

-1669 DEQTIAQMQQWL
+1669 DEQSIAQMQQWL

-1705 NKKDAMQLENLTQ
+1705 KMQLENLTQ
-1718 APAIKINNNR
+1718 APAIKINSNK
-1728 VEAAKASAGLGY
+1728 VETAKASAGLGY
-1740 VKVSQLV
+1740 VKVSQSV
-1747 NNPPVVT
+1747 NTPPVVT

-1774 ITNVSAATS
+1774 ITDVSAATS

-1790 VFFNGKEANNVSFKK
+1790 IFFNGKEANNVSFKK

-1850 MKDNVTH
+1850 MKDNATH

-1863 SKGTHELTATYYIDK
+1863 RKGTHELTATYYVDK
-1878 EGAFQSGTCVV
+1878 EGTFQSGTCVV

-1898 ARDAAKTFKVVGN
+1898 ARDAAKVFKVVAN

>member
-1 MTNPYK
+1 
-7 VRLKTSYIKIKT
+7 
-19 MRKSGEKSI
+19 
-28 DGIVKKM
+28 
-35 SSKLKYLA
+35 
-43 FKIVENMKKILHILS
+43 MKKILQLLS
-58 LMLLMPVF
+58 LMLLVPVF
-66 CGAQTYTSLWKKVQA
+66 CSAQTYTLLWKKAQT
-81 AEYRDQPRTQIRLLN
+81 AEYSDQPRTHIRLLN
-96 EIITKATAEKKYG
+96 EIIRKATTEKKYG
-109 QLLKAEVDKINVR
+109 QLLKAEVDRVRVR
-122 YEIDSDS
+122 YDIDPDS
-129 IVGDIKKLTSQAQR
+129 IVGDIKSLTAQMQK
-143 VEKNNSALHAVYC
+143 VEKSNPALHAVYC
-156 VVLSNFYRNYYKL
+156 VVLSKFYRNYYKL
-169 GKHRNDSVLKYQ
+169 GDHRNDSVLKYQ
-181 RLAVAHPELL
+181 RLAVANPELL

-198 YQPLAAKGIDSGI
+198 YQPLATKGIDSGI

-231 KYYSDKNNRPA
+231 KYYSTHNNRPA

-250 LQNSPNSNEVYSRKS
+250 LQHTPNSKEVNSKKS
-265 KTLQRIDSLITEYK
+265 KHLQRIDSLINEYK

-305 KIQYIDYALSHW
+305 KIQYIDYALSRW
-317 GGWRNMNTLR
+317 GGWRNMNILR

-332 LTLPLFQVSIGKD
+332 LTLPSFQVSIGKEV
-345 MLRPNTPLTFPV
+345 LRANTPLTFPV

-378 NQLNPTIAKEYTK
+378 NELDPTVDKEYAK
-391 IKALTEKTPCYT
+391 IKSLTEKTPCYS
-403 ETKRYVGL
+403 ETKRYVGV
-411 PDYKVIRDTFTV
+411 PEYKVVRDTFNV
-423 SGLETGVYL
+423 SGLEPGVYL
-432 VEYSTEVKGISP
+432 VEYSTEVKGVAT

-462 RDRRRLVVVNAT
+462 RCRRRLVVLNAIT
-474 SGEPIAGANVRVR
+474 GEPIAGANVRVR
-487 IQKYDESVDVV
+487 IQKYSENVDIIK
-498 EKYTCDNKGE
+498 KYTCDNKGE
-508 VIIRDNKEGIS
+508 AIIQDNKDGVY
-519 TYYITTPKDEYCTV
+519 TYYITTPTDKYCTV
-533 FSPSGNIMIGNED
+533 FGSSGNIVIGYED
-546 RTNECYSIFTDRSVY
+546 RIDDRYAIFTDRSVY

-577 KGENIEVLPKEK
+577 KGGNIEVLPKGK
-589 ITISLWNASGKK
+589 ITISLWNTSGKK
-601 IEEKQLVADEYGNA
+601 VEEKKLVSNEYGNA

-626 NGTYTIRAN
+626 NGTYFIRAN
-635 DGYKSVQV
+635 DGFKRVEV

-651 TLHFDEITQK
+651 TLSFDEITQK

-666 TIKVHGK
+666 TVKVHGK
-673 AMSFAGVALQKA
+673 AMSFAGVGLQKA

-700 STMWSAQTSVVAK
+700 STMWSSQTSVVAK

-808 VQLGAGKAWQTCA
+808 VQLGAGKTWQTCA

-826 SFSLSVL
+826 AFSLSAL

-840 VAICGNDTIRELF
+840 VAICGNDTIRESF

-899 YTIATNDSVMEQ
+899 YTIATKDSVIEQ
-911 GAFDI
+911 GVLDI
-916 KNEVFTHVVSYKP
+916 KNEVFTHVIDYKP
-929 EYKKGVL
+929 EYNNGILV
-936 ITYAWVKND
+936 TYAWVKND

-977 QKEEWTLTVSKDKKK
+977 QKEEWTLIVSKDKKK

-1004 KSLDEIV
+1004 KSLDQIV

-1019 RLGYTLPYMY
+1019 GLGYTLPFMS
-1029 WVKLYYNSSTLYG
+1029 WFGTTYNSSTLYG
-1042 EQPFKPLHTPNL
+1042 EQPLKPLNAPDL
-1054 DFTTF
+1054 VFTTF
-1059 KVDREVAVSSYSN
+1059 DAYSN
-1072 VKIRGRS
+1072 VAVAGYSSIKIRGRS

-1086 KEIVPGATR
+1086 KEIVPGSTR
-1095 VMSAKTMAQP
+1095 AMRAKDITKPEVMS
-1105 EMMAVALE
+1105 VALE
-1113 GSVAGSQLYGY
+1113 GSVYGL
-1124 RTSGEDNATSDANSN
+1124 RVNENSVSKEDNATPDANSN
-1139 KVGSNKEANAMKNA
+1139 KVGNNKEANEMNNA

-1206 LTDEAVAQK
+1206 LTDETVAQK
-1215 TVMIQPNMPRF
+1215 TVMMQPNMPRF

-1236 SQLSNMSLKAIKG
+1236 SQLSNLSLKAIKG

-1257 PETQKML
+1257 PETQKVL

-1271 ALGAQATQGL
+1271 ALGAQSAQGL
-1281 DFNFDTSQ
+1281 DFNFDTSK

-1309 QHYVPI
+1309 QHYVPV

-1322 TNSTTFTLTKPQTKT
+1322 TNSTTFTLTKPQTKA

-1345 SDSQKKQL
+1345 SDAQKKQL

-1368 LPSIAEPKDNNAIDI
+1368 LPSIAEPKDKNAIDI
-1383 AASLYANITA
+1383 VAALYANITA

-1410 RNNPTKESPLT
+1410 RKNPTKETPLT

-1464 YRLKQQTDALQR
+1464 YRLKQQTDALKD
-1476 LQTTQG
+1476 LQTFQG
-1482 GFAWYPGMMP
+1482 GFAWYPDMRS
-1492 NGYVTT
+1492 NGYVTM

-1514 NDLKIVFDKGLRYIE
+1514 NDLQLVLNKGLRYIE
-1529 RDLTKRL
+1529 RDLTNRL
-1536 KELENSVV
+1536 EELEKSVV

-1582 TKILR
+1582 TKILPL
-1587 QSKELTIYGKAKVA
+1587 SKDLTIYGKAKVA

-1614 LTKAKELLNSI
+1614 LAKAKELLNSI

-1653 PTQVATI
+1653 PTQVAAI

-1705 NKKDAMQLENLTQ
+1705 NKKDAMQLDNLTQ
-1718 APAIKINNNR
+1718 APAIKINSNK
-1728 VEAAKASAGLGY
+1728 VETAKASAGLGY

-1774 ITNVSAATS
+1774 ITDVSAATS

-1790 VFFNGKEANNVSFKK
+1790 IFFNGKEANNVSFKK

-1850 MKDNVTH
+1850 MKDNATH

-1863 SKGTHELTATYYIDK
+1863 RKGTHELTATYYVDK
-1878 EGAFQSGTCVV
+1878 EGTFQSGTCVV

-1898 ARDAAKTFKVVGN
+1898 ARDAAKVFKVVAN

>member
-1 MTNPYK
+1 
-7 VRLKTSYIKIKT
+7 
-19 MRKSGEKSI
+19 
-28 DGIVKKM
+28 
-35 SSKLKYLA
+35 
-43 FKIVENMKKILHILS
+43 MKKILQLLS
-58 LMLLMPVF
+58 LMLLVPVF
-66 CGAQTYTSLWKKVQA
+66 CGAQTYTLLWKKVQT
-81 AEYRDQPRTQIRLLN
+81 AEYSDQPRTHIRLLN
-96 EIITKATAEKKYG
+96 EIIRKATTEKKYG
-109 QLLKAEVDKINVR
+109 QLLKAEVDRVRVR
-122 YEIDSDS
+122 YDIDPDS
-129 IVGDIKKLTSQAQR
+129 IVGDIKNLTAQMQK
-143 VEKNNSALHAVYC
+143 VEKSNPALHAVYC

-169 GKHRNDSVLKYQ
+169 GDHRNDSVLKYQ
-181 RLAVAHPELL
+181 RLAVANPELL

-198 YQPLAAKGIDSGI
+198 YQPLATKGIDSGI

-221 IDTRNFSVLH
+221 IDTRNFSLLH
-231 KYYSDKNNRPA
+231 KYYSTHNNRPA

-250 LQNSPNSNEVYSRKS
+250 LQHTPNSKEVNSKKS
-265 KTLQRIDSLITEYK
+265 KHLQRIDSLINEYK

-305 KIQYIDYALSHW
+305 KIQYIDYALSRW
-317 GGWRNMNTLR
+317 GGWRNMNILR

-332 LTLPLFQVSIGKD
+332 LTLPSFQVSIGKEV
-345 MLRPNTPLTFPV
+345 LRANTPLTFPV

-378 NQLNPTIAKEYTK
+378 NELDPTVDKEYAK
-391 IKALTEKTPCYT
+391 IKSLTEKTPCYS
-403 ETKRYVGL
+403 ETKRYVGV
-411 PDYKVIRDTFTV
+411 PEYKVVRDTFSV
-423 SGLETGVYL
+423 SGLEPGVYL
-432 VEYSTEVKGISP
+432 VEYSTEVKGVAT

-462 RDRRRLVVVNAT
+462 RCRRRLVVLNAIT
-474 SGEPIAGANVRVR
+474 GEPIAGANVRVR
-487 IQKYDESVDVV
+487 IQKYSENVDIIK
-498 EKYTCDNKGE
+498 KYTCDSKGE
-508 VIIRDNKEGIS
+508 AIIQDNKDGVY
-519 TYYITTPKDEYCTV
+519 TYYITTPTDKYCTI
-533 FSPSGNIMIGNED
+533 FGSSGNIVIGYED
-546 RTNECYSIFTDRSVY
+546 RIDDRYAIFTDRSVY

-577 KGENIEVLPKEK
+577 KGGNIEVLPKGK
-589 ITISLWNASGKK
+589 ITISLWNTSGKK
-601 IEEKQLVADEYGNA
+601 VEEKELVSNEYGNA

-626 NGTYTIRAN
+626 NGTYFIKAN
-635 DGYKSVQV
+635 DGYQSVQV

-651 TLHFDEITQK
+651 TLSFDEITQK

-666 TIKVHGK
+666 TVKVHGK
-673 AMSFAGVALQKA
+673 AMSFAGVGLQKA

-690 IKRRPRFFGW
+690 IRRRPRFFGW
-700 STMWSAQTSVVAK
+700 STMWSSQTSVVAK

-747 IETQVTSLAGETQE
+747 IETLVTNLAGETQE

-826 SFSLSVL
+826 AFSLSAL

-840 VAICGNDTIRELF
+840 VAICGNDTIRESVLF
-853 LVYDVNA
+853 YDVNA

-899 YTIATNDSVMEQ
+899 YTIATKDSVIEQ
-911 GAFDI
+911 GVLDI
-916 KNEVFTHVVSYKP
+916 KNEVFTHVIDYKP
-929 EYKKGVL
+929 EYNNGILV
-936 ITYAWVKND
+936 TYAWVKND

-1004 KSLDEIV
+1004 KSLDQIV

-1042 EQPFKPLHTPNL
+1042 EQPFKPLNAPNL

-1059 KVDREVAVSSYSN
+1059 NVGREVAVSSYKSVN
-1072 VKIRGRS
+1072 IRGRS

-1086 KEIVPGATR
+1086 KEVMDGSTR

-1105 EMMAVALE
+1105 EMMSVALE
-1113 GSVAGSQLYGY
+1113 GSVAGAQLYGY
-1124 RTSGEDNATSDANSN
+1124 RVPREDNATSDANSN
-1139 KVGSNKEANAMKNA
+1139 KVGNNKEANAMNNA

-1191 KFMAFAHDKDMNYGF
+1191 KFMAFAHDKEMNYGF
-1206 LTDEAVAQK
+1206 LTDETVAQK
-1215 TVMIQPNMPRF
+1215 TVMMQPNMPRF

-1236 SQLSNMSLKAIKG
+1236 SQLSNLSLKAIKG

-1257 PETQKML
+1257 PETQKVL

-1271 ALGAQATQGL
+1271 ALGAQSAQGL
-1281 DFNFDTSQ
+1281 DFNFDTSK

-1309 QHYVPI
+1309 QHYVPV

-1345 SDSQKKQL
+1345 SDAQKKQL

-1368 LPSIAEPKDNNAIDI
+1368 LPSIADPKDKNAIDI
-1383 AASLYANITA
+1383 VAALYANITA

-1410 RNNPTKESPLT
+1410 RKNPTKETPLT

-1464 YRLKQQTDALQR
+1464 YRLKQQTDALKD
-1476 LQTTQG
+1476 LQTFQG
-1482 GFAWYPGMMP
+1482 GFAWYPDMRS
-1492 NGYVTT
+1492 NGYVTM
-1498 VVSELLG
+1498 VVVELLG
-1505 RLNQRNLID
+1505 RLHQRQLID
-1514 NDLKIVFDKGLRYIE
+1514 HDLQLVLNKGLRYIE
-1529 RDLTKRL
+1529 RDLTNRL
-1536 KELENSVV
+1536 EELEKSVV

-1582 TKILR
+1582 TKILPL
-1587 QSKELTIYGKAKVA
+1587 SKDLTIYGKAKVA

-1614 LTKAKELLNSI
+1614 LAKAKELLNSI

-1653 PTQVATI
+1653 PTQVAAI

-1705 NKKDAMQLENLTQ
+1705 NKKDAMQLDNLTQ
-1718 APAIKINNNR
+1718 APAIKINSNK
-1728 VEAAKASAGLGY
+1728 VETAKASPGLGY
-1740 VKVSQLV
+1740 VKVSQSV

-1774 ITNVSAATS
+1774 ITDVSAVTS

-1790 VFFNGKEANNVSFKK
+1790 IFFNGKEANNVSFKK

-1850 MKDNVTH
+1850 MKDNATH

-1863 SKGTHELTATYYIDK
+1863 RKGTHELTATYYVDK
-1878 EGAFQSGTCVV
+1878 EGTFQSGTCVV

-1898 ARDAAKTFKVVGN
+1898 ARDAAKVFKVVAN

>member
-1 MTNPYK
+1 
-7 VRLKTSYIKIKT
+7 

-577 KGENIEVLPKEK
+577 KGENVEVLPKEK

-730 LLPLKKSEKE
+730 LLPLKKREKE

-1004 KSLDEIV
+1004 KSLDQIV

-1042 EQPFKPLHTPNL
+1042 EQPFKPLHAPNL

-1105 EMMAVALE
+1105 EMMSVALE

-1139 KVGSNKEANAMKNA
+1139 KVGNKKEENAMNNA

-1257 PETQKML
+1257 PETQKVL
-1264 YSQNKKY
+1264 YSQSKKY
-1271 ALGAQATQGL
+1271 AIEAQSAQGL
-1281 DFNFDTSQ
+1281 DFNFDTSK

-1322 TNSTTFTLTKPQTKT
+1322 TNSTTFTLTKPQTKA

-1368 LPSIAEPKDNNAIDI
+1368 LPTIAEPKDNNAIDI
-1383 AASLYANITA
+1383 AAALYANITA
-1393 RAILNASPN
+1393 RAILNASPS

-1464 YRLKQQTDALQR
+1464 YRLKQQTDALKG

-1482 GFAWYPGMMP
+1482 GFAWYPNMMP

-1582 TKILR
+1582 TKILH

-1614 LTKAKELLNSI
+1614 LAKAKELLNSI
-1625 KEYSVYN
+1625 KEYSLYN

-1653 PTQVATI
+1653 PTQVAAI

-1839 LSGYQQGAYCS
+1839 LSAYQQGAYCS

>member
-1 MTNPYK
+1 
-7 VRLKTSYIKIKT
+7 
-19 MRKSGEKSI
+19 
-28 DGIVKKM
+28 M
-35 SSKLKYLA
+35 SSALRYLG
-43 FKIVENMKKILHILS
+43 FKTVENMKKILQLLS
-58 LMLLMPVF
+58 LMLLVPVF

-81 AEYRDQPRTQIRLLN
+81 AEYRDQPRTQIRLLD

-109 QLLKAEVDKINVR
+109 QLLKAEVDKITVR

-129 IVGDIKKLTSQAQR
+129 IVGDIKKLTAQAQK
-143 VEKNNSALHAVYC
+143 VEKSNPALHAVYC
-156 VVLSNFYRNYYKL
+156 VVLSKFYRNYYKL
-169 GKHRNDSVLKYQ
+169 GEHSNDSVLKYQ
-181 RLAVAHPELL
+181 RLAVANPELL

-198 YQPLAAKGIDSGI
+198 YQPLASKGIDSGI

-221 IDTRNFSVLH
+221 IYTCNFSVLH
-231 KYYSDKNNRPA
+231 KYYSAHNNRPA

-250 LQNSPNSNEVYSRKS
+250 LQNSPKSNEFYSKKS
-265 KTLQRIDSLITEYK
+265 KHLQRIDSLINEYK
-279 DLLEAGELAITRYQ
+279 DLLEAGELAITRYK

-305 KIQYIDYALSHW
+305 KIQYIDYALSRW

-327 NYRKE
+327 NERKE
-332 LTLPLFQVSIGKD
+332 LTLPSFQVSIGKEV
-345 MLRPNTPLTFPV
+345 LRSNTPLTFPV

-378 NQLNPTIAKEYTK
+378 NELDPIVDKEYTK
-391 IKALTEKTPCYT
+391 IKALTEKTPCYS

-423 SGLETGVYL
+423 SGLEPGVYL

-462 RDRRRLVVVNAT
+462 RFRRRIVVVNAT
-474 SGEPIAGANVRVR
+474 SGEPISGANVRVR
-487 IQKYDESVDVV
+487 IQKYNENADIIKE
-498 EKYTCDNKGE
+498 YTCDNKGE
-508 VIIRDNKEGIS
+508 VIIQDNKDGVY
-519 TYYITTPKDEYCTV
+519 TYYITTPTDKSCTV
-533 FSPSGNIMIGNED
+533 FGSSGNTTIGNKG
-546 RTNECYSIFTDRSVY
+546 RTKAEYAIFTDRRVY

-571 LAYRNI
+571 LGYLNI
-577 KGENIEVLPKEK
+577 KDENIEVLPKEK

-601 IEEKQLVADEYGNA
+601 IEEKQLVTNEYGDA
-615 STTFTIPTVTL
+615 FTTFTIPTVTL
-626 NGTYTIRAN
+626 NGTFFIRAN
-635 DGYKSVQV
+635 DGFKSVQV

-651 TLHFDEITQK
+651 TLSFDEITQK

-666 TIKVHGK
+666 TVKVHGK
-673 AMSFAGVALQKA
+673 AMTFAGVALQKA

-730 LLPLKKSEKE
+730 ILPLKKREKE
-740 SRYYSFD
+740 ARYYSFD

-786 DSLLLTLNYQNNAGK
+786 DSLLITLNYQNNAGK

-826 SFSLSVL
+826 AFSLTAL

-840 VAICGNDTIRELF
+840 VAICGNDTIRESF

-911 GAFDI
+911 GALDI
-916 KNEVFTHVVSYKP
+916 KNEVFTHVVNYKP
-929 EYKKGVL
+929 EYKNGIL

-1029 WVKLYYNSSTLYG
+1029 WVKLYYNSNTLYG
-1042 EQPFKPLHTPNL
+1042 EQPFKPLNAPNL

-1059 KVDREVAVSSYSN
+1059 KVDREVTVSSYSG

-1086 KEIVPGATR
+1086 KEIVPGTTR

-1113 GSVAGSQLYGY
+1113 GSVAGTQLYGY

-1139 KVGSNKEANAMKNA
+1139 KVGNNKEANAMKNA

-1226 LRIGDKGVLS
+1226 LRIGDQGVLS

-1257 PETQKML
+1257 PETQKVL

-1271 ALGAQATQGL
+1271 ALGAQSAQGL
-1281 DFNFDTSQ
+1281 DFNFDTSK

-1309 QHYVPI
+1309 QHYVPV

-1345 SDSQKKQL
+1345 SDAQKKQL
-1353 TIEYTQNPAWLSILS
+1353 TIEYTQNPTWLSILS

-1383 AASLYANITA
+1383 AAALYANITA
-1393 RAILNASPN
+1393 RAILKASPS

-1464 YRLKQQTDALQR
+1464 YRLKQQTDALKG
-1476 LQTTQG
+1476 LQTAQG
-1482 GFAWYPGMMP
+1482 GFAWYPDMRS
-1492 NGYVTT
+1492 NGYVTM

-1529 RDLTKRL
+1529 RDLTNRL
-1536 KELENSVV
+1536 KELEELENSVV
-1544 GKYNTYYLHETI
+1544 GKYNTYNLYETI

-1587 QSKELTIYGKAKVA
+1587 RNKELTIYGKAKVA

-1653 PTQVATI
+1653 PTQVAAI

-1669 DEQTIAQMQQWL
+1669 DEQSIAQMQQWL

-1705 NKKDAMQLENLTQ
+1705 KMQLENLTQ
-1718 APAIKINNNR
+1718 ALTIKINSNK
-1728 VEAAKASAGLGY
+1728 VETAKASAGLGY

-1747 NNPPVVT
+1747 NTPPVVT

-1774 ITNVSAATS
+1774 ITDVSAATS

-1790 VFFNGKEANNVSFKK
+1790 IFFNGKEANNVSFKK

-1850 MKDNVTH
+1850 MKDNATH

-1863 SKGTHELTATYYIDK
+1863 RKGTHELTATYYVDK
-1878 EGAFQSGTCVV
+1878 EGIFQSGTCVV

-1898 ARDAAKTFKVVGN
+1898 ARDAAKVFKVVAN

>member
-1 MTNPYK
+1 
-7 VRLKTSYIKIKT
+7 
-19 MRKSGEKSI
+19 
-28 DGIVKKM
+28 
-35 SSKLKYLA
+35 
-43 FKIVENMKKILHILS
+43 MKKILQLLS
-58 LMLLMPVF
+58 LMLLVPVF
-66 CGAQTYTSLWKKVQA
+66 CGAQTYTLLWKKAQT
-81 AEYRDQPRTQIRLLN
+81 AEYSDQPRTHIRLLN
-96 EIITKATAEKKYG
+96 EIIRKATTEKKYG
-109 QLLKAEVDKINVR
+109 QLLKAEVDRVRVR
-122 YEIDSDS
+122 YDIDPDS
-129 IVGDIKKLTSQAQR
+129 IVGDIKNLTAQMQK
-143 VEKNNSALHAVYC
+143 VEKSNPALHAVYC
-156 VVLSNFYRNYYKL
+156 VVLSKFYRNYYKL
-169 GKHRNDSVLKYQ
+169 GDHRNDSVLKYQ
-181 RLAVAHPELL
+181 RLAVANPELL

-198 YQPLAAKGIDSGI
+198 YQPLATKGIDSGI

-221 IDTRNFSVLH
+221 IDTRNFSLLH
-231 KYYSDKNNRPA
+231 KYYSTHNNRPA

-250 LQNSPNSNEVYSRKS
+250 LQHTPNSKEVNSKKS
-265 KTLQRIDSLITEYK
+265 KHLQRIDSLINEYK

-305 KIQYIDYALSHW
+305 KIQYIDYALSRW

-332 LTLPLFQVSIGKD
+332 LTLPSFQVSIGKEV
-345 MLRPNTPLTFPV
+345 LRANTPLTFPV

-378 NQLNPTIAKEYTK
+378 NELDPTVDKEYAK
-391 IKALTEKTPCYT
+391 IKSLTEKTPCYS
-403 ETKRYVGL
+403 ETKRYVGV
-411 PDYKVIRDTFTV
+411 PEYKVVRDTFNV
-423 SGLETGVYL
+423 SGLEPGVYL
-432 VEYSTEVKGISP
+432 VEYSTEVKGVAT

-462 RDRRRLVVVNAT
+462 RCRRRLVVLNAIT
-474 SGEPIAGANVRVR
+474 GEPIAGANVRVR
-487 IQKYDESVDVV
+487 IQKYSENVDIIK
-498 EKYTCDNKGE
+498 KYTCDNKGE
-508 VIIRDNKEGIS
+508 AIIQDNKDGVY
-519 TYYITTPKDEYCTV
+519 TYYITTPTDKYCTV
-533 FSPSGNIMIGNED
+533 FGSSGNIVIGYGD
-546 RTNECYSIFTDRSVY
+546 RIDDRYAIFTDRSVY

-577 KGENIEVLPKEK
+577 KGGNIEVLPKGK
-589 ITISLWNASGKK
+589 ITISLWNTSGKK
-601 IEEKQLVADEYGNA
+601 VEEKELVSNEYGNA

-626 NGTYTIRAN
+626 NGTYFIKAN
-635 DGYKSVQV
+635 DGYQSVQV

-651 TLHFDEITQK
+651 TLSFDEITQK

-666 TIKVHGK
+666 TVKVHGK

-690 IKRRPRFFGW
+690 IRRRPRFFGW
-700 STMWSAQTSVVAK
+700 STMWSSQTSVVAK

-747 IETQVTSLAGETQE
+747 IETRVTSLAGETQE

-826 SFSLSVL
+826 AFSLSAL

-840 VAICGNDTIRELF
+840 VAICGNDTIRESV

-899 YTIATNDSVMEQ
+899 YTIATKDSVIEQ
-911 GAFDI
+911 GVLDI
-916 KNEVFTHVVSYKP
+916 KNEVFTHVIDYKP
-929 EYKKGVL
+929 EYNNGILV
-936 ITYAWVKND
+936 TYAWVKND
-945 VCYTHSASIV
+945 VCYTHSASIT

-977 QKEEWTLTVSKDKKK
+977 QKEEWTLIISKDKKK

-997 ILASMYD
+997 ILATMYD
-1004 KSLDEIV
+1004 KSLDQIV

-1019 RLGYTLPYMY
+1019 GLGYTLPFMS
-1029 WVKLYYNSSTLYG
+1029 WFGTTYNSSTLYG
-1042 EQPFKPLHTPNL
+1042 EQPLKPLSAPDL
-1054 DFTTF
+1054 VFTTF
-1059 KVDREVAVSSYSN
+1059 DAYSN
-1072 VKIRGRS
+1072 VAVAGYSSIKIRGRS

-1086 KEIVPGATR
+1086 KEIVPGSTR
-1095 VMSAKTMAQP
+1095 AMRAKDITKPEVMS
-1105 EMMAVALE
+1105 VALE
-1113 GSVAGSQLYGY
+1113 GSVAGTQLYGY

-1139 KVGSNKEANAMKNA
+1139 KVGNNKEANAMNNA

-1191 KFMAFAHDKDMNYGF
+1191 KFMAFAHDKEMNYGL
-1206 LTDEAVAQK
+1206 LTDETVAQK
-1215 TVMIQPNMPRF
+1215 TVMMQPNMPRF

-1236 SQLSNMSLKAIKG
+1236 SQLSNLSLKAIKG

-1257 PETQKML
+1257 PETQKVL

-1271 ALGAQATQGL
+1271 ALGAQSAQGL
-1281 DFNFDTSQ
+1281 DFNFDTSK

-1309 QHYVPI
+1309 QHYVPV

-1322 TNSTTFTLTKPQTKT
+1322 TNSTTFTLTKPQTKA

-1345 SDSQKKQL
+1345 SDAQKKQL

-1368 LPSIAEPKDNNAIDI
+1368 LPSIAEPKDKNAIDI
-1383 AASLYANITA
+1383 VAALYANITA

-1410 RNNPTKESPLT
+1410 RKNPTKETPLT

-1464 YRLKQQTDALQR
+1464 YRLKQQTDALKD
-1476 LQTTQG
+1476 LQTFQG
-1482 GFAWYPGMMP
+1482 GFAWYPDMRS
-1492 NGYVTT
+1492 NGYVTM

-1514 NDLKIVFDKGLRYIE
+1514 NDLQLVLNKGLRYIE
-1529 RDLTKRL
+1529 RDLTNRL
-1536 KELENSVV
+1536 EELENSVV
-1544 GKYNTYYLHETI
+1544 GKYNTYNLYETI

-1582 TKILR
+1582 TKILPR
-1587 QSKELTIYGKAKVA
+1587 SKELTIYGKAKVA

-1653 PTQVATI
+1653 PTQVAAI

-1669 DEQTIAQMQQWL
+1669 DEQSIAQMQQWL

-1705 NKKDAMQLENLTQ
+1705 NKKDAMQLDNLTQ
-1718 APAIKINNNR
+1718 APVIKINNNK
-1728 VEAAKASAGLGY
+1728 VETAKASAGLGY
-1740 VKVSQLV
+1740 VKIAQSVD
-1747 NNPPVVT
+1747 NPPVVA

-1774 ITNVSAATS
+1774 ITDVSAATS

-1790 VFFNGKEANNVSFKK
+1790 IFFNGKEANNVSFKK

-1850 MKDNVTH
+1850 MKDNATH

-1863 SKGTHELTATYYIDK
+1863 RKGTHELTATYYVDK
-1878 EGAFQSGTCVV
+1878 EGTFQSGTCVV

-1898 ARDAAKTFKVVGN
+1898 ARDAAKVFKVVAN

>member
-1 MTNPYK
+1 
-7 VRLKTSYIKIKT
+7 

>member
-1 MTNPYK
+1 
-7 VRLKTSYIKIKT
+7 
-19 MRKSGEKSI
+19 
-28 DGIVKKM
+28 
-35 SSKLKYLA
+35 
-43 FKIVENMKKILHILS
+43 MKKILQLLS
-58 LMLLMPVF
+58 LMLLVPVF
-66 CGAQTYTSLWKKVQA
+66 CSAQTYTLLWKKAQT
-81 AEYRDQPRTQIRLLN
+81 AEYSDQPRTHIRLLN
-96 EIITKATAEKKYG
+96 EIIRKATTEKKYG
-109 QLLKAEVDKINVR
+109 QLLKAEVDRVRVR
-122 YEIDSDS
+122 YDIDPDS
-129 IVGDIKKLTSQAQR
+129 IVGDIKSLTAQMQK
-143 VEKNNSALHAVYC
+143 VEKSNPALHAVYC
-156 VVLSNFYRNYYKL
+156 VVLSKFYRNYYKL
-169 GKHRNDSVLKYQ
+169 GDHRNDSVLKYQ
-181 RLAVAHPELL
+181 RLAVANPELL

-198 YQPLAAKGIDSGI
+198 YQPLATKGIDSGI

-231 KYYSDKNNRPA
+231 KYYSTHNNRPA

-250 LQNSPNSNEVYSRKS
+250 LQHTPNSKEVNSKKS
-265 KTLQRIDSLITEYK
+265 KHLQRIDSLINEYK

-305 KIQYIDYALSHW
+305 KIQYIDYALSRW
-317 GGWRNMNTLR
+317 GGWRNMNILR

-332 LTLPLFQVSIGKD
+332 LTLPSFQVSIGKEV
-345 MLRPNTPLTFPV
+345 LRANTPLTFPV

-378 NQLNPTIAKEYTK
+378 NELDPTVDKEYAK
-391 IKALTEKTPCYT
+391 IKSLTEKTPCYS
-403 ETKRYVGL
+403 ETKRYVGV
-411 PDYKVIRDTFTV
+411 PEYKVVRDTFNV
-423 SGLETGVYL
+423 SGLEPGVYL
-432 VEYSTEVKGISP
+432 VEYSTEVKGVAT

-462 RDRRRLVVVNAT
+462 RCRRRLVVLNAIT
-474 SGEPIAGANVRVR
+474 GEPIAGANVRVR
-487 IQKYDESVDVV
+487 IQKYSENVDIIK
-498 EKYTCDNKGE
+498 KYTCDNKGE
-508 VIIRDNKEGIS
+508 AIIQDNKDGVY
-519 TYYITTPKDEYCTV
+519 TYYITTPTDKYCTV
-533 FSPSGNIMIGNED
+533 FGSSGNIVIGYED
-546 RTNECYSIFTDRSVY
+546 RIDDRYAIFTDRSVY

-577 KGENIEVLPKEK
+577 KGGNIEVLPKGK
-589 ITISLWNASGKK
+589 ITISLWNTSGKK
-601 IEEKQLVADEYGNA
+601 VEEKKLVSNEYGNA

-626 NGTYTIRAN
+626 NGTYFIKAN
-635 DGYKSVQV
+635 DGYQSVQV

-651 TLHFDEITQK
+651 TLSFDEITQK

-666 TIKVHGK
+666 TVKVHGK
-673 AMSFAGVALQKA
+673 AMSFAGVGLQKA

-700 STMWSAQTSVVAK
+700 STMWSSQTSVVAK

-808 VQLGAGKAWQTCA
+808 VQLGAGKTWQTCA

-826 SFSLSVL
+826 AFSLSAL

-840 VAICGNDTIRELF
+840 VAICGNDTIRESF

-899 YTIATNDSVMEQ
+899 YTIATKDSVIEQ
-911 GAFDI
+911 GVLDI
-916 KNEVFTHVVSYKP
+916 KNEVFTHVIDYKP
-929 EYKKGVL
+929 EYNNGILV
-936 ITYAWVKND
+936 TYAWVKND
-945 VCYTHSASIV
+945 VCYTHSASIT

-977 QKEEWTLTVSKDKKK
+977 QKEEWTLIVSKDKKK

-1004 KSLDEIV
+1004 KSLDQIV

-1019 RLGYTLPYMY
+1019 GLGYTLPFMS
-1029 WVKLYYNSSTLYG
+1029 WFGTTYNSSTLYG
-1042 EQPFKPLHTPNL
+1042 EQPLKPLNAPDL
-1054 DFTTF
+1054 VFTTF
-1059 KVDREVAVSSYSN
+1059 DAYSN
-1072 VKIRGRS
+1072 VAVAGYSSIKIRGRS

-1086 KEIVPGATR
+1086 KEIVPGSTR
-1095 VMSAKTMAQP
+1095 AMRAKDITKPEVMS
-1105 EMMAVALE
+1105 VALE
-1113 GSVAGSQLYGY
+1113 GSVYGL
-1124 RTSGEDNATSDANSN
+1124 RVNENSVSKEDNATPDANSN
-1139 KVGSNKEANAMKNA
+1139 KVGNNKEANEMNNA

-1206 LTDEAVAQK
+1206 LTDETVAQK
-1215 TVMIQPNMPRF
+1215 TVMMQPNMPRF

-1236 SQLSNMSLKAIKG
+1236 SQLSNLSLKAIKG

-1257 PETQKML
+1257 PETQKVL

-1271 ALGAQATQGL
+1271 ALGAQSAQGL
-1281 DFNFDTSQ
+1281 DFNFDTSK

-1309 QHYVPI
+1309 QHYVPV

-1322 TNSTTFTLTKPQTKT
+1322 TNSTTFTLTKPQTKA

-1345 SDSQKKQL
+1345 SDAQKKQL

-1368 LPSIAEPKDNNAIDI
+1368 LPSIAEPKDKNAIDI
-1383 AASLYANITA
+1383 VAALYANITA

-1410 RNNPTKESPLT
+1410 RKNPTKETPLT

-1464 YRLKQQTDALQR
+1464 YRLKQQTDALKD
-1476 LQTTQG
+1476 LQTFQG
-1482 GFAWYPGMMP
+1482 GFAWYPDMRS
-1492 NGYVTT
+1492 NGYVTM

-1514 NDLKIVFDKGLRYIE
+1514 NDLQLVLNKGLRYIE
-1529 RDLTKRL
+1529 RDLTNRL
-1536 KELENSVV
+1536 EELEKSVV

-1582 TKILR
+1582 TKILPL
-1587 QSKELTIYGKAKVA
+1587 SKDLTIYGKAKVA

-1614 LTKAKELLNSI
+1614 LAKAKELLNSI

-1653 PTQVATI
+1653 PTQVAAI

-1705 NKKDAMQLENLTQ
+1705 NKKDAMQLDNLTQ
-1718 APAIKINNNR
+1718 APAIKINSNK
-1728 VEAAKASAGLGY
+1728 VETAKASAGLGY

-1774 ITNVSAATS
+1774 TTDVSAATS

-1850 MKDNVTH
+1850 MKDNATH

-1863 SKGTHELTATYYIDK
+1863 RKGTHELTATYYVDK
-1878 EGAFQSGTCVV
+1878 EGTFQSGTCVV

-1898 ARDAAKTFKVVGN
+1898 ARDAAKVFKVVAN

>member
-1 MTNPYK
+1 
-7 VRLKTSYIKIKT
+7 
-19 MRKSGEKSI
+19 
-28 DGIVKKM
+28 
-35 SSKLKYLA
+35 
-43 FKIVENMKKILHILS
+43 MKKILQLLS
-58 LMLLMPVF
+58 LMLLVPVF
-66 CGAQTYTSLWKKVQA
+66 CGAQTYTLLWKKAQT
-81 AEYRDQPRTQIRLLN
+81 AEYSDQPRTQIRLLN
-96 EIITKATAEKKYG
+96 EIITKATTEKKYG
-109 QLLKAEVDKINVR
+109 QLLKAEVDRVRVR
-122 YEIDSDS
+122 YDIDPDS
-129 IVGDIKKLTSQAQR
+129 IVGDIKKLTAQMQK
-143 VEKNNSALHAVYC
+143 VEKSNPALHAVYC
-156 VVLSNFYRNYYKL
+156 VVLSKFYRNYYKL
-169 GKHRNDSVLKYQ
+169 GDHRNDSVLKYQ
-181 RLAVAHPELL
+181 RLAVANPELL

-198 YQPLAAKGIDSGI
+198 YQPLATKGIDSGI

-231 KYYSDKNNRPA
+231 KYYSTHNNRPA

-250 LQNSPNSNEVYSRKS
+250 LQNSPKGNEFYSKKS
-265 KTLQRIDSLITEYK
+265 KHLQRIDSLINEYK

-305 KIQYIDYALSHW
+305 KIQYIDYALSRW

-327 NYRKE
+327 NERKE
-332 LTLPLFQVSIGKD
+332 LTLPSFQVSIGKEV
-345 MLRPNTPLTFPV
+345 LRANTPLAFPV

-378 NQLNPTIAKEYTK
+378 NELDPTVDKEYAK

-403 ETKRYVGL
+403 ETKRYVGV
-411 PDYKVIRDTFTV
+411 PEYKVVRDTFNV
-423 SGLETGVYL
+423 SGLEPGVYL
-432 VEYSTEVKGISP
+432 VEYSTEVKGVAT

-462 RDRRRLVVVNAT
+462 RCRRRLVVLNAIT
-474 SGEPIAGANVRVR
+474 GEPIAGANVRVR
-487 IQKYDESVDVV
+487 IQKYSENVDIIK
-498 EKYTCDNKGE
+498 EYTCDSKGE
-508 VIIRDNKEGIS
+508 AIIQDNKDGVY
-519 TYYITTPKDEYCTV
+519 TYYITTPTDKYCTI
-533 FSPSGNIMIGNED
+533 FGSSGNIVIGYED
-546 RTNECYSIFTDRSVY
+546 RIDDRYAIFTDRSVY

-577 KGENIEVLPKEK
+577 KGGNIEVLPKEK
-589 ITISLWNASGKK
+589 ITISLWNTIGKK
-601 IEEKQLVADEYGNA
+601 VEEKELVSNEYGNA

-626 NGTYTIRAN
+626 NGTYFIKAN
-635 DGYKSVQV
+635 DGYQSVQV

-651 TLHFDEITQK
+651 TLSFDEITHK

-666 TIKVHGK
+666 TVKVHGK
-673 AMSFAGVALQKA
+673 AMSFAGVGLQKA

-690 IKRRPRFFGW
+690 IRRRPRFFGW
-700 STMWSAQTSVVAK
+700 STMWSSQTSVVAK

-826 SFSLSVL
+826 AFSLSAL

-840 VAICGNDTIRELF
+840 VAICGNDTIRESV

-899 YTIATNDSVMEQ
+899 YTIATKDSVIEQ
-911 GAFDI
+911 GVLDI
-916 KNEVFTHVVSYKP
+916 KNEVFTHVIDYKP
-929 EYKKGVL
+929 EYNNGILV
-936 ITYAWVKND
+936 TYAWVKND
-945 VCYTHSASIV
+945 VCYTHSASIT

-977 QKEEWTLTVSKDKKK
+977 QKEEWTLIISKDKKK

-997 ILASMYD
+997 ILATMYD
-1004 KSLDEIV
+1004 KSLDQIV

-1019 RLGYTLPYMY
+1019 GLGYTLPFMS
-1029 WVKLYYNSSTLYG
+1029 WFGTAYNSSTLYG
-1042 EQPFKPLHTPNL
+1042 EQPLKPLSAPDL
-1054 DFTTF
+1054 VFTTF
-1059 KVDREVAVSSYSN
+1059 DAYSN
-1072 VKIRGRS
+1072 VEVAGYSSIKIRGRS

-1086 KEIVPGATR
+1086 KEIMPGATR
-1095 VMSAKTMAQP
+1095 AMRAKDITKPEVMS
-1105 EMMAVALE
+1105 VALE
-1113 GSVAGSQLYGY
+1113 GSVAGTQLYGY

-1139 KVGSNKEANAMKNA
+1139 KVGNNKEANAMNNA

-1191 KFMAFAHDKDMNYGF
+1191 KFMAFAHDKEMNYGL
-1206 LTDEAVAQK
+1206 LTDETVAQK
-1215 TVMIQPNMPRF
+1215 TVMMQPNMPRF

-1236 SQLSNMSLKAIKG
+1236 SQLSNLSLKAIKG

-1257 PETQKML
+1257 PETQKVL

-1271 ALGAQATQGL
+1271 ALAAQSAQGL
-1281 DFNFDTSQ
+1281 DFNFDTSK

-1309 QHYVPI
+1309 QHYVPV

-1322 TNSTTFTLTKPQTKT
+1322 TNSTTFTLTKPQTKA

-1345 SDSQKKQL
+1345 SDAQKKQL

-1368 LPSIAEPKDNNAIDI
+1368 LPSIAEPKDKNAIDI
-1383 AASLYANITA
+1383 VAALYANITA

-1410 RNNPTKESPLT
+1410 RKNPTKETPLT

-1464 YRLKQQTDALQR
+1464 YRLKQQTDALKD
-1476 LQTTQG
+1476 LQTFQG
-1482 GFAWYPGMMP
+1482 GFAWYPDMRS
-1492 NGYVTT
+1492 NGYVTM

-1514 NDLKIVFDKGLRYIE
+1514 NDLQLVLNKGLRYIE
-1529 RDLTKRL
+1529 RDLTNRL
-1536 KELENSVV
+1536 EELEKSVV

-1582 TKILR
+1582 TKILPL
-1587 QSKELTIYGKAKVA
+1587 SKDLTIYGKAKVA

-1653 PTQVATI
+1653 PTQVAAI

-1705 NKKDAMQLENLTQ
+1705 NKKDAMQLDNLTQ
-1718 APAIKINNNR
+1718 APVIKVNNNK
-1728 VEAAKASAGLGY
+1728 VETAKASAGLGY
-1740 VKVSQLV
+1740 VKIAQSVDT
-1747 NNPPVVT
+1747 PPVVA
-1754 IEKNDNT
+1754 IGKNDNT

-1774 ITNVSAATS
+1774 ITDVSATTS

-1850 MKDNVTH
+1850 MKDNATH

-1863 SKGTHELTATYYIDK
+1863 RKGTHELTATYYVDK
-1878 EGAFQSGTCVV
+1878 EGTFQSGTCVV

-1898 ARDAAKTFKVVGN
+1898 ARDAAKVFKVVAN

>member
-231 KYYSDKNNRPA
+231 KYYSDNNNRPA

-997 ILASMYD
+997 ILATMYD
-1004 KSLDEIV
+1004 KSLDQIV

-1019 RLGYTLPYMY
+1019 GLGYTLPFMS
-1029 WVKLYYNSSTLYG
+1029 WFGTTYNSSTLYG
-1042 EQPFKPLHTPNL
+1042 EQPLKPLSAPDL
-1054 DFTTF
+1054 VFTTF
-1059 KVDREVAVSSYSN
+1059 DAYSN
-1072 VKIRGRS
+1072 VEVAGYSSIKIRGRS

>member
-1 MTNPYK
+1 
-7 VRLKTSYIKIKT
+7 
-19 MRKSGEKSI
+19 
-28 DGIVKKM
+28 
-35 SSKLKYLA
+35 
-43 FKIVENMKKILHILS
+43 MKKILHLLS
-58 LMLLMPVF
+58 FMLLVPVF
-66 CGAQTYTSLWKKVQA
+66 CGAQTYTLLWKKAQT
-81 AEYRDQPRTQIRLLN
+81 AEYSDQPRTHIRLLN

-109 QLLKAEVDKINVR
+109 QLLKAEVDRVRVR
-122 YEIDSDS
+122 YDIDPDS
-129 IVGDIKKLTSQAQR
+129 IVGDIKNLTAQMQK
-143 VEKNNSALHAVYC
+143 VEKSNPALHAVYC

-169 GKHRNDSVLKYQ
+169 GDHRNDSVLKYQ
-181 RLAVAHPELL
+181 RLAIANPELL

-198 YQPLAAKGIDSGI
+198 YQPLATKGIDSGI

-221 IDTRNFSVLH
+221 IDTRNFSLLH
-231 KYYSDKNNRPA
+231 KYYSTHNNRPA

-250 LQNSPNSNEVYSRKS
+250 LQHTPNSKEVNSKKS
-265 KTLQRIDSLITEYK
+265 KHLQRIDSLINEYK

-305 KIQYIDYALSHW
+305 KIQYIDYALSRW

-332 LTLPLFQVSIGKD
+332 LTLPSFQVSIGKEV
-345 MLRPNTPLTFPV
+345 LRANTPLTFPV

-378 NQLNPTIAKEYTK
+378 NELDPTVDKEYAK
-391 IKALTEKTPCYT
+391 IKSLTEKTPCYS
-403 ETKRYVGL
+403 ETKRYVGV
-411 PDYKVIRDTFTV
+411 PEYKVVRDTFSV
-423 SGLETGVYL
+423 SGLEPGVYL
-432 VEYSTEVKGISP
+432 VEYSTEVKGVAT

-462 RDRRRLVVVNAT
+462 RCRRRLVVLNAIT
-474 SGEPIAGANVRVR
+474 GEPIAGANVRVR
-487 IQKYDESVDVV
+487 IQKYSENVDIIK
-498 EKYTCDNKGE
+498 KYTCDSKGE
-508 VIIRDNKEGIS
+508 AIIQDNKDGVY
-519 TYYITTPKDEYCTV
+519 TYYITTPTDKYCTI
-533 FSPSGNIMIGNED
+533 FGSSGNIVIGYED
-546 RTNECYSIFTDRSVY
+546 RIDDRYAIFTDRSVY

-577 KGENIEVLPKEK
+577 KGGNIEVLPKGK
-589 ITISLWNASGKK
+589 ITISLWNTSGKK
-601 IEEKQLVADEYGNA
+601 VEEKELVSNEYGNA

-626 NGTYTIRAN
+626 NGTYFIKAN
-635 DGYKSVQV
+635 DGYQSVQV

-651 TLHFDEITQK
+651 TLSFDEITQK

-666 TIKVHGK
+666 TVKVHGK
-673 AMSFAGVALQKA
+673 AMSFAGVGLQKA

-690 IKRRPRFFGW
+690 IRRRPRFFGW
-700 STMWSAQTSVVAK
+700 STMWSSQTSVVAK

-747 IETQVTSLAGETQE
+747 IETLVTNLAGETQE

-826 SFSLSVL
+826 AFSLSAL

-840 VAICGNDTIRELF
+840 VAICGNDTIRESV

-899 YTIATNDSVMEQ
+899 YTIATKDSVIEQ
-911 GAFDI
+911 GVLDI
-916 KNEVFTHVVSYKP
+916 KNEVFTHVIDYKP
-929 EYKKGVL
+929 EYNNGILV
-936 ITYAWVKND
+936 TYAWVKND

-977 QKEEWTLTVSKDKKK
+977 QKEEWTLIISKDKKK

-997 ILASMYD
+997 ILATMYD
-1004 KSLDEIV
+1004 KSLDQIV

-1019 RLGYTLPYMY
+1019 GLGYTLPFMS
-1029 WVKLYYNSSTLYG
+1029 WFGTTYNSSTLYG
-1042 EQPFKPLHTPNL
+1042 EQPLKPLSAPDL
-1054 DFTTF
+1054 VFTTF
-1059 KVDREVAVSSYSN
+1059 DAYSN
-1072 VKIRGRS
+1072 VVVAGYSSIKIRGRS

-1086 KEIVPGATR
+1086 KEIVPGSTR
-1095 VMSAKTMAQP
+1095 AMRAKDITKPEVMS
-1105 EMMAVALE
+1105 VALE
-1113 GSVAGSQLYGY
+1113 GSVAGTQLYGY

-1139 KVGSNKEANAMKNA
+1139 KVGNNNEANAMNNA

-1206 LTDEAVAQK
+1206 LNDEAVAQK

-1236 SQLSNMSLKAIKG
+1236 SQLSNLSLKAIKG

-1257 PETQKML
+1257 PETQKVL

-1271 ALGAQATQGL
+1271 ALGAQSAQGL
-1281 DFNFDTSQ
+1281 DFNFDTSK

-1309 QHYVPI
+1309 QHYVPV

-1322 TNSTTFTLTKPQTKT
+1322 TNSTTFTLTKPQTKA

-1345 SDSQKKQL
+1345 SDAQKKQL

-1368 LPSIAEPKDNNAIDI
+1368 LPSIAEPKDKNAIDI
-1383 AASLYANITA
+1383 VAALYANITA

-1410 RNNPTKESPLT
+1410 RKNPTKETPLT

-1464 YRLKQQTDALQR
+1464 YRLKQQTDALKD
-1476 LQTTQG
+1476 LQTFQG
-1482 GFAWYPGMMP
+1482 GFAWYPDMRS
-1492 NGYVTT
+1492 NGYVTM

-1514 NDLKIVFDKGLRYIE
+1514 NDLQLVLNKGLRYIE
-1529 RDLTKRL
+1529 RDLTNRL
-1536 KELENSVV
+1536 EELEKSVV

-1582 TKILR
+1582 TKILPR
-1587 QSKELTIYGKAKVA
+1587 SKELTIYGKAKVA

-1653 PTQVATI
+1653 PTQVAAI

-1669 DEQTIAQMQQWL
+1669 DEQSIAQMQQWL

-1705 NKKDAMQLENLTQ
+1705 NKKDAMQLDNLTQ
-1718 APAIKINNNR
+1718 APVIKVNNNK
-1728 VEAAKASAGLGY
+1728 VETAKASAGLGY
-1740 VKVSQLV
+1740 VKIAQSVDT
-1747 NNPPVVT
+1747 PPVVA

-1774 ITNVSAATS
+1774 ITDVSAATS

-1790 VFFNGKEANNVSFKK
+1790 IFFNGKEANNVSFKK

-1850 MKDNVTH
+1850 MKDNATH

-1863 SKGTHELTATYYIDK
+1863 RKGTHELTATYYVDK
-1878 EGAFQSGTCVV
+1878 EGTFQSGTCVV

-1898 ARDAAKTFKVVGN
+1898 ARDAAKVFKVVAN